1 MPIFE
6 YNGNK
11 VNVNDDQVSEFA
23 KYHPDAITRI
33 ERDGKV
39 YGVRP
44 GDMDAFNA
52 RFTNN
57 QEGEQAS
64 QIYYQP
70 QATTENTENKDT
82 GSFIGDIGERFLSG
96 AASATGSAFNLLD
109 KGASAIN
116 RLTGSEGGFFKGAS
130 DFMKGLAEYTRKKSD
145 RYQGKGFTDLVKE
158 GDYSGALGSA
168 VLDATESAPLSLG
181 IMATGGAGLVGAG
194 ALSASD
200 KYDQLKQENPEM
212 PAFNRYA
219 NSILTGAAES
229 LSEVFGAGTLGKV
242 IKSTLKA
249 GGKKA
254 AADLVKKNFLDKLAT
269 FESKHWITMP
279 ILAEGSEEA
288 ANALAEYVV
297 DNATGVKR
305 DDNIFET
312 MINAAVPGAMGG
324 AQFVPMVGAGKAYG
338 WNKKRK
344 VTNAYNDASK
354 GIEGIFNEQEKA
366 QFDETIHRFQQSKD
380 IPNINTFLN
389 NVYQAKGL
397 NDDQRK
403 AVLDYTNA
411 SMSYNNYV
419 SYVNDRINDEVKRRM
434 EDIDSNLNEDM
445 GTVMQAVV
453 NGDTENPVFVT
464 KGKLYSGEL
473 DDNMNP
479 TIDYDKSDDVIYY
492 RDKDGKIQQCDVR
505 NVSYIENEKTRA
517 NLYAEI
523 MDEVRTQVINE
534 EENDINFAPGD
545 EVVLPDGNTGTIQ
558 SKMEDGSYTVVSN
571 GMTNQY
577 TADQLGRLNE
587 QAEPEPEITAEERA
601 ATRADYPTKDG
612 KIDFDNINDP
622 QMFHDGLLVEFKDDA
637 ESSVDE
643 FIDNLDKELKSAG
656 NMKDPIKKRRKIAE
670 INQKL
675 DFFNQ
680 VKSQFQPKENTTATV
695 ESAEAPVEQT
705 MGDITEQPVETN
717 DVQPEQ
723 SVAKTENSSSEESV
737 FATPYEDRPVDD
749 TIYDLL
755 DGQMDIDEVNQFI
768 EANKKASDKA
778 LKEIEGKKP
787 QVGTDRTEY
796 LRQKSAWQAMMDD
809 AKRKSDYWTE
819 VKNGLDKGSMTD
831 AEQNTLNAYDK
842 QVPLN
847 AHELAARALANGS
860 IKLLREDY
868 QKETGGGNAEANK
881 MFGIFASEQKGGVG
895 IERAGEILTQM
906 DHEAGTNFLDPDDP
920 NAARD
925 VIIDVLSQARTRGD
939 LINYIR
945 DQRQAQQRR
954 EEEAAYNDFAKYT
967 TEAYGMTPEEYQAYE
982 EDFNRSASFLTD
994 EVRAEIDGIVYDSI
1008 KQEIDDYNEVDQQL
1022 NNNDYGENE
1031 QGGVSEESFGGGEIL
1046 PEQRVVPVEAGD
1058 RGVEGEGITG
1068 NDGYNENGVA
1078 SEETEG
1084 IAEERGEE
1092 GVEAKDSEHDT
1103 ALTDNQVSYND
1114 VAEESSVQAAEGIS
1128 PKFSITP
1135 YKYTT
1140 KKGRNLDMRLV
1151 RFDNP
1156 LTDAQKRLAN
1166 EIAKTDKGW
1175 FDRKQSGFLMRSE
1188 YSARKLAE
1196 AVIKANT
1203 PVLSREAGNRQADS
1217 KPKMRYSVNV
1227 DKETGVT
1234 TLTREDISGAI
1245 PVVDASFNVTA
1256 KSPEEMLGILS
1267 NPQNGMKD
1275 ILDKVGV
1282 SLENQIKTRNLDRIV
1297 KENDGLKIK
1306 DVEIISGVDKWDK
1319 TAKNHIKMFLESG
1332 TKEAKIGRSYY
1343 KLLGENNDGSYNIQN
1358 TVDSTRKGVLVRNE
1372 KGKLV
1377 EKKERNVYDIV
1388 VRPVYETSGSS
1399 QSPNNVWKGVTDDL
1413 LVSEEKNGIVRAYPK
1428 HDSLRI
1434 ELIKNT
1440 NNGTQEIRVHTKDNQ
1455 AETPVKVNAVLEKEG
1470 YYVDKDGSSSGFV
1483 SFDNYEDAKRFAAHV
1498 DEVEKQVHASVNKEA
1513 ENTGETSAR
1522 IAEAGSV
1529 VNTNPTDAQKE
1540 AGNYKM
1546 GHVKVAG
1553 FDVTI
1558 ENPAGSVRSGI
1569 DSDGERWENVM
1580 NNTYGYFRGTKG
1592 VDGDHID
1599 VYLSNDIDG
1608 WDGQSVYVIDQYNPD
1623 GSFDEHKVMF
1633 GFNDEENARRDFLA
1647 NYDSGWGDS
1656 RRLDVIPVN
1665 MEDFKKWIDSSH
1677 RKTKP
1682 FAEYASVKAKGNV
1695 SDSGSS
1701 YGSKNKIVSND
1712 RYEELKRRMREKL
1725 GQLNMGI
1732 DPEMLQIGIEMA
1744 VYHIEAGATRFADFS
1759 KAMIGDLGDK
1769 IRPYLKAFYNGARD
1783 LPETTESGLDK
1794 SMTPYDEVR
1803 NFDVVN
1809 LGKPNNSVSD
1819 IIEGVANERNVE
1831 DQVKV
1836 INKENK
1842 KPAQKQG
1849 KKESLQRKKA
1859 VTSRSSNEIGL
1870 FDNIND
1876 KEEVENGLR
1885 SIHELR
1891 PEGLPTDGV
1900 QPEQGLRGIESE
1912 VSQGAGQESR
1922 GSDIEREGRGTVTD
1936 RDRSE
1941 ARLLNQRNNRSERGV
1956 DYAPKSVDARIEAN
1970 IKAIELANELYDSGQ
1985 QATPDQMA
1993 VLRRFSGWGG
2003 LGKAFQKDNPTS
2015 SKLRELLG
2023 DEAYEQAN
2031 LSRNSAYYTPSY
2043 IIDSLWDIAR
2053 NLGFKKGSVLE
2064 GSAGIGN
2071 IIGAMPK
2078 DMSDRSD
2085 IQAVEIDQTT
2095 GKILSLLYPDAN
2107 VEIKGFESTKVENG
2121 SVDLAITNVPFVTG
2135 QHVIDDTGD
2144 KDLSRKFRNIHDFC
2158 IAKNVRKLRE
2168 GGIGIFIS
2176 SNGTLDN
2183 SQKLR
2188 NWVVN
2193 EGKSDFIGAF
2203 RLNKKTFGGTG
2214 VTSDIIIIRKRVNGV
2229 KSSNAIDVSQSD
2241 VERVEEYDTGET
2253 RKVKGKEERI
2263 IKSLPLDYNKYFMEH
2278 PENMAGI
2285 MRFGFE
2291 EKDTYH
2297 PTSKG
2302 LYPSKDKDQEQMLE
2316 DWVKS
2321 FAGMSETME
2330 ERQTEKPSSNT
2341 YEELGKDVKEGSMVL
2356 NTAGKLCVA
2365 SFGNAVPLDLNDN
2378 KIKGHTKKECF
2389 LAYRDV
2395 KRALSELMDYEAN
2408 NEGDEGLKPL
2418 LDKLN
2423 RMFDKFVNT
2432 YGHLHKNTAISFL
2445 KNDIDFQGVLAL
2457 EKYEEKSDENG
2468 KRYSSFEKTDVFRKR
2483 VIDHYKDPVFSNVK
2497 DGIVA
2502 SIYKNGRIDV
2512 PYIASTL
2519 GRSEDEVSK
2528 EIINSGLGFEDPV
2541 SREIEVV
2548 YEYLS
2553 GNVREKLAK
2562 AKEENKDGRYDSNIK
2577 ALEAKVPM
2585 NIPSHLIEFSIGSS
2599 WIDSKLYDDFVKEMT
2614 GVSVRSIN
2622 AGGTWELRKQ
2632 SPVETEKNR
2641 AMGVI
2646 SAICHKT
2653 VLGHELIEAAMQ
2665 NKTITVSETIKISYD
2680 GTTETITDKEAT
2692 QACSNK
2698 IDEIR
2703 QQFKDWA
2710 RERMQTDPDMANKIE
2725 RIYNEKFNNY
2735 VPKSIPEEFIP
2746 DYFPG
2751 ASKVFKMRPHQA
2763 KAIIRGTTQPLL
2775 LAHEVGT
2782 GKTFTMISIAMEMR
2796 RLGTAKKPMIVVQN
2810 ATTGQFVESA
2820 KALYPNAKVLSLSDK
2835 DHTLS
2840 GRQSFYAKIKYND
2853 WDMIVI
2859 PQSVFERIPDS
2870 EERRMAFVKDKIDEK
2885 MVILEQMKKEDEN
2898 SLIVKAAER
2907 EIEQLSDELS
2917 SIGAEIE
2924 NKKKDRDAKKD
2935 ALIKQNASV
2944 MAMEMLDR
2952 EVDDV
2957 ENFDDM
2963 GIDAILVDE
2972 AHEYKHLG
2980 FATAMKRGVKG
2991 VDPSYSKKAQGVYLK
3006 AQSVLERNNGKN
3018 VIFATGTPISNTAAE
3033 IWTFMRYLMPADVM
3047 KEYDIYYFDDFV
3059 RNFGNLQQMLE
3070 FTTSG
3075 NFKEN
3080 NRFAGYVNLPELV
3093 RIWSSV
3099 ADTVRTE
3106 EAEGVKQKIPEMET
3120 GKAQDIYLPQTKALR
3135 SIMKY
3140 VKEELRKYDNMSGK
3154 EKKANSHIPLTM
3166 YGIAKAAAV
3175 DVRLVSEDAADDPN
3189 SKTNE
3194 SVRQTLRSLK
3204 DSDKYKGTVALFADN
3219 YQNKNSGFNLYEDI
3233 KKKLVKAGVPADKIV
3248 IMRSDMTAKKK
3259 LEIFDKVN
3267 SGDIRVIMGS
3277 TFTLGTGVNIQE
3289 RLHTLIH
3296 IDAPNRPMDY
3306 TQRNGRILRQGNIHK
3321 DMGIPV
3327 RVLRFGVED
3336 SLDVTA
3342 YQRLKT
3348 KGAIAESIMRGKE
3361 MMKNSMENRSLEE
3374 DEDVFGDTVAQ
3385 LSGSEYAMLKSQAEK
3400 EVRKLNAKK
3409 KQWEADQ
3416 IYIHNAI
3423 PSMEGRIKEAEDRV
3437 RLNKDRLSKIKGNDG
3452 KIKVNGVTYD
3462 SVDGMAE
3469 FFKTHNKKQK
3479 EDETKIRE
3487 RGTNEVVKRNLSMN
3501 IGGFDFEFTTTLSG
3515 EFRRDKGDLRF
3526 TVGRKATYSC
3536 PELDIENRYIEGGY
3550 IRNGV
3555 ESIVKDVISG
3565 NYFKEWMEN
3574 AKASAER
3581 MKEELGLLKSRKGKP
3596 FQFENDL
3603 KEAITRLDDY
3613 TERMKQELQDKEAK
3627 YQKMDSEVEAATGLS
3642 EAEDDD
3648 VLYRE
3653 GDDVFTDDLST
3664 DEIISSAKADGTYMK
3679 APNGK
3684 PSNLT
3689 PRQWAQVRTKAFKDW
3704 FGDWENNPDS
3714 ASKVV
3719 DENGEPMVVYHGT
3732 NNTFNIF
3739 ETGHGT
3745 KGKGFFFTD
3754 NKEMARS
3761 YGGNVMETFL
3771 NIRDSYEI
3779 DAKGRNWNN
3788 IAFDVLGSNN
3798 DLIKRVKLLR
3808 NKYRRA
3814 LEKGYPKENY
3824 DYIENAY
3831 FKYLDA
3837 YEAIKDSKSILS
3849 RIRKAYYLYKL
3860 KRYTPGTVIIGS
3872 TRDLE
3877 RVLDNGDSMIFRS
3890 VKDWGSSSG
3899 TQSRNAHDVFVVTD
3913 PTQIKSATDNIGAFD
3928 ETNPDIRYREGDNL
3942 DDIESVNERFN
3953 KELERLNEDNAQSV
3967 ILNVGNPGEVLLSAG
3982 ISDMPIRLYGN
3993 KLLKKVRKHGFEVSD
4008 VKDLPMAIN
4017 DPIAVFNNYGNERNR
4032 AVLTELRTSQGNILA
4047 TIEWGKGTDA
4057 EINIITSV
4065 FGKGKSNIID
4075 WINRGLATYINK
4087 AKALEYLR
4095 ISAPI
4100 AEAQDNQELYSA
4112 TKVVKDFVNPTLYD
4126 GNIEEESALLRPVT
4140 DEETLDRLNNEETIK
4155 VYRAMQVIDGK
4166 LYPPMSAKVGGKL
4179 REPINIDE
4187 WEEAE
4192 ERPELATEDGKFIL
4206 NKGNG
4211 SSLKA
4216 AYNPYIHTSRSP
4228 LNDQF
4233 SSAQDRDN
4241 LVVVEVEIPKSE
4253 LTSGY
4258 KAYKAKDPVGEMTW
4272 HSGPVSS
4279 KLKGEKAR
4287 KVILTRWD
4295 KPVRIVPDSEVAR
4308 RIAKLL
4314 EGEDIIM
4321 PSNVVTPSLRAEL
4334 EKLGVPFIET
4344 DNRGKPILNREGD
4357 GSVSDTTYRQ
4367 RMREEAENMG
4377 RVLGVEVKIVEDGS
4391 TLPGKKRKA
4400 KGFFDRATKKVTVV
4414 VGNHKSIGDIQATVL
4429 HEVVGHYGLRG
4440 LLGESF
4446 DDMMDMVYRTIDKA
4460 TRKKIAEAA
4469 IRKHRGDVRVATE
4482 EYLASVAER
4491 GVDRPG
4497 VWSRIKSAIKAFFRS
4512 KGIDLRMSDEDIAYL
4527 LWKSKNRLMDGD
4539 SVPTIIDKVAK
4550 DQEMREELLY
4560 RDGLGFGSLLHTP
4573 KKDRK
4578 GLSGIAHDVMEKIR
4592 NGNPFTHENFIRLQ
4606 EGYQDR
4612 LIRLKEFQDKI
4623 AKETGHDVKDF
4634 EDMYTFE
4641 NQAHSRAQQDIEDFL
4656 RDIME
4661 PVWKLH
4667 DEIARTINKPAG
4679 ENIREIE
4686 TYLMARHGLER
4697 NAVMRDKEI
4706 QRLQDEAAKRIL
4718 DFDKKRQDYQ
4728 DRVDEINDKLNDQV
4742 SKVKVRDFS
4751 GLTAISEEITGNSG
4765 MDEKACEK
4773 YAKDFESKHDTDK
4786 LWKAINK
4793 ATGSTLDK
4801 LLETGQITKELYT
4814 QIKGMY
4820 KYYIPLKEWDGVR
4833 ATDMY
4838 DYVEP
4843 DQDIVSN
4850 PLKQAKGRKT
4860 RAGNV
4865 LANIM
4870 SDYESA
4876 TMLGYKNLCKLR
4888 LLNLARNSGTSELS
4902 VSEQWYTKGYDANG
4916 NEIWEPASATG
4927 FTEDA
4932 AHNAQL
4938 IQDFNDNM
4946 RALQKSGDALLHKDV
4961 LRLGVPVKKWQ
4972 EKQHTVRVK
4981 EAGREILIYFNGDPR
4996 VAQAINGQ
5004 NNVKLDNAILRVA
5017 NRLRKW
5023 MMLNYTARNINFILR
5038 NFARDF
5044 FYVNTM
5050 NFVKYGAAF
5059 EAKYFTNFPKAFAEI
5074 CAVEFKGRKVPE
5086 YESFRKNGGM
5096 TGYVEVMGYDR
5107 YKNEIERLVKKSERA
5122 SNKTVNL
5129 AYKFGDV
5136 FHAIGSYIE
5145 CFNSVIENCS
5155 RYTVYKTAKQTGMSE
5170 LKAIEAAKE
5179 ASVNFNRRG
5188 SGQMG
5193 AVWAQNAYFFFNA
5206 SMQGTENFVS
5216 AAKNNKARAAM
5227 ALGFW
5232 VALGYTMRMIGAALS
5247 GDDDDSYDNLPDY
5260 VRQNNLVLYVL
5271 GTGNKYLMLPLPV
5284 ELRAIFGLGDMLGQ
5298 ASLGQYKGRDFAG
5311 DLALKLTDLLP
5322 KSVEFPDRKRN
5333 DDESAVESMVKNF
5346 SPDAIRPLLDAYW
5359 FNENYFGKRV
5369 TGRNAYNKHVPEW
5382 QKASY
5387 GTSKTIIAASRMMN
5401 ELTGGDYATKG
5412 WSDSM
5417 LTNPS
5422 ALEYLFE
5429 QYLGG
5434 VGKVLTQ
5441 SYKSVEGV
5449 VNGDLAMRN
5458 IPVLSGLTYSTENMI
5473 PRNYTNERYRNYI
5486 DEYEETASRMRKYK
5500 EGMMDGENL
5509 SDAFNDFTN
5518 SDAFRRYMLIG
5529 VFKKQIDNLYDMAKT
5544 VGSDSEE
5551 AKNLNRYAR
5560 ELKGQ
5565 MINEIDKLD
5574 ENEK

>member
-70 QATTENTENKDT
+70 QATENVANKDT
-82 GSFIGDIGERFLSG
+82 GSFLGDAYERIKAGAMDFLSKNQELLG
-96 AASATGSAFNLLD
+96 KAAGTYNDAVNFSKGIKTNTASNNPMLD
-109 KGASAIN
+109 W
-116 RLTGSEGGFFKGAS
+116 SEANKR
-130 DFMKGLAEYTRKKSD
+130 KAEELREASD
-145 RYQGKGFTDLVKE
+145 RYNGKGFFDLAKNGEWGKAAGSAMLSGFESLPQSAAIMAATPFGLGGAMLADMGITSAMDRYKQLSNPSDGTPEWQKEQFKNMPEWKKIVDAGLYGVAEAGSEYLGNAATYRMIANAFKFGGKQAALDTAKKGFIDTMGKFMDKTWFISPAVVEGLEEVGNTYAQYATDK
-158 GDYSGALGSA
+158 ALG
-168 VLDATESAPLSLG
+168 LDWTK
-181 IMATGGAGLVGAG
+181 GGDNEAG
-194 ALSASD
+194 AVF
-200 KYDQLKQENPEM
+200 KQAVD
-212 PAFNRYA
+212 AF
-219 NSILTGAAES
+219 
-229 LSEVFGAGTLGKV
+229 
-242 IKSTLKA
+242 A
-249 GGKKA
+249 GGFA
-254 AADLVKKNFLDKLAT
+254 GGTQFTA
-269 FESKHWITMP
+269 M
-279 ILAEGSEEA
+279 
-288 ANALAEYVV
+288 
-297 DNATGVKR
+297 
-305 DDNIFET
+305 
-312 MINAAVPGAMGG
+312 AVPGHIK
-324 AQFVPMVGAGKAYG
+324 Q
-338 WNKKRK
+338 WNDIRK
-344 VTNAYNDASK
+344 VTNAYSDASK

-366 QFDETIHRFQQSKD
+366 QFDETIHRFQQNG
-380 IPNINTFLN
+380 NINDINMFLF
-389 NVYQAKGL
+389 NVYSAKGL
-397 NDDQRK
+397 SEDQRK

-434 EDIDSNLNEDM
+434 EDIDSNINEDM

-464 KGKLYSGEL
+464 KGKLYSGGL

-492 RDKDGKIQQCDVR
+492 RDKDGKIQQCDVK

-523 MDEVRTQVINE
+523 MDEVRGQVISE

-577 TADQLGRLNE
+577 TADQLVKPNE
-587 QAEPEPEITAEERA
+587 QAESEPEITSEERA
-601 ATRADYPTKDG
+601 ATRADYPTKNG

-622 QMFHDGLLVEFKDDA
+622 QMFHDGLLMEFGDDA

-643 FIDNLDKELKSAG
+643 FIANLDKELKNAG

-670 INQKL
+670 INRKL

-695 ESAEAPVEQT
+695 ESAEAPVEQA

-723 SVAKTENSSSEESV
+723 SVAKTENSSSEKPVS
-737 FATPYEDRPVDD
+737 ATPYEDRPVDD

-755 DGQMDIDEVNQFI
+755 DGQMDIDEVNQFV

-787 QVGTDRTEY
+787 QVGTDRAEY
-796 LRQKSAWQAMMDD
+796 LRQKSVWQALMDD

-819 VKNGLDKGSMTD
+819 VKNGLDKGSITE

-982 EDFNRSASFLTD
+982 DDFMRNVSSFDTEVSA
-994 EVRAEIDGIVYDSI
+994 EVDGMIYDGI
-1008 KQEIDDYNEVDQQL
+1008 KQEIDDYNEVEQQL
-1022 NNNDYGENE
+1022 NNNEYGENE
-1031 QGGVSEESFGGGEIL
+1031 QGGVSGEILGGGEIL
-1046 PEQRVVPVEAGD
+1046 PGQPSVPVETGD
-1058 RGVEGEGITG
+1058 RAVEGTGQAVAYGDVQDEAPQGEAGGTGSGQLGEAKLVNSSYSVSDKKASNGEYFYQDQSGNIDLVNIPQDIFDAIGYSRAPIRLTPSMLDHFVKRHGKETKVTDEKQAIDFIIDVMNNFDHIRQGKDGALVFSIENGRNKTGRRSISILLSSDSGKFYGVVSSGYEGIQKLKNRPLLWGESAKETSPTNAASANVTTG
-1068 NDGYNENGVA
+1068 QSSESGEQSGSASNQSDGQIKLKNGRLLDNATALDESANPSAEQPTNFVGSQSSESKSNINLSNKQAKQTELSENVLSPSDA
-1078 SEETEG
+1078 
-1084 IAEERGEE
+1084 A
-1092 GVEAKDSEHDT
+1092 VKDSQRI
-1103 ALTDNQVSYND
+1103 A
-1114 VAEESSVQAAEGIS
+1114 
-1128 PKFSITP
+1128 
-1135 YKYTT
+1135 
-1140 KKGRNLDMRLV
+1140 
-1151 RFDNP
+1151 NP
-1156 LTDAQKRLAN
+1156 L
-1166 EIAKTDKGW
+1166 
-1175 FDRKQSGFLMRSE
+1175 
-1188 YSARKLAE
+1188 
-1196 AVIKANT
+1196 
-1203 PVLSREAGNRQADS
+1203 
-1217 KPKMRYSVNV
+1217 
-1227 DKETGVT
+1227 
-1234 TLTREDISGAI
+1234 
-1245 PVVDASFNVTA
+1245 
-1256 KSPEEMLGILS
+1256 KS
-1267 NPQNGMKD
+1267 
-1275 ILDKVGV
+1275 
-1282 SLENQIKTRNLDRIV
+1282 
-1297 KENDGLKIK
+1297 
-1306 DVEIISGVDKWDK
+1306 VEIVSGIDNWDK
-1319 TAKNHIKMFLESG
+1319 TSISHIKAFLESG
-1332 TKEAKIGRSYY
+1332 AKEAKVGRSYY
-1343 KLLGENNDGSYNIQN
+1343 RLLGKNDDGSYKIQK
-1358 TVDSTRKGVLVRNE
+1358 TVDTTRKGVLARDE
-1372 KGKLV
+1372 KGRLIEPKD
-1377 EKKERNVYDIV
+1377 RNVYEIV
-1388 VRPVYETSGSS
+1388 AKPVYKTETSSNDS
-1399 QSPNNVWKGVTDDL
+1399 DNYWKWVTDEL
-1413 LVSEEKNGIVRAYPK
+1413 IIGEKDGNGIIRAFPK

-1440 NNGTQEIRVHTKDNQ
+1440 QNGTQEIRVHTKDNQ
-1455 AETPVKVNAVLEKEG
+1455 AETPAKINAILEKEG
-1470 YYVDKDGSSSGFV
+1470 YSVNTDGSSSGFV
-1483 SFDNYEDAKRFAAHV
+1483 SFDNYKDAKRFAAHV
-1498 DEVEKQVHASVNKEA
+1498 DDVERQVHTPNSSYNEANEGNTTGPFGTIYTQFKGKAKEA
-1513 ENTGETSAR
+1513 IEWLKRMGEGEAKAALHHHKIGDISIVWGDAKTGLFKILKKHPEVVDDLQEIIDRMEVVSESENRIKLESETHFAVVSKEFKGEKRDNWLLTAYEKKETSKPAN
-1522 IAEAGSV
+1522 SS
-1529 VNTNPTDAQKE
+1529 
-1540 AGNYKM
+1540 M
-1546 GHVKVAG
+1546 
-1553 FDVTI
+1553 DV
-1558 ENPAGSVRSGI
+1558 
-1569 DSDGERWENVM
+1569 DSNL
-1580 NNTYGYFRGTKG
+1580 KG
-1592 VDGDHID
+1592 KSDDTATR
-1599 VYLSNDIDG
+1599 
-1608 WDGQSVYVIDQYNPD
+1608 QDQ
-1623 GSFDEHKVMF
+1623 
-1633 GFNDEENARRDFLA
+1633 
-1647 NYDSGWGDS
+1647 
-1656 RRLDVIPVN
+1656 
-1665 MEDFKKWIDSSH
+1665 
-1677 RKTKP
+1677 
-1682 FAEYASVKAKGNV
+1682 NV
-1695 SDSGSS
+1695 SDSKDNLIPDNSKANGQKQGSS

-1712 RYEELKRRMREKL
+1712 RYEELKKRMRDKL
-1725 GQLNMGI
+1725 NQLNVGI

-1744 VYHIEAGATRFADFS
+1744 VYHIEAGAVKFTDFS
-1759 KAMIGDLGDK
+1759 KAMITDLGDK
-1769 IRPYLKAFYNGARD
+1769 IRPYLKSFYNGARD
-1783 LPETTESGLDK
+1783 LPEAVDAGLDQ
-1794 SMTPYDEVR
+1794 SMTPYDEVKR
-1803 NFDVVN
+1803 FDIVNFE
-1809 LGKPNNSVSD
+1809 KPGNTAMD
-1819 IIEGVANERNVE
+1819 IIEGVAKEQNVE
-1831 DQVKV
+1831 QEAERIKNTADVDMDATRRLMEENEVATPVKEKTKQEKP
-1836 INKENK
+1836 NKSK
-1842 KPAQKQG
+1842 
-1849 KKESLQRKKA
+1849 KKA
-1859 VTSRSSNEIGL
+1859 VASRKSNERSL
-1870 FDNIND
+1870 FDNESTND

-1885 SIHELR
+1885 PIHELR

-1912 VSQGAGQESR
+1912 TGQGAGQESR
-1922 GSDIEREGRGTVTD
+1922 GSDIEREGYSPD
-1936 RDRSE
+1936 ANRDRSE

-2053 NLGFKKGSVLE
+2053 NLGFKGGRVLE

-2253 RKVKGKEERI
+2253 RKVKGKEERV

-2278 PENMAGI
+2278 PENMAGV

-2321 FAGMSETME
+2321 FAGMSESIKE
-2330 ERQTEKPSSNT
+2330 IQTENPSSNT
-2341 YEELGKDVKEGSMVL
+2341 YEKLGKDVKEGSMLL
-2356 NTAGKLCVA
+2356 NSAGKLCVA

-2389 LAYRDV
+2389 SAYRDV

-2408 NEGDEGLKPL
+2408 NEGDEGLNPL

-2423 RMFDKFVNT
+2423 RAFDRFVKT

-2519 GRSEDEVSK
+2519 GRSEDDVRS
-2528 EIINSGLGFEDPV
+2528 EIIGTGLGFEDPI

-2577 ALEAKVPM
+2577 ALEGKVPM

-2710 RERMQTDPDMANKIE
+2710 RERMQTDPDMSNKIE
-2725 RIYNEKFNNY
+2725 SIYNEKFNNY

-2885 MVILEQMKKEDEN
+2885 MAILEQMKKEDEN
-2898 SLIVKAAER
+2898 SFIVKAAER

-3075 NFKEN
+3075 NFREN

-3106 EAEGVKQKIPEMET
+3106 EAEGVKEKIPAMET

-3140 VKEELRKYDNMSGK
+3140 VKEELREYDNMSGK

-3219 YQNKNSGFNLYEDI
+3219 YQNKKTGFNLYEDI

-3437 RLNKDRLSKIKGNDG
+3437 RLNEDRLSKIKGNDG
-3452 KIKVNGVTYD
+3452 KIKVNGIIYD

-3487 RGTNEVVKRNLSMN
+3487 RGTNEVIKRNLSMN

-3536 PELDIENRYIEGGY
+3536 PELDIDNRYIEGGY

-3555 ESIVKDVISG
+3555 ESIINDVISG
-3565 NYFKEWMEN
+3565 EDFREWMEN

-3596 FQFENDL
+3596 FQFEKDLND
-3603 KEAITRLDDY
+3603 AIARLEDY
-3613 TERMKQELQDKEAK
+3613 TDRMKQELQDKEAK
-3627 YQKMDSEVEAATGLS
+3627 YQKMDGEVEAATGLS
-3642 EAEDDD
+3642 EAEEDD

-3664 DEIISSAKADGTYMK
+3664 DEIISRAKADGTYMK

-3684 PSNLT
+3684 PSKLT

-3704 FGDWENNPDS
+3704 FGNWEKSARIEKLRNSDSASIKGNEIEITGDYKQNKKNALEYGKSLQGEYTNADTGISVQLQRGRKNGGINEVLQHNYKDVPHILSVAAIPQIIEKSIYISSESNNDTAKNPDVVEYQHFVCGLKIGDEDYTVHS
-3714 ASKVV
+3714 LIAVDKRGDRYYDHNLTNVEKTKLLDRINSQAGFVKGFDATSGTEPTTFYGYKGNKLAKLLQTNSSKVV
-3719 DENGEPMVVYHGT
+3719 DENGEPMVVYHSGAQ
-3732 NNTFNIF
+3732 NINAF
-3739 ETGHGT
+3739 SRDFDKKGIGRQLW
-3745 KGKGFFFTD
+3745 GKGFYFSTSKSKD
-3754 NKEMARS
+3754 EWAKRYQSKTGKDAQT
-3761 YGGNVMETFL
+3761 YPVFL
-3771 NIRDSYEI
+3771 NIKNPSYSPIKGEI
-3779 DAKGRNWNN
+3779 TGTDYDGVILQPRKTVDGETDYMF
-3788 IAFDVLGSNN
+3788 IASN
-3798 DLIKRVKLLR
+3798 
-3808 NKYRRA
+3808 
-3814 LEKGYPKENY
+3814 
-3824 DYIENAY
+3824 
-3831 FKYLDA
+3831 
-3837 YEAIKDSKSILS
+3837 
-3849 RIRKAYYLYKL
+3849 
-3860 KRYTPGTVIIGS
+3860 
-3872 TRDLE
+3872 
-3877 RVLDNGDSMIFRS
+3877 
-3890 VKDWGSSSG
+3890 
-3899 TQSRNAHDVFVVTD
+3899 
-3913 PTQIKSATDNIGAFD
+3913 PTQIKSATDNVGTFD
-3928 ETNPDIRYREGDNL
+3928 VTNPDIRYREGSDISN
-3942 DDIESVNERFN
+3942 IESANDN
-3953 KELERLNEDNAQSV
+3953 PYED
-3967 ILNVGNPGEVLLSAG
+3967 
-3982 ISDMPIRLYGN
+3982 
-3993 KLLKKVRKHGFEVSD
+3993 
-4008 VKDLPMAIN
+4008 
-4017 DPIAVFNNYGNERNR
+4017 
-4032 AVLTELRTSQGNILA
+4032 
-4047 TIEWGKGTDA
+4047 GT
-4057 EINIITSV
+4057 
-4065 FGKGKSNIID
+4065 
-4075 WINRGLATYINK
+4075 
-4087 AKALEYLR
+4087 
-4095 ISAPI
+4095 
-4100 AEAQDNQELYSA
+4100 
-4112 TKVVKDFVNPTLYD
+4112 
-4126 GNIEEESALLRPVT
+4126 LLRPVT

-4192 ERPELATEDGKFIL
+4192 ERPELATEDGKFVL

-4344 DNRGKPILNREGD
+4344 DNRGKPILNREGE

-4367 RMREEAENMG
+4367 RMRDEAENMG
-4377 RVLGVEVKIVEDGS
+4377 RALGVEVEIVDDGS
-4391 TLPGKKRKA
+4391 TLPGKKGKA

-4440 LLGESF
+4440 LLGERF

-4460 TRKKIAEAA
+4460 TRKRIAEAA
-4469 IRKHRGDVRVATE
+4469 VRNYRGDVRIATE

-4512 KGIDLRMSDEDIAYL
+4512 MGIDLRMSDEDIAYL

-4539 SVPTIIDKVAK
+4539 SVPTIIDKVTK
-4550 DQEMREELLY
+4550 DQEMREGLLY

-4578 GLSGIAHDVMEKIR
+4578 GLSDIAHDIMGKIR

-4612 LIRLKEFQDKI
+4612 LIRLKEFQDKV

-4656 RDIME
+4656 KDAME
-4661 PVWKLH
+4661 SVWKIH

-4697 NAVMRDKEI
+4697 NAEMRKREIDALRKSGANPSQDDIDKI
-4706 QRLQDEAAKRIL
+4706 NAK
-4718 DFDKKRQDYQ
+4718 
-4728 DRVDEINDKLNDQV
+4728 
-4742 SKVKVRDFS
+4742 DFS
-4751 GLTAISEEITGNSG
+4751 GLTAISEEITGNPG

-4801 LLETGQITKELYT
+4801 LLETGQITKELYS

-4865 LANIM
+4865 LANIA

-4932 AHNAQL
+4932 AHNAQV

-5059 EAKYFTNFPKAFAEI
+5059 EAKYIANFPKAFAEI

-5107 YKNEIERLVKKSERA
+5107 YKNEIERIVKKSEGR
-5122 SNKTVNL
+5122 NL
-5129 AYKFGDV
+5129 KVGDF

-5216 AAKNNKARAAM
+5216 AANKNRARAAM

-5232 VALGYTMRMIGAALS
+5232 VAFGYTMRMIGAALS

-5260 VRQNNLVLYVL
+5260 VRQNNIVLYVP
-5271 GTGNKYLMLPLPV
+5271 GTGNKYIMLPLPV

-5333 DDESAVESMVKNF
+5333 DDESVVESVAKNL

-5369 TGRNAYNKHVPEW
+5369 TGRNAYNRHVPEW
-5382 QKASY
+5382 QKVSY
-5387 GTSKTIIAASRMMN
+5387 GTSKTIINASRMMN

-5458 IPVLSGLTYSTENMI
+5458 VPVLSGLTYSTENMI
-5473 PRNYTNERYRNYI
+5473 PRNYTNERYRSYI

-5500 EGMMDGENL
+5500 EGMMEGENL
-5509 SDAFNDFTN
+5509 SDEFNGFTN

-5529 VFKKQIDNLYDMAKT
+5529 MFKKQIDGLYDMAKT

-5574 ENEK
+5574 KNEK

>member
-116 RLTGSEGGFFKGAS
+116 RWTGSEGGFFKEAS
-130 DFMKGLAEYTRKKSD
+130 NYMKGLAEYTRKKSD

-181 IMATGGAGLVGAG
+181 IMATGGTGLVGAG
-194 ALSASD
+194 VLSASD

-242 IKSTLKA
+242 VKSTLKA

-254 AADLVKKNFLDKLAT
+254 AADLVKKNFLDKLAS

-344 VTNAYNDASK
+344 VTNAYGDASK

-366 QFDETIHRFQQSKD
+366 QFDETIHRFQQNG
-380 IPNINTFLN
+380 NINDINMFLF
-389 NVYQAKGL
+389 NVYAAKGL
-397 NDDQRK
+397 SEDQRK

-434 EDIDSNLNEDM
+434 EDIDSNINEDM

-464 KGKLYSGEL
+464 KGKLYSGDM

-492 RDKDGKIQQCDVR
+492 RDKDGKIQQCDVK

-523 MDEVRTQVINE
+523 MDEVRGQVISE

-571 GMTNQY
+571 GMTNQF
-577 TADQLGRLNE
+577 TADQLGKPDE
-587 QAEPEPEITAEERA
+587 QAEPVPEITADERA
-601 ATRADYPTKDG
+601 ATRMDYPTKDG

-643 FIDNLDKELKSAG
+643 FIANLDKELKNAG

-695 ESAEAPVEQT
+695 ESAEAPVEQA
-705 MGDITEQPVETN
+705 MGGITEQPVGTN

-723 SVAKTENSSSEESV
+723 SVAKTENSSSEEPVS
-737 FATPYEDRPVDD
+737 ATPYEDRPVDD

-755 DGQMDIDEVNQFI
+755 DGQMDIDEVNQFV

-787 QVGTDRTEY
+787 QVGTDRAEY
-796 LRQKSAWQAMMDD
+796 LRQKSAWQALMDD
-809 AKRKSDYWTE
+809 ARRKSDYWTE
-819 VKNGLDKGSMTD
+819 VKNGLDKGSITE

-868 QKETGGGNAEANK
+868 QRETGGGNAEANK

-925 VIIDVLSQARTRGD
+925 VIIDVLSQVRTRGD

-967 TEAYGMTPEEYQAYE
+967 TDAYGMTPEEYQAYE
-982 EDFNRSASFLTD
+982 DDFMRNVSSFD
-994 EVRAEIDGIVYDSI
+994 AEVSSEVDGMIYDGI
-1008 KQEIDDYNEVDQQL
+1008 KQEIDDYNEVEQQL

-1031 QGGVSEESFGGGEIL
+1031 QGGVSEEGYGGGEIL
-1046 PEQRVVPVEAGD
+1046 YGQSSVPVETGD
-1058 RGVEGEGITG
+1058 RAVEGAGQAVAYGDVQDETPQGEAGGAQEERITQQPDENTGVKYSQRIAESEQEVDVNATDAQKEAGNYKKGHLKLKGFDITIENPAGSVRSGVDKNGSRWENRMNNTYGYFKGTQGVDGDHIDVYLSNDMDNWSGDNVYVIDQYNPDGSFDEHKVMFGFDNKDEALSNFLANYSQGWGDSRKLDVTPISMDGFKKWVDSSHRKTKPFASYKAVKALTEEVDQKRTNIREDGTLIDESGNPLILYHGTPDASLSIDRLEAGHARLGEDEPARFNGDGISFTPNESVALDYSDGGKGKVLKANIVLRNPWYTVGNANMSNDEARSFTDRLKREGYDGIINYSSQPMREIGALPAEVIVFDRSSLRPVEDVAKEATVESSEPITG
-1068 NDGYNENGVA
+1068 
-1078 SEETEG
+1078 TE
-1084 IAEERGEE
+1084 R
-1092 GVEAKDSEHDT
+1092 
-1103 ALTDNQVSYND
+1103 
-1114 VAEESSVQAAEGIS
+1114 S
-1128 PKFSITP
+1128 PYAITP

-1140 KKGRNLDMRLV
+1140 QKGKVLDMRLV
-1151 RFDNP
+1151 SFDAP
-1156 LTDAQKRLAN
+1156 LTDEQKKIAN
-1166 EIAKTDKGW
+1166 KIAKEDKGW
-1175 FDRKQSGFLMRSE
+1175 FDRKSSGYLMRSE
-1188 YSARKLAE
+1188 DSARRLAD
-1196 AVIKANT
+1196 AVIKSNES
-1203 PVLSREAGNRQADS
+1203 VGSAGQ
-1217 KPKMRYSVNV
+1217 
-1227 DKETGVT
+1227 
-1234 TLTREDISGAI
+1234 
-1245 PVVDASFNVTA
+1245 TA
-1256 KSPEEMLGILS
+1256 K
-1267 NPQNGMKD
+1267 QNKSD
-1275 ILDKVGV
+1275 YW
-1282 SLENQIKTRNLDRIV
+1282 E
-1297 KENDGLKIK
+1297 
-1306 DVEIISGVDKWDK
+1306 
-1319 TAKNHIKMFLESG
+1319 
-1332 TKEAKIGRSYY
+1332 
-1343 KLLGENNDGSYNIQN
+1343 
-1358 TVDSTRKGVLVRNE
+1358 
-1372 KGKLV
+1372 
-1377 EKKERNVYDIV
+1377 
-1388 VRPVYETSGSS
+1388 
-1399 QSPNNVWKGVTDDL
+1399 GVTDEL
-1413 LVSEEKNGIVRAYPK
+1413 MISEEENGIIRAFPK

-1440 NNGTQEIRVHTKDNQ
+1440 QNGTQEIRVHTKDNQ
-1455 AETPVKVNAVLEKEG
+1455 AETPAKINAILEKEG
-1470 YYVDKDGSSSGFV
+1470 YSVNTDGSSSGFV

-1498 DEVEKQVHASVNKEA
+1498 DEVERQVHTQKSSSD
-1513 ENTGETSAR
+1513 NT
-1522 IAEAGSV
+1522 
-1529 VNTNPTDAQKE
+1529 
-1540 AGNYKM
+1540 
-1546 GHVKVAG
+1546 
-1553 FDVTI
+1553 
-1558 ENPAGSVRSGI
+1558 
-1569 DSDGERWENVM
+1569 
-1580 NNTYGYFRGTKG
+1580 
-1592 VDGDHID
+1592 
-1599 VYLSNDIDG
+1599 
-1608 WDGQSVYVIDQYNPD
+1608 
-1623 GSFDEHKVMF
+1623 
-1633 GFNDEENARRDFLA
+1633 
-1647 NYDSGWGDS
+1647 
-1656 RRLDVIPVN
+1656 
-1665 MEDFKKWIDSSH
+1665 
-1677 RKTKP
+1677 
-1682 FAEYASVKAKGNV
+1682 
-1695 SDSGSS
+1695 

-1712 RYEELKRRMREKL
+1712 RYEELKKRMRDKL
-1725 GQLNMGI
+1725 NQLNVGI

-1744 VYHIEAGATRFADFS
+1744 VYHIEAGAVKFTDFS
-1759 KAMIGDLGDK
+1759 KAMIADLGDK
-1769 IRPYLKAFYNGARD
+1769 IRPYLKSFYNGARD
-1783 LPETTESGLDK
+1783 LPEAVDAGLDQ
-1794 SMTPYDEVR
+1794 SMTPYDEVKR
-1803 NFDVVN
+1803 FDIVNFEKTGN
-1809 LGKPNNSVSD
+1809 TAMD
-1819 IIEGVANERNVE
+1819 IIEGVAKEQNVEQEAERIKNTADDQSVKLSIDDIEPGMRVILKDGRNVLVSVVMHSGE
-1831 DQVKV
+1831 QVGALQFSKPRV
-1836 INKENK
+1836 DRLYSTYRGEMLDISPKDVDMDATRRLMEKNEVTTPVKEKTKQEKPNKSK
-1842 KPAQKQG
+1842 
-1849 KKESLQRKKA
+1849 KKA
-1859 VTSRSSNEIGL
+1859 VASRESNERSL
-1870 FDNIND
+1870 FDNESTND

-1885 SIHELR
+1885 PIHELR

-1900 QPEQGLRGIESE
+1900 QSEQGLRGIESE
-1912 VSQGAGQESR
+1912 TGQGAGQESR
-1922 GSDIEREGRGTVTD
+1922 GSDIEREGYSPD
-1936 RDRSE
+1936 ANRDRSE

-2053 NLGFKKGSVLE
+2053 NLGFKGGRVLE

-2214 VTSDIIIIRKRVNGV
+2214 VTSDIIIIRKRVNGAR
-2229 KSSNAIDVSQSD
+2229 SSNAIDVSQSD

-2278 PENMAGI
+2278 PENMAGV

-2302 LYPSKDKDQEQMLE
+2302 LFPSKDKDQEQMLE

-2321 FAGMSETME
+2321 FAGMRETME
-2330 ERQTEKPSSNT
+2330 ERQTENQSSNT
-2341 YEELGKDVKEGSMVL
+2341 YDKLGKDVKEGSMLL
-2356 NTAGKLCVA
+2356 NSAGKLCVA

-2408 NEGDEGLKPL
+2408 NEGDEGLNPL

-2423 RMFDKFVNT
+2423 RAFDRFVKT

-2483 VIDHYKDPVFSNVK
+2483 VIDHYKDPIFSNVK

-2710 RERMQTDPDMANKIE
+2710 RERMQTDPDMSNKIE
-2725 RIYNEKFNNY
+2725 SIYNEKFNNY

-2885 MVILEQMKKEDEN
+2885 MAILEQMKKEDEN
-2898 SLIVKAAER
+2898 SFIVKAAER

-3075 NFKEN
+3075 NFREN

-3093 RIWSSV
+3093 RMWSSV

-3106 EAEGVKQKIPEMET
+3106 EAEGVKEKIPAMET

-3140 VKEELRKYDNMSGK
+3140 VKEELREYDNMSGK

-3219 YQNKNSGFNLYEDI
+3219 YQNKKTGFNLYEDI

-3437 RLNKDRLSKIKGNDG
+3437 RLNEDRLSKIKGNDG
-3452 KIKVNGVTYD
+3452 KIKVNGIIYD

-3487 RGTNEVVKRNLSMN
+3487 RGTNEVIKRNLSMN

-3555 ESIVKDVISG
+3555 ESIINDVISG
-3565 NYFKEWMEN
+3565 EDFREWMET
-3574 AKASAER
+3574 AKASSER

-3596 FQFENDL
+3596 FQFEKDLND
-3603 KEAITRLDDY
+3603 AIARLEDY
-3613 TERMKQELQDKEAK
+3613 TDRMKQELQDKEAK

-3642 EAEDDD
+3642 EADEDD
-3648 VLYRE
+3648 VL
-3653 GDDVFTDDLST
+3653 
-3664 DEIISSAKADGTYMK
+3664 
-3679 APNGK
+3679 
-3684 PSNLT
+3684 
-3689 PRQWAQVRTKAFKDW
+3689 
-3704 FGDWENNPDS
+3704 
-3714 ASKVV
+3714 
-3719 DENGEPMVVYHGT
+3719 
-3732 NNTFNIF
+3732 
-3739 ETGHGT
+3739 
-3745 KGKGFFFTD
+3745 
-3754 NKEMARS
+3754 
-3761 YGGNVMETFL
+3761 
-3771 NIRDSYEI
+3771 
-3779 DAKGRNWNN
+3779 
-3788 IAFDVLGSNN
+3788 
-3798 DLIKRVKLLR
+3798 
-3808 NKYRRA
+3808 
-3814 LEKGYPKENY
+3814 
-3824 DYIENAY
+3824 
-3831 FKYLDA
+3831 
-3837 YEAIKDSKSILS
+3837 
-3849 RIRKAYYLYKL
+3849 
-3860 KRYTPGTVIIGS
+3860 
-3872 TRDLE
+3872 
-3877 RVLDNGDSMIFRS
+3877 
-3890 VKDWGSSSG
+3890 
-3899 TQSRNAHDVFVVTD
+3899 
-3913 PTQIKSATDNIGAFD
+3913 
-3928 ETNPDIRYREGDNL
+3928 YREGDNL

-3953 KELERLNEDNAQSV
+3953 ERLDELVDNPNQKDR
-3967 ILNVGNPGEVLLSAG
+3967 ILHLGNSSKFLQEGG
-3982 ISDMPIRLYGN
+3982 ISDAEIILEYD
-3993 KLLKKVRKHGFEVSD
+3993 KLVRKSVESYKNRHPYSIED
-4008 VKDLPMAIN
+4008 IKDLPKAISS
-4017 DPIAVFNNYGNERNR
+4017 PIAVFVNTNENNDH
-4032 AVLTELRTSQGNILA
+4032 VILTELKKDGKYFIVAIKTSRQNRKGGVIL
-4047 TIEWGKGTDA
+4047 TVNEIVTLFPKDEKGI
-4057 EINIITSV
+4057 IN
-4065 FGKGKSNIID
+4065 
-4075 WINRGLATYINK
+4075 WINTGKATNIDK
-4087 AKALEYLR
+4087 EKALR
-4095 ISAPI
+4095 FI
-4100 AEAQDNQELYSA
+4100 EALPNHPGTTITNEELYSA
-4112 TKVVKDFVNPTLYD
+4112 TKVVKDFVNPILYD

-4192 ERPELATEDGKFIL
+4192 ERPELATEDGKFVL

-4344 DNRGKPILNREGD
+4344 DNRGKPILNREGE
-4357 GSVSDTTYRQ
+4357 GSVYDTTYRQ
-4367 RMREEAENMG
+4367 RMRDEAENMG
-4377 RVLGVEVKIVEDGS
+4377 RALGVEVEIEEDGS
-4391 TLPGKKRKA
+4391 TLPGKKGKA

-4440 LLGESF
+4440 LLGERF
-4446 DDMMDMVYRTIDKA
+4446 DNMMDMVYRTIDKA
-4460 TRKKIAEAA
+4460 TRKRIAEAA
-4469 IRKHRGDVRVATE
+4469 VRNYRGDVRIATE

-4512 KGIDLRMSDEDIAYL
+4512 MGIDLRMSDEDIAYL

-4539 SVPTIIDKVAK
+4539 SVPAIIDKVAK
-4550 DQEMREELLY
+4550 DQEMREGLLY

-4578 GLSGIAHDVMEKIR
+4578 GLSDIAHDVMGKIR
-4592 NGNPFTHENFIRLQ
+4592 NGNPFTHENFVRLQ

-4612 LIRLKEFQDKI
+4612 LIRLKEFQDKV

-4656 RDIME
+4656 KDAME
-4661 PVWKLH
+4661 SVWKIH

-4697 NAVMRDKEI
+4697 NAEMRKREIDALRKSGANPSKDDIDKI
-4706 QRLQDEAAKRIL
+4706 NAK
-4718 DFDKKRQDYQ
+4718 
-4728 DRVDEINDKLNDQV
+4728 
-4742 SKVKVRDFS
+4742 DFS
-4751 GLTAISEEITGNSG
+4751 GLTAISEEITGSPG
-4765 MDEKACEK
+4765 MDEKACEQF
-4773 YAKDFESKHDTDK
+4773 AKDFESKHDTGK

-4793 ATGSTLDK
+4793 ATNATLDK
-4801 LLETGQITKELYT
+4801 LLETGQITKELYS

-4865 LANIM
+4865 LANIA

-4932 AHNAQL
+4932 AHNAQV

-5059 EAKYFTNFPKAFAEI
+5059 EAKYIANFPKAFSEI

-5107 YKNEIERLVKKSERA
+5107 YKNEIERIVKKSEGR
-5122 SNKTVNL
+5122 NL
-5129 AYKFGDV
+5129 KVGDF

-5145 CFNSVIENCS
+5145 RFNSVIENCS

-5216 AAKNNKARAAM
+5216 AANKNKARAAM

-5260 VRQNNLVLYVL
+5260 VRQNNIVLYVP
-5271 GTGNKYLMLPLPV
+5271 GTGNKYIMLPLPV

-5333 DDESAVESMVKNF
+5333 DDESVVESVAKNL

-5382 QKASY
+5382 QKVSY
-5387 GTSKTIIAASRMMN
+5387 GTSKTIINASRMMN

-5473 PRNYTNERYRNYI
+5473 PRNYTNERYRSYI

-5500 EGMMDGENL
+5500 EGMMEGEDL
-5509 SDAFNDFTN
+5509 SDEFNGFTN

-5529 VFKKQIDNLYDMAKT
+5529 MFKKQIDGLYDMVKT

>member
-145 RYQGKGFTDLVKE
+145 RYQGKGVTDLVKE

-254 AADLVKKNFLDKLAT
+254 AADLVKKNFLDKLAA

-517 NLYAEI
+517 SLYAEI

-577 TADQLGRLNE
+577 TADQLGKPNE

-723 SVAKTENSSSEESV
+723 SVAKTENSSSEEPV

-819 VKNGLDKGSMTD
+819 VKNGLDNGSMTD

-982 EDFNRSASFLTD
+982 DDFMSNASSFDTETSA
-994 EVRAEIDGIVYDSI
+994 EVDGMIYDGI
-1008 KQEIDDYNEVDQQL
+1008 KQEIDDYNEVEQQL
-1022 NNNDYGENE
+1022 NNNEYGENE
-1031 QGGVSEESFGGGEIL
+1031 QGGVSGEILGGGEIL
-1046 PEQRVVPVEAGD
+1046 PGQPSVPVETGD
-1058 RGVEGEGITG
+1058 RAVEGTGQAVAYGDVQDEAPQGEAGGTGSGQLGEAKLVNSSYSVSDKKASNGEYFYQDQSGNIDLVNIPQEIFDAIGYSRAPIRLTPSMLDHFVKRHGKETKVTDENQAIDFIIDVMNNFDHIRQGKDGALVFSIENGRNKTGRRSISILLSSDSGKFYGVVSSGYEGIQKLKNRPLLWGESAKETSPTNAASANVTTG
-1068 NDGYNENGVA
+1068 QSSESGEQSGSASNQSDGQIKLKNGRLLYNATALDESANPSAEQPTNFVGSQSSESKSNINLSNKQAKQTELSENVL
-1078 SEETEG
+1078 SFSD
-1084 IAEERGEE
+1084 AEI
-1092 GVEAKDSEHDT
+1092 KDSQKI
-1103 ALTDNQVSYND
+1103 A
-1114 VAEESSVQAAEGIS
+1114 
-1128 PKFSITP
+1128 
-1135 YKYTT
+1135 
-1140 KKGRNLDMRLV
+1140 
-1151 RFDNP
+1151 NP
-1156 LTDAQKRLAN
+1156 L
-1166 EIAKTDKGW
+1166 
-1175 FDRKQSGFLMRSE
+1175 
-1188 YSARKLAE
+1188 
-1196 AVIKANT
+1196 
-1203 PVLSREAGNRQADS
+1203 
-1217 KPKMRYSVNV
+1217 
-1227 DKETGVT
+1227 
-1234 TLTREDISGAI
+1234 
-1245 PVVDASFNVTA
+1245 
-1256 KSPEEMLGILS
+1256 KS
-1267 NPQNGMKD
+1267 
-1275 ILDKVGV
+1275 
-1282 SLENQIKTRNLDRIV
+1282 
-1297 KENDGLKIK
+1297 
-1306 DVEIISGVDKWDK
+1306 VEIVSGIDNWDK
-1319 TAKNHIKMFLESG
+1319 TSISHVKAFLESG
-1332 TKEAKIGRSYY
+1332 AKEAKVGRSYY
-1343 KLLGENNDGSYNIQN
+1343 RLLGKNDDGSYKIQK
-1358 TVDSTRKGVLVRNE
+1358 TVDTTRKGVLARDE
-1372 KGKLV
+1372 KGRLIEPKD
-1377 EKKERNVYDIV
+1377 RNVYEIV
-1388 VRPVYETSGSS
+1388 ARPVYKTETSS
-1399 QSPNNVWKGVTDDL
+1399 NNSDNYWKEVTDEL
-1413 LVSEEKNGIVRAYPK
+1413 IIGEKDGNGIIRAFPK

-1440 NNGTQEIRVHTKDNQ
+1440 QNGTQEIRVHTKDNQ
-1455 AETPVKVNAVLEKEG
+1455 AETPAKINAILEKEG
-1470 YYVDKDGSSSGFV
+1470 YSVNTDGSSSGFV
-1483 SFDNYEDAKRFAAHV
+1483 SFDNYKDAKRFAAHV
-1498 DEVEKQVHASVNKEA
+1498 DDVERQVHTPNSSYNEANEGNTTGPFGTIYTQFKGKAKEA
-1513 ENTGETSAR
+1513 IEWLKRMGEGEAKAALHHHKIGDISIVWGDAKTGLFKILKKHPEVVDDLQEIIDRMEVVSESENRIKLESETHFAVVSKEFKGEKRDNWLLTAYEKKETSKPAN
-1522 IAEAGSV
+1522 SS
-1529 VNTNPTDAQKE
+1529 
-1540 AGNYKM
+1540 M
-1546 GHVKVAG
+1546 
-1553 FDVTI
+1553 DV
-1558 ENPAGSVRSGI
+1558 
-1569 DSDGERWENVM
+1569 DSNL
-1580 NNTYGYFRGTKG
+1580 KG
-1592 VDGDHID
+1592 KSDDTATR
-1599 VYLSNDIDG
+1599 
-1608 WDGQSVYVIDQYNPD
+1608 QDQ
-1623 GSFDEHKVMF
+1623 
-1633 GFNDEENARRDFLA
+1633 
-1647 NYDSGWGDS
+1647 
-1656 RRLDVIPVN
+1656 
-1665 MEDFKKWIDSSH
+1665 
-1677 RKTKP
+1677 
-1682 FAEYASVKAKGNV
+1682 NV
-1695 SDSGSS
+1695 SDSKDNLIPDNSKANGQKQGSS

-1712 RYEELKRRMREKL
+1712 RYEELKKRMRDKL
-1725 GQLNMGI
+1725 NQLNMGI

-1744 VYHIEAGATRFADFS
+1744 VYHIEAGAVKFTDFS
-1759 KAMIGDLGDK
+1759 KAMIADLGDK
-1769 IRPYLKAFYNGARD
+1769 IRPYLKSFYNGARD
-1783 LPETTESGLDK
+1783 LPEAVDAGLDQ
-1794 SMTPYDEVR
+1794 SMTPYDEVKR
-1803 NFDVVN
+1803 FDIVNFE
-1809 LGKPNNSVSD
+1809 KPGNTAMD
-1819 IIEGVANERNVE
+1819 IIEGVAKEQNVE
-1831 DQVKV
+1831 QEAERIKNTADVDMDATRRLMEENEVATPVKEKTKQEKP
-1836 INKENK
+1836 NKSK
-1842 KPAQKQG
+1842 
-1849 KKESLQRKKA
+1849 KKA
-1859 VTSRSSNEIGL
+1859 VASRKSNERSL
-1870 FDNIND
+1870 FDNESTND

-1885 SIHELR
+1885 PIHELR

-1912 VSQGAGQESR
+1912 TGQGAGQESR

-2423 RMFDKFVNT
+2423 RMFDRFVNT

-3093 RIWSSV
+3093 RMWSSV

-3219 YQNKNSGFNLYEDI
+3219 YQNKNTGFNLYEDI
-3233 KKKLVKAGVPADKIV
+3233 KKKLVKAGVPANKIV

-3423 PSMEGRIKEAEDRV
+3423 PSMEGRIKEAENRV

-3462 SVDGMAE
+3462 SVDSMAE

-3487 RGTNEVVKRNLSMN
+3487 KGTNEVIKRNLSMN

-3642 EAEDDD
+3642 EAEEDDD

-3653 GDDVFTDDLST
+3653 GD
-3664 DEIISSAKADGTYMK
+3664 
-3679 APNGK
+3679 
-3684 PSNLT
+3684 
-3689 PRQWAQVRTKAFKDW
+3689 
-3704 FGDWENNPDS
+3704 NPD
-3714 ASKVV
+3714 V
-3719 DENGEPMVVYHGT
+3719 
-3732 NNTFNIF
+3732 
-3739 ETGHGT
+3739 
-3745 KGKGFFFTD
+3745 
-3754 NKEMARS
+3754 
-3761 YGGNVMETFL
+3761 
-3771 NIRDSYEI
+3771 
-3779 DAKGRNWNN
+3779 
-3788 IAFDVLGSNN
+3788 
-3798 DLIKRVKLLR
+3798 
-3808 NKYRRA
+3808 
-3814 LEKGYPKENY
+3814 
-3824 DYIENAY
+3824 
-3831 FKYLDA
+3831 
-3837 YEAIKDSKSILS
+3837 
-3849 RIRKAYYLYKL
+3849 
-3860 KRYTPGTVIIGS
+3860 
-3872 TRDLE
+3872 
-3877 RVLDNGDSMIFRS
+3877 
-3890 VKDWGSSSG
+3890 
-3899 TQSRNAHDVFVVTD
+3899 
-3913 PTQIKSATDNIGAFD
+3913 
-3928 ETNPDIRYREGDNL
+3928 
-3942 DDIESVNERFN
+3942 IESVNERFN
-3953 KELERLNEDNAQSV
+3953 KDLERWDSGEMSSQEYLSLGIPSGALSGFMPETET
-3967 ILNVGNPGEVLLSAG
+3967 ILRQKVLSKAK
-3982 ISDMPIRLYGN
+3982 N
-3993 KLLKKVRKHGFEVSD
+3993 KHGLNASD
-4008 VKDLPMAIN
+4008 LNNLPSALS
-4017 DPIAVFNNYGNERNR
+4017 DPIFIFKSNDNTVS
-4032 AVLTELRTSQGNILA
+4032 VLTELTSGDGKNIFVA
-4047 TIEWGKGTDA
+4047 IELGVDKQMGHRFLNVNDILTVHGRDI
-4057 EINIITSV
+4057 ENII
-4065 FGKGKSNIID
+4065 NP
-4075 WINRGLATYINK
+4075 INDNNSLVWVNK
-4087 AKALEYLR
+4087 AKGLDWLS
-4095 ISAPI
+4095 SAQSNAQAI
-4100 AEAQDNQELYSA
+4100 TKEALYSA

-4140 DEETLDRLNNEETIK
+4140 DEETLDRLNNEKTIK

-4192 ERPELATEDGKFIL
+4192 ERPELATEDGKFVL

-4377 RVLGVEVKIVEDGS
+4377 RAFGVKVEIVEDGS

-4469 IRKHRGDVRVATE
+4469 IRKYHGDVRIATE

-4656 RDIME
+4656 RDIMK

-4679 ENIREIE
+4679 EAMRDIE
-4686 TYLMARHGLER
+4686 TYMMIKHGLER
-4697 NAVMRDKEI
+4697 NAEMRKREIDAMRKSGANPSKDDIDKI
-4706 QRLQDEAAKRIL
+4706 NAK
-4718 DFDKKRQDYQ
+4718 
-4728 DRVDEINDKLNDQV
+4728 
-4742 SKVKVRDFS
+4742 DFS
-4751 GLTAISEEITGNSG
+4751 GLTAISEEITGNPG

-4820 KYYIPLKEWDGVR
+4820 KYYIPLKEWDGMR

-4902 VSEQWYTKGYDANG
+4902 VSEQWYTKSYDANG

-5004 NNVKLDNAILRVA
+5004 NNVKLNNAILRVA

-5382 QKASY
+5382 QKVSY

>member
-1 MPIFE
+1 MAI
-6 YNGNK
+6 YNIAGRK
-11 VNVNDDQVSEFA
+11 VYVPDGSEDKFMKA
-23 KYHPDAITRI
+23 YPDAVM
-33 ERDGKV
+33 E
-39 YGVRP
+39 
-44 GDMDAFNA
+44 
-52 RFTNN
+52 N
-57 QEGEQAS
+57 QGENTALKAPEPSYEQTANSRGYDQTDQAS
-64 QIYYQP
+64 QVYYQP
-70 QATTENTENKDT
+70 RATENVVNKDT
-82 GSFIGDIGERFLSG
+82 GSFLGDAYERIKAGAMDFLSKNQELLG
-96 AASATGSAFNLLD
+96 KVAGTYNDAVNFSKGIKTNTASNNPMLD
-109 KGASAIN
+109 W
-116 RLTGSEGGFFKGAS
+116 SEANK
-130 DFMKGLAEYTRKKSD
+130 RKSEELREASD
-145 RYQGKGFTDLVKE
+145 RYNGKGFFDLAKNGEWGKAAGSAMLSGFESLPQSAAIMAATPFGLGGAMLADMGITSAMDRYKQLSNPSDGIPEWQKEQFKNMPEWKKIVDAGLYGVAEAGSEYLGNAATYRMIANAFKFGGKQAALDTAKKGFIDTMGKFMDKTWFISPAVVEGLEEVGNTYAQYATDK
-158 GDYSGALGSA
+158 ALG
-168 VLDATESAPLSLG
+168 LDWTK
-181 IMATGGAGLVGAG
+181 GGDNEAG
-194 ALSASD
+194 AVF
-200 KYDQLKQENPEM
+200 KQAVD
-212 PAFNRYA
+212 AF
-219 NSILTGAAES
+219 
-229 LSEVFGAGTLGKV
+229 
-242 IKSTLKA
+242 A
-249 GGKKA
+249 GGFA
-254 AADLVKKNFLDKLAT
+254 GGTQFTA
-269 FESKHWITMP
+269 M
-279 ILAEGSEEA
+279 
-288 ANALAEYVV
+288 
-297 DNATGVKR
+297 
-305 DDNIFET
+305 
-312 MINAAVPGAMGG
+312 AVPGHIK
-324 AQFVPMVGAGKAYG
+324 Q
-338 WNKKRK
+338 WNDTRK
-344 VTNAYNDASK
+344 VTNAYNNASK

-397 NDDQRK
+397 NDNQRK

-411 SMSYNNYV
+411 SMSYNSYV

-545 EVVLPDGNTGTIQ
+545 EVILPDGNTGTIQ

-577 TADQLGRLNE
+577 TADQLGKPNE
-587 QAEPEPEITAEERA
+587 QVEPKPEITAEERA
-601 ATRADYPTKDG
+601 STRTDYPTKNG

-622 QMFHDGLLVEFKDDA
+622 QMFHDGLLMEFGDDA

-643 FIDNLDKELKSAG
+643 FIANLDKELKSAG

-680 VKSQFQPKENTTATV
+680 VKSQFQPKEETTETLETSEPTV
-695 ESAEAPVEQT
+695 EQPVDATQ
-705 MGDITEQPVETN
+705 EQPVESN
-717 DVQPEQ
+717 EAPAQEAV
-723 SVAKTENSSSEESV
+723 
-737 FATPYEDRPVDD
+737 TPYEDRPVDD

-755 DGQMDIDEVNQFI
+755 DGQMDIDEVNQFV
-768 EANKKASDKA
+768 EASKKASDKA
-778 LKEIEGKKP
+778 LNEIEGKKP
-787 QVGTDRTEY
+787 QVGTDRAEY

-819 VKNGLDKGSMTD
+819 VKNGLDKGNITE

-868 QKETGGGNAEANK
+868 QRETGGGNAEANK
-881 MFGIFASEQKGGVG
+881 MFGIFASEQKGGVS

-906 DHEAGTNFLDPDDP
+906 DHEAGTNFLNPDDP

-954 EEEAAYNDFAKYT
+954 EEEAAYNDFAKFT

-982 EDFNRSASFLTD
+982 DDFMRNVSSFNA
-994 EVRAEIDGIVYDSI
+994 EVSSEVDGMIYDGI
-1008 KQEIDDYNEVDQQL
+1008 KQEIDDYNEVEQQL
-1022 NNNDYGENE
+1022 NNNEYGENE
-1031 QGGVSEESFGGGEIL
+1031 QGGVSEEGYGGGEIL
-1046 PEQRVVPVEAGD
+1046 YGQPSVPVETGD
-1058 RGVEGEGITG
+1058 RAVEETGQAVAYGDVQDEAPQGEAGGTGSGQLGEAKLVNSSYSVSDKKASNGEYFYQDQSGNIDLVNIPQEIFDAIGYSRAPIRLTPSMLDHFVKRHGKETKVTDEKQAIDFIIDVMNNFDHIRQGKDGALVFSIENGRNKTGRRSISILLSSDSGKFYGVVSSGYEGIQKLKNRPLLWGESAKETSPTNAASANVTTG
-1068 NDGYNENGVA
+1068 QSSESGEQSGSASNQSDGQMEAYNRHTTDKQSAETVEVSQDKEQSGTDLTSSMITPTTSSGKDNINLSNKQAKQTELSENVLSLSDA
-1078 SEETEG
+1078 AVKDSQK
-1084 IAEERGEE
+1084 IAESEQEVDTEE
-1092 GVEAKDSEHDT
+1092 LPYA
-1103 ALTDNQVSYND
+1103 
-1114 VAEESSVQAAEGIS
+1114 
-1128 PKFSITP
+1128 ITS

-1140 KKGRNLDMRLV
+1140 QKGKVLDMRLV
-1151 RFDNP
+1151 SFDAP
-1156 LTDAQKRLAN
+1156 LTDEQKKIAN
-1166 EIAKTDKGW
+1166 KIAKEDKGW
-1175 FDRKQSGFLMRSE
+1175 FDRKSSGYLMRSE
-1188 YSARKLAE
+1188 DGARRLAE
-1196 AVIKANT
+1196 AVVKANN
-1203 PVLSREAGNRQADS
+1203 P
-1217 KPKMRYSVNV
+1217 
-1227 DKETGVT
+1227 
-1234 TLTREDISGAI
+1234 DIS
-1245 PVVDASFNVTA
+1245 
-1256 KSPEEMLGILS
+1256 
-1267 NPQNGMKD
+1267 
-1275 ILDKVGV
+1275 
-1282 SLENQIKTRNLDRIV
+1282 
-1297 KENDGLKIK
+1297 KED
-1306 DVEIISGVDKWDK
+1306 
-1319 TAKNHIKMFLESG
+1319 
-1332 TKEAKIGRSYY
+1332 
-1343 KLLGENNDGSYNIQN
+1343 YN
-1358 TVDSTRKGVLVRNE
+1358 
-1372 KGKLV
+1372 
-1377 EKKERNVYDIV
+1377 
-1388 VRPVYETSGSS
+1388 
-1399 QSPNNVWKGVTDDL
+1399 
-1413 LVSEEKNGIVRAYPK
+1413 
-1428 HDSLRI
+1428 
-1434 ELIKNT
+1434 
-1440 NNGTQEIRVHTKDNQ
+1440 KDNQ
-1455 AETPVKVNAVLEKEG
+1455 QDKNASES
-1470 YYVDKDGSSSGFV
+1470 KDNLIP
-1483 SFDNYEDAKRFAAHV
+1483 DNNKANGQ
-1498 DEVEKQVHASVNKEA
+1498 KQ
-1513 ENTGETSAR
+1513 
-1522 IAEAGSV
+1522 
-1529 VNTNPTDAQKE
+1529 
-1540 AGNYKM
+1540 
-1546 GHVKVAG
+1546 
-1553 FDVTI
+1553 
-1558 ENPAGSVRSGI
+1558 
-1569 DSDGERWENVM
+1569 
-1580 NNTYGYFRGTKG
+1580 
-1592 VDGDHID
+1592 
-1599 VYLSNDIDG
+1599 
-1608 WDGQSVYVIDQYNPD
+1608 
-1623 GSFDEHKVMF
+1623 
-1633 GFNDEENARRDFLA
+1633 
-1647 NYDSGWGDS
+1647 
-1656 RRLDVIPVN
+1656 
-1665 MEDFKKWIDSSH
+1665 
-1677 RKTKP
+1677 
-1682 FAEYASVKAKGNV
+1682 
-1695 SDSGSS
+1695 GSS

-1712 RYEELKRRMREKL
+1712 RYEELKKRMRDKL
-1725 GQLNMGI
+1725 NQLNVGI

-1744 VYHIEAGATRFADFS
+1744 VYHIEAGAVKFTDFS
-1759 KAMIGDLGDK
+1759 KAMITDLGDK
-1769 IRPYLKAFYNGARD
+1769 IRPYLKSFYNGARD
-1783 LPETTESGLDK
+1783 LPEAVDAGLDQ
-1794 SMTPYDEVR
+1794 SMTPYDEVKR
-1803 NFDVVN
+1803 FDIVNFE
-1809 LGKPNNSVSD
+1809 KPGNTAMD
-1819 IIEGVANERNVE
+1819 IIEGVAKEQNVEQEAERIKNTADDQSAKLSIDDIKPGMRVILKDGRNVLVSVVMHSGE
-1831 DQVKV
+1831 QVGALQFTKPRVDNLYIIYRGEMLNIFPGDVDMDATRRLMEKNEV
-1836 INKENK
+1836 ITPVKEKTKQEKPNKSK
-1842 KPAQKQG
+1842 
-1849 KKESLQRKKA
+1849 KKA
-1859 VTSRSSNEIGL
+1859 VASRKSNERSL
-1870 FDNIND
+1870 FDNESTND
-1876 KEEVENGLR
+1876 KEEVENGLQP
-1885 SIHELR
+1885 IHELR
-1891 PEGLPTDGV
+1891 PGGLPTDGI
-1900 QPEQGLRGIESE
+1900 QPEQGLRGVESE

-1922 GSDIEREGRGTVTD
+1922 GINGVREGYSPD
-1936 RDRSE
+1936 ANRDRSE

-2053 NLGFKKGSVLE
+2053 NLGFKGGRVLE

-2263 IKSLPLDYNKYFMEH
+2263 IKSLPLDYNKYFIEH
-2278 PENMAGI
+2278 PENMAGV

-2321 FAGMSETME
+2321 FSGMSESIKEIQPE
-2330 ERQTEKPSSNT
+2330 EQSSNT
-2341 YEELGKDVKEGSMVL
+2341 YEKLGKDVKEGSMVL

-2365 SFGNAVPLDLNDN
+2365 SFGNAVPLELNDN

-2408 NEGDEGLKPL
+2408 NEGDEGLNPL

-2423 RMFDKFVNT
+2423 RAFDRFVKT

-2519 GRSEDEVSK
+2519 GRSEDDIRS
-2528 EIINSGLGFEDPV
+2528 EIIGTGLGFEDPV

-2653 VLGHELIEAAMQ
+2653 VFGHELIEAAMQ
-2665 NKTITVSETIKISYD
+2665 NKTITVSETRKISYN
-2680 GTTETITDKEAT
+2680 GATETITDKEAT

-2725 RIYNEKFNNY
+2725 SIYNEKFNNY

-2751 ASKVFKMRPHQA
+2751 ASKTFKMRPHQA
-2763 KAIIRGTTQPLL
+2763 KAIILGTTQPLL

-2885 MVILEQMKKEDEN
+2885 MAILEQMKKENEN
-2898 SLIVKAAER
+2898 SFIVKAAER

-3075 NFKEN
+3075 NFREN

-3093 RIWSSV
+3093 RMWSSV

-3219 YQNKNSGFNLYEDI
+3219 YQNKKTGFNLYEDI

-3452 KIKVNGVTYD
+3452 KIKVNGATYA
-3462 SVDGMAE
+3462 SVDDMAE

-3487 RGTNEVVKRNLSMN
+3487 RGTNEVIKRNLSMN

-3536 PELDIENRYIEGGY
+3536 PELNIENRYIEGGY

-3555 ESIVKDVISG
+3555 ESIINDVISG
-3565 NYFKEWMEN
+3565 EDFREWMET
-3574 AKASAER
+3574 AKASSER

-3596 FQFENDL
+3596 FQFEKDLND
-3603 KEAITRLDDY
+3603 AIARLEDY
-3613 TERMKQELQDKEAK
+3613 TDRMKQELQDKEAK

-3642 EAEDDD
+3642 EAEEDDD

-3664 DEIISSAKADGTYMK
+3664 DEIISRAKADGTYMK

-3732 NNTFNIF
+3732 KADFNQFDNGKI
-3739 ETGHGT
+3739 GSNLDYGT
-3745 KGKGFFFTD
+3745 AGYGFYFTESIENAKNIAKNSD
-3754 NKEMARS
+3754 ADGRPKILEC
-3761 YGGNVMETFL
+3761 FL
-3771 NIRDSYEI
+3771 NIR
-3779 DAKGRNWNN
+3779 N
-3788 IAFDVLGSNN
+3788 
-3798 DLIKRVKLLR
+3798 
-3808 NKYRRA
+3808 
-3814 LEKGYPKENY
+3814 PKENISTTELSGERKESIKFTEKVKKKGY
-3824 DYIENAY
+3824 DGIHAESGY
-3831 FKYLDA
+3831 
-3837 YEAIKDSKSILS
+3837 KSNRLNWYV
-3849 RIRKAYYLYKL
+3849 A
-3860 KRYTPGTVIIGS
+3860 
-3872 TRDLE
+3872 
-3877 RVLDNGDSMIFRS
+3877 F
-3890 VKDWGSSSG
+3890 
-3899 TQSRNAHDVFVVTD
+3899 A

-3928 ETNPDIRYREGDNL
+3928 GTNPDIRYREGSDISN
-3942 DDIESVNERFN
+3942 IESANN
-3953 KELERLNEDNAQSV
+3953 NPYED
-3967 ILNVGNPGEVLLSAG
+3967 
-3982 ISDMPIRLYGN
+3982 
-3993 KLLKKVRKHGFEVSD
+3993 
-4008 VKDLPMAIN
+4008 
-4017 DPIAVFNNYGNERNR
+4017 
-4032 AVLTELRTSQGNILA
+4032 
-4047 TIEWGKGTDA
+4047 GT
-4057 EINIITSV
+4057 
-4065 FGKGKSNIID
+4065 
-4075 WINRGLATYINK
+4075 
-4087 AKALEYLR
+4087 
-4095 ISAPI
+4095 
-4100 AEAQDNQELYSA
+4100 
-4112 TKVVKDFVNPTLYD
+4112 
-4126 GNIEEESALLRPVT
+4126 LLRPVT

-4192 ERPELATEDGKFIL
+4192 ERPELATEDGKFVL

-4344 DNRGKPILNREGD
+4344 DNRGKPILNREGE

-4377 RVLGVEVKIVEDGS
+4377 RALGVEVEIVEDGS
-4391 TLPGKKRKA
+4391 TLPGKKGKA

-4414 VGNHKSIGDIQATVL
+4414 VGNHKSIGDIQATIL

-4440 LLGESF
+4440 LLGDRF
-4446 DDMMDMVYRTIDKA
+4446 DEMMDIVYRTIDKDL
-4460 TRKKIAEAA
+4460 RRKIAEAA
-4469 IRKHRGDVRVATE
+4469 VRKYRGDVRVATE

-4497 VWSRIKSAIKAFFRS
+4497 VWNRIKSAIKAFFRS
-4512 KGIDLRMSDEDIAYL
+4512 MGIDLRMSDEDIAYL

-4539 SVPTIIDKVAK
+4539 NVPTIIDKVAK
-4550 DQEMREELLY
+4550 DQEMREGLLY

-4578 GLSGIAHDVMEKIR
+4578 GLSDIAHDVMGKIR

-4612 LIRLKEFQDKI
+4612 MIRLKEFQDKV

-4641 NQAHSRAQQDIEDFL
+4641 NQAHSRAQQDIDDFL
-4656 RDIME
+4656 KDAME
-4661 PVWKLH
+4661 SVWKIH

-4697 NAVMRDKEI
+4697 NAEMRKREI
-4706 QRLQDEAAKRIL
+4706 DALRKSGANPSKDDINKINAK
-4718 DFDKKRQDYQ
+4718 
-4728 DRVDEINDKLNDQV
+4728 
-4742 SKVKVRDFS
+4742 DFS
-4751 GLTAISEEITGNSG
+4751 GLTAISEEITGNPG

-4801 LLETGQITKELYT
+4801 LLETGQITKELYS

-4865 LANIM
+4865 LANIA

-4932 AHNAQL
+4932 AHNAQV

-5004 NNVKLDNAILRVA
+5004 NNVKLDNAVLRVA

-5038 NFARDF
+5038 NFMRDF

-5050 NFVKYGAAF
+5050 NFVKYGAVF

-5107 YKNEIERLVKKSERA
+5107 YKNEIDRLVKRSEGR
-5122 SNKTVNL
+5122 NFHVRDT
-5129 AYKFGDV
+5129 

-5206 SMQGTENFVS
+5206 SIQGTENFIS
-5216 AAKNNKARAAM
+5216 AASKNKARAAM

-5260 VRQNNLVLYVL
+5260 VRQNNLVLYVP
-5271 GTGNKYLMLPLPV
+5271 GTGNKYIMLPLPV
-5284 ELRAIFGLGDMLGQ
+5284 ELRAIFGIGDMLGQ

-5333 DDESAVESMVKNF
+5333 DDESVVESVAKNF

-5382 QKASY
+5382 QKVSH
-5387 GTSKTIIAASRMMN
+5387 GTSKTIINASRIMN

-5458 IPVLSGLTYSTENMI
+5458 IPVVSGLTYSTENMI
-5473 PRNYTNERYRNYI
+5473 PRNYTNERYRSYI

-5500 EGMMDGENL
+5500 EGMMEGEDL
-5509 SDAFNDFTN
+5509 SGAFNSFTN

>member
-1 MPIFE
+1 MAI
-6 YNGNK
+6 YNIAGRK
-11 VNVNDDQVSEFA
+11 VYVPDGSEEKFMKA
-23 KYHPDAITRI
+23 YPDAVM
-33 ERDGKV
+33 E
-39 YGVRP
+39 
-44 GDMDAFNA
+44 
-52 RFTNN
+52 N
-57 QEGEQAS
+57 QGENTALKAPEPSYEQTANSRGYDQTDQAS

-70 QATTENTENKDT
+70 RATENVANKDT
-82 GSFIGDIGERFLSG
+82 GSFLGDAYERIKAGAMDFLSKNQELLG
-96 AASATGSAFNLLD
+96 KAAGTYNDAVNFSKGIKTNTASNNPMLD
-109 KGASAIN
+109 W
-116 RLTGSEGGFFKGAS
+116 SEANKR
-130 DFMKGLAEYTRKKSD
+130 KAEELREASD
-145 RYQGKGFTDLVKE
+145 RYNGKGFFDLAKNGEWGKAAGSAMLSGFESLPQSAAIMAATPFGLGGAMLADMGITSAMDRYKQLSNPSNGTPEWQKEQFKNMPEWKKIVDAGLYGVAEAGSEYLGNAATYRMIANAFKFGGKQAALDTAKKGFIDTMGKFMDKTWFISPAVVEGLEEVGNTYAQYATDK
-158 GDYSGALGSA
+158 ALG
-168 VLDATESAPLSLG
+168 LDWTK
-181 IMATGGAGLVGAG
+181 GGDNEAG
-194 ALSASD
+194 AVF
-200 KYDQLKQENPEM
+200 KQAVD
-212 PAFNRYA
+212 AF
-219 NSILTGAAES
+219 
-229 LSEVFGAGTLGKV
+229 
-242 IKSTLKA
+242 A
-249 GGKKA
+249 GGFA
-254 AADLVKKNFLDKLAT
+254 GGTQFTA
-269 FESKHWITMP
+269 M
-279 ILAEGSEEA
+279 
-288 ANALAEYVV
+288 
-297 DNATGVKR
+297 
-305 DDNIFET
+305 
-312 MINAAVPGAMGG
+312 AVPGHIK
-324 AQFVPMVGAGKAYG
+324 Q
-338 WNKKRK
+338 WNDMRK

-397 NDDQRK
+397 NGDQRK

-434 EDIDSNLNEDM
+434 EDIDNNLNEDM

-523 MDEVRTQVINE
+523 MDEVRTQVVNE

-545 EVVLPDGNTGTIQ
+545 EVILPDGNTGTIQ

-577 TADQLGRLNE
+577 TADQLGKPNE

-601 ATRADYPTKDG
+601 ATRTDYPTKNG

-622 QMFHDGLLVEFKDDA
+622 QMFHDGLLVEFGDDA

-643 FIDNLDKELKSAG
+643 FIANLDKELKSAG
-656 NMKDPIKKRRKIAE
+656 NMKDPIKKRRRIAE

-680 VKSQFQPKENTTATV
+680 VKSQFQPNEETTEALGNM
-695 ESAEAPVEQT
+695 ESPVEQPV
-705 MGDITEQPVETN
+705 DIQQESQPAEQPEVNNEAPAQEA
-717 DVQPEQ
+717 V
-723 SVAKTENSSSEESV
+723 
-737 FATPYEDRPVDD
+737 TPYEDRPVDD

-755 DGQMDIDEVNQFI
+755 DGQMDIDEVNQFV

-778 LKEIEGKKP
+778 LSEIEKKKP
-787 QVGTDRTEY
+787 QVGTDRAEY

-819 VKNGLDKGSMTD
+819 VKNGLDKGSITD

-945 DQRQAQQRR
+945 DQRQLQQRR

-982 EDFNRSASFLTD
+982 DDFMRNVSSFNA
-994 EVRAEIDGIVYDSI
+994 EVSSEVDGMIYDGI
-1008 KQEIDDYNEVDQQL
+1008 KQEIDDYNEVEQQL

-1031 QGGVSEESFGGGEIL
+1031 QGGVSEEGYGGGEIL
-1046 PEQRVVPVEAGD
+1046 YGQPSVPFETGDRAVEGAGQAVTDGDVQDETPQGEAGGAQEERITQQPDENTGVKDSQKIAESEQEVDVNATDAQKEAGNYKKGHLKLKGFDITIENPAGSVRSGVDRNGSRWENRMNNTYGYFKGTQGVDGDHIDVYLSNDMDNWSGDNVYVIDQYNPDGSFDEHKVMFGFDNKDEALSNFLANYSQGWGDSRKLDVTPISMDGFKKWVDSSHRKTKPFASYKAVKALTEEVDQKRTNIREDGTLIDESGNPLTLYHGTPDASLSIDRLEAGHARLGEDEPARFNGDGISFTPNESVALDYSDGGKGKVLKANIVLRNPWYTVGNSNMSNDEARSFTDRLKREGYDGIINYSSQPMREIGALPAEVIVFDRSSLRPVEDVAKEPT
-1058 RGVEGEGITG
+1058 VESSEPITG
-1068 NDGYNENGVA
+1068 
-1078 SEETEG
+1078 TE
-1084 IAEERGEE
+1084 R
-1092 GVEAKDSEHDT
+1092 
-1103 ALTDNQVSYND
+1103 
-1114 VAEESSVQAAEGIS
+1114 S
-1128 PKFSITP
+1128 PYAITP

-1140 KKGRNLDMRLV
+1140 QKGKVLDMRLV
-1151 RFDNP
+1151 SFDAP
-1156 LTDAQKRLAN
+1156 LTDEQKKIAN
-1166 EIAKTDKGW
+1166 KIAKEDKGW
-1175 FDRKQSGFLMRSE
+1175 FDRKSSGYLMRSE
-1188 YSARKLAE
+1188 DSARKLAD
-1196 AVIKANT
+1196 AVIKSSES
-1203 PVLSREAGNRQADS
+1203 VGSAGQ
-1217 KPKMRYSVNV
+1217 
-1227 DKETGVT
+1227 
-1234 TLTREDISGAI
+1234 
-1245 PVVDASFNVTA
+1245 TA
-1256 KSPEEMLGILS
+1256 K
-1267 NPQNGMKD
+1267 QNKSD
-1275 ILDKVGV
+1275 YW
-1282 SLENQIKTRNLDRIV
+1282 E
-1297 KENDGLKIK
+1297 
-1306 DVEIISGVDKWDK
+1306 
-1319 TAKNHIKMFLESG
+1319 
-1332 TKEAKIGRSYY
+1332 
-1343 KLLGENNDGSYNIQN
+1343 
-1358 TVDSTRKGVLVRNE
+1358 
-1372 KGKLV
+1372 
-1377 EKKERNVYDIV
+1377 
-1388 VRPVYETSGSS
+1388 
-1399 QSPNNVWKGVTDDL
+1399 GVTDEL
-1413 LVSEEKNGIVRAYPK
+1413 MISEEENGIIRAFPK

-1440 NNGTQEIRVHTKDNQ
+1440 QNGTQEIRVHTKDNQ
-1455 AETPVKVNAVLEKEG
+1455 AETPAKINAILEKEG
-1470 YYVDKDGSSSGFV
+1470 YSVNTDGSSSGFV

-1498 DEVEKQVHASVNKEA
+1498 DDVERQVHTPNSSSD
-1513 ENTGETSAR
+1513 NT
-1522 IAEAGSV
+1522 
-1529 VNTNPTDAQKE
+1529 
-1540 AGNYKM
+1540 
-1546 GHVKVAG
+1546 
-1553 FDVTI
+1553 
-1558 ENPAGSVRSGI
+1558 
-1569 DSDGERWENVM
+1569 
-1580 NNTYGYFRGTKG
+1580 
-1592 VDGDHID
+1592 
-1599 VYLSNDIDG
+1599 
-1608 WDGQSVYVIDQYNPD
+1608 
-1623 GSFDEHKVMF
+1623 
-1633 GFNDEENARRDFLA
+1633 
-1647 NYDSGWGDS
+1647 
-1656 RRLDVIPVN
+1656 
-1665 MEDFKKWIDSSH
+1665 
-1677 RKTKP
+1677 
-1682 FAEYASVKAKGNV
+1682 
-1695 SDSGSS
+1695 

-1712 RYEELKRRMREKL
+1712 RYEELKKRMRDKL
-1725 GQLNMGI
+1725 NQLNVGI

-1744 VYHIEAGATRFADFS
+1744 VYHIEAGAVKFADFS
-1759 KAMIGDLGDK
+1759 KAMIADLGDK
-1769 IRPYLKAFYNGARD
+1769 IRPYLKSFYNGARD
-1783 LPETTESGLDK
+1783 LPEAVDAGLDQ
-1794 SMTPYDEVR
+1794 SMTPYDEVKR
-1803 NFDVVN
+1803 FDIVNFE
-1809 LGKPNNSVSD
+1809 KPGNTAMD
-1819 IIEGVANERNVE
+1819 IIEGVAKEQNVEQEAERIKNTADDQSIKLSIDDIEPGMRVILKDGRNVLVSVVMHSGE
-1831 DQVKV
+1831 QVGALQFTKPRV
-1836 INKENK
+1836 DNLYIIYRGKMLNISPDDVDMDATRRLMEGNEVTAPAKEKTKQEKPNKSK
-1842 KPAQKQG
+1842 
-1849 KKESLQRKKA
+1849 KKA
-1859 VTSRSSNEIGL
+1859 VASRKSNERSL
-1870 FDNIND
+1870 FDNESTND

-1885 SIHELR
+1885 PIHELR

-1912 VSQGAGQESR
+1912 TGQGAGQESR
-1922 GSDIEREGRGTVTD
+1922 GSDIEREGYSPD
-1936 RDRSE
+1936 ANRDRSE

-2053 NLGFKKGSVLE
+2053 NLGFKGGRVLE

-2253 RKVKGKEERI
+2253 RKVKGKEERV

-2278 PENMAGI
+2278 PENMAGV

-2302 LYPSKDKDQEQMLE
+2302 LFPSKDKDQEQMLE

-2321 FAGMSETME
+2321 FAGMSESIKE
-2330 ERQTEKPSSNT
+2330 IQTENPSSNT
-2341 YEELGKDVKEGSMVL
+2341 YEKLGKDVKEGSMLL
-2356 NTAGKLCVA
+2356 NSAGKLCVA

-2408 NEGDEGLKPL
+2408 NEGDEGLNPL

-2423 RMFDKFVNT
+2423 RAFDRFVKT

-2710 RERMQTDPDMANKIE
+2710 RERMQTDPDMSNKIE
-2725 RIYNEKFNNY
+2725 SIYNEKFNNY

-2885 MVILEQMKKEDEN
+2885 MAILEQMKKEDEN
-2898 SLIVKAAER
+2898 SFIVKAAER

-3075 NFKEN
+3075 NFREN

-3093 RIWSSV
+3093 RMWSSV

-3106 EAEGVKQKIPEMET
+3106 EAEGVKEKIPAMET

-3140 VKEELRKYDNMSGK
+3140 VKEELREYDNMSGK

-3219 YQNKNSGFNLYEDI
+3219 YQNKKTGFNLYEDI

-3437 RLNKDRLSKIKGNDG
+3437 RLNEDRLSKIKGNDG

-3487 RGTNEVVKRNLSMN
+3487 RGTNEVIKRNLSMN

-3555 ESIVKDVISG
+3555 ESIINDVISG
-3565 NYFKEWMEN
+3565 EDFREWMES

-3596 FQFENDL
+3596 FQFEKDLND
-3603 KEAITRLDDY
+3603 AIARLEDY
-3613 TERMKQELQDKEAK
+3613 TDRMKQELQDKEAK

-3642 EAEDDD
+3642 EADEDD
-3648 VLYRE
+3648 VL
-3653 GDDVFTDDLST
+3653 
-3664 DEIISSAKADGTYMK
+3664 
-3679 APNGK
+3679 
-3684 PSNLT
+3684 
-3689 PRQWAQVRTKAFKDW
+3689 
-3704 FGDWENNPDS
+3704 
-3714 ASKVV
+3714 
-3719 DENGEPMVVYHGT
+3719 
-3732 NNTFNIF
+3732 
-3739 ETGHGT
+3739 
-3745 KGKGFFFTD
+3745 
-3754 NKEMARS
+3754 
-3761 YGGNVMETFL
+3761 
-3771 NIRDSYEI
+3771 
-3779 DAKGRNWNN
+3779 
-3788 IAFDVLGSNN
+3788 
-3798 DLIKRVKLLR
+3798 
-3808 NKYRRA
+3808 
-3814 LEKGYPKENY
+3814 
-3824 DYIENAY
+3824 
-3831 FKYLDA
+3831 
-3837 YEAIKDSKSILS
+3837 
-3849 RIRKAYYLYKL
+3849 
-3860 KRYTPGTVIIGS
+3860 
-3872 TRDLE
+3872 
-3877 RVLDNGDSMIFRS
+3877 
-3890 VKDWGSSSG
+3890 
-3899 TQSRNAHDVFVVTD
+3899 
-3913 PTQIKSATDNIGAFD
+3913 
-3928 ETNPDIRYREGDNL
+3928 YREGDNL

-3953 KELERLNEDNAQSV
+3953 ERLDELVDNPNQKDR
-3967 ILNVGNPGEVLLSAG
+3967 ILHLGNSSKFLQEGG
-3982 ISDMPIRLYGN
+3982 ISDAEIILEYD
-3993 KLLKKVRKHGFEVSD
+3993 KLVRKSVESYKNRHPYSIED
-4008 VKDLPMAIN
+4008 IKDLPKAISS
-4017 DPIAVFNNYGNERNR
+4017 PIAVFVNTNGNDDH
-4032 AVLTELRTSQGNILA
+4032 VILTELKKDGKNFIVAIKTSRQNRKGGVIL
-4047 TIEWGKGTDA
+4047 TVNEIVTLFPKDEKGV
-4057 EINIITSV
+4057 IN
-4065 FGKGKSNIID
+4065 
-4075 WINRGLATYINK
+4075 WINTGKATNIDK
-4087 AKALEYLR
+4087 EKALR
-4095 ISAPI
+4095 FI
-4100 AEAQDNQELYSA
+4100 EALPNHPGTTITNEELYSA

-4126 GNIEEESALLRPVT
+4126 GNIEEDSALLRPVT
-4140 DEETLDRLNNEETIK
+4140 DEEILDRLNNEETIK

-4192 ERPELATEDGKFIL
+4192 ERPELATEDGKFVL

-4344 DNRGKPILNREGD
+4344 DNRGKPILNREGE
-4357 GSVSDTTYRQ
+4357 GSVYDTTYRQ
-4367 RMREEAENMG
+4367 RMRDEAENMG
-4377 RVLGVEVKIVEDGS
+4377 RALGVEVEIVDDGS
-4391 TLPGKKRKA
+4391 TLPGKKGKA

-4440 LLGESF
+4440 LLGERF

-4460 TRKKIAEAA
+4460 TRKRIAEAA
-4469 IRKHRGDVRVATE
+4469 VRNYRGDVRIATE

-4512 KGIDLRMSDEDIAYL
+4512 MGIDLRMSDEDIAYL

-4550 DQEMREELLY
+4550 DQEMREGLLY

-4578 GLSGIAHDVMEKIR
+4578 GLSDIAHDIMGKIR

-4612 LIRLKEFQDKI
+4612 LIRLKEFQDKV

-4656 RDIME
+4656 KDAME
-4661 PVWKLH
+4661 SVWKIH

-4697 NAVMRDKEI
+4697 NAEMRKREIDALRKSGANPSKDDIDKI
-4706 QRLQDEAAKRIL
+4706 NAK
-4718 DFDKKRQDYQ
+4718 
-4728 DRVDEINDKLNDQV
+4728 
-4742 SKVKVRDFS
+4742 DFS
-4751 GLTAISEEITGNSG
+4751 GLTAISEEITGNPG

-4773 YAKDFESKHDTDK
+4773 YTKDFESKHDTDK

-5107 YKNEIERLVKKSERA
+5107 YKNEIERLVKRSEGR
-5122 SNKTVNL
+5122 NFHVRDT
-5129 AYKFGDV
+5129 

-5271 GTGNKYLMLPLPV
+5271 GTSNKYLMLPLPV

-5333 DDESAVESMVKNF
+5333 DDEGVVESVAKNF

-5382 QKASY
+5382 QKVSY
-5387 GTSKTIIAASRMMN
+5387 GTSKTIINASRMMN

-5449 VNGDLAMRN
+5449 VNGDLALRN

-5486 DEYEETASRMRKYK
+5486 DEYEETASRMKKYK

>member
-1 MPIFE
+1 MAI
-6 YNGNK
+6 YNIAGRK
-11 VNVNDDQVSEFA
+11 VYVPDGSEDKFMKA
-23 KYHPDAITRI
+23 YPDAVM
-33 ERDGKV
+33 E
-39 YGVRP
+39 
-44 GDMDAFNA
+44 
-52 RFTNN
+52 N
-57 QEGEQAS
+57 QGENTALKAPEPSYEQTANSRGYDQTDQAS
-64 QIYYQP
+64 QVYYQP
-70 QATTENTENKDT
+70 RATENVVNKDT
-82 GSFIGDIGERFLSG
+82 GSFLGDAYERIKAGAMDFLSKNQELLG
-96 AASATGSAFNLLD
+96 KVAGTYNDAVNFSKGIKTNTASNNPMLD
-109 KGASAIN
+109 W
-116 RLTGSEGGFFKGAS
+116 SEANKR
-130 DFMKGLAEYTRKKSD
+130 KAEELREASD
-145 RYQGKGFTDLVKE
+145 RYNGKGFFDLAKNGEWGKAAGSAMLSGFESLPQSAAIMAATPFGLGGAMLADMGITSAMDRYKQLSNPSDGTPEWQKEQFKNMPEWKKIVDAGLYGVAEAGSEYLGNAATYRMIANAFKFGGKQAALDTAKKGFIDTMGKFMDKTWFISPAVVEGLEEVGNTYAQYATDK
-158 GDYSGALGSA
+158 ALG
-168 VLDATESAPLSLG
+168 LDWTK
-181 IMATGGAGLVGAG
+181 GGDNEAG
-194 ALSASD
+194 AVF
-200 KYDQLKQENPEM
+200 KQAVD
-212 PAFNRYA
+212 AF
-219 NSILTGAAES
+219 
-229 LSEVFGAGTLGKV
+229 
-242 IKSTLKA
+242 A
-249 GGKKA
+249 GGFA
-254 AADLVKKNFLDKLAT
+254 GGTQFTA
-269 FESKHWITMP
+269 M
-279 ILAEGSEEA
+279 
-288 ANALAEYVV
+288 
-297 DNATGVKR
+297 
-305 DDNIFET
+305 
-312 MINAAVPGAMGG
+312 AVPGHIK
-324 AQFVPMVGAGKAYG
+324 Q
-338 WNKKRK
+338 WNDTRK
-344 VTNAYNDASK
+344 VTNAYNNASK

-397 NDDQRK
+397 NDNQRK

-411 SMSYNNYV
+411 SMSYNSYV

-523 MDEVRTQVINE
+523 LDEVRTQVVNE

-577 TADQLGRLNE
+577 TADQLGKPNE

-601 ATRADYPTKDG
+601 ATRTDYPTKNG

-622 QMFHDGLLVEFKDDA
+622 QMFHDGLLTEFGDDA

-643 FIDNLDKELKSAG
+643 CIANLDKELKSAG
-656 NMKDPIKKRRKIAE
+656 SMKDPIKKRRKIAE

-680 VKSQFQPKENTTATV
+680 VKSQFQPKEETTETLETSEPTV
-695 ESAEAPVEQT
+695 
-705 MGDITEQPVETN
+705 EQPVDTTQE
-717 DVQPEQ
+717 QPA
-723 SVAKTENSSSEESV
+723 VNSEAPAQDAV
-737 FATPYEDRPVDD
+737 IPYEDRPVDD

-755 DGQMDIDEVNQFI
+755 DGQMDIDEVNQFV

-778 LKEIEGKKP
+778 LSEIEKKKP
-787 QVGTDRTEY
+787 QVGTDRAEY

-819 VKNGLDKGSMTD
+819 VKNGLDKGSITD

-954 EEEAAYNDFAKYT
+954 EEEAAYNDFAKFT

-982 EDFNRSASFLTD
+982 DDFMRNVSSFNA
-994 EVRAEIDGIVYDSI
+994 EVSSEVDGMIYDGI
-1008 KQEIDDYNEVDQQL
+1008 KQEIDDYNEVEQQL
-1022 NNNDYGENE
+1022 NNNEYGENE
-1031 QGGVSEESFGGGEIL
+1031 QGGVSEEGYGGGEIL
-1046 PEQRVVPVEAGD
+1046 YGQPSVPVETGD
-1058 RGVEGEGITG
+1058 RAVEETGQAVAYGDVQDEAPQGEAGGTGSGQLGEAKLVNSSYSVSDKKASNGEYFYQDQSGNIDLVNIPQEIFDAIGYSRAPIRLTPSMLDHFVKRHGKETKVTDEKQAIDFIIDVMNNFDHIRQGKDGALVFSIENGRNKTGRRSISILLSSDSGKFYGVVSSGYEGIQKLKNRPLLWGESAKETSPTNAASANVTTG
-1068 NDGYNENGVA
+1068 QSSESGEQSGSASNQSDGQMEAYNRHTTDKQSAETVEVSQDKEQSGTDLTSSMITPTTSSGKDNINLSNKQAKQTELSENVLPLSDA
-1078 SEETEG
+1078 
-1084 IAEERGEE
+1084 A
-1092 GVEAKDSEHDT
+1092 VKDSQKISESEQEVDT
-1103 ALTDNQVSYND
+1103 
-1114 VAEESSVQAAEGIS
+1114 EELPYA
-1128 PKFSITP
+1128 ITS

-1140 KKGRNLDMRLV
+1140 QKGKVLDMRLV
-1151 RFDNP
+1151 SFDAP
-1156 LTDAQKRLAN
+1156 LTDEQKKIAN
-1166 EIAKTDKGW
+1166 KIAKEDKGW
-1175 FDRKQSGFLMRSE
+1175 FDRKSSGYLMRSE
-1188 YSARKLAE
+1188 DGARRLAE
-1196 AVIKANT
+1196 AVVKANN
-1203 PVLSREAGNRQADS
+1203 P
-1217 KPKMRYSVNV
+1217 
-1227 DKETGVT
+1227 
-1234 TLTREDISGAI
+1234 DIS
-1245 PVVDASFNVTA
+1245 
-1256 KSPEEMLGILS
+1256 
-1267 NPQNGMKD
+1267 
-1275 ILDKVGV
+1275 
-1282 SLENQIKTRNLDRIV
+1282 
-1297 KENDGLKIK
+1297 KED
-1306 DVEIISGVDKWDK
+1306 
-1319 TAKNHIKMFLESG
+1319 
-1332 TKEAKIGRSYY
+1332 
-1343 KLLGENNDGSYNIQN
+1343 YN
-1358 TVDSTRKGVLVRNE
+1358 
-1372 KGKLV
+1372 
-1377 EKKERNVYDIV
+1377 
-1388 VRPVYETSGSS
+1388 
-1399 QSPNNVWKGVTDDL
+1399 
-1413 LVSEEKNGIVRAYPK
+1413 
-1428 HDSLRI
+1428 
-1434 ELIKNT
+1434 
-1440 NNGTQEIRVHTKDNQ
+1440 KDNQ
-1455 AETPVKVNAVLEKEG
+1455 QDKNASES
-1470 YYVDKDGSSSGFV
+1470 KDNLIP
-1483 SFDNYEDAKRFAAHV
+1483 DNNKANGQ
-1498 DEVEKQVHASVNKEA
+1498 KQ
-1513 ENTGETSAR
+1513 
-1522 IAEAGSV
+1522 
-1529 VNTNPTDAQKE
+1529 
-1540 AGNYKM
+1540 
-1546 GHVKVAG
+1546 
-1553 FDVTI
+1553 
-1558 ENPAGSVRSGI
+1558 
-1569 DSDGERWENVM
+1569 
-1580 NNTYGYFRGTKG
+1580 
-1592 VDGDHID
+1592 
-1599 VYLSNDIDG
+1599 
-1608 WDGQSVYVIDQYNPD
+1608 
-1623 GSFDEHKVMF
+1623 
-1633 GFNDEENARRDFLA
+1633 
-1647 NYDSGWGDS
+1647 
-1656 RRLDVIPVN
+1656 
-1665 MEDFKKWIDSSH
+1665 
-1677 RKTKP
+1677 
-1682 FAEYASVKAKGNV
+1682 
-1695 SDSGSS
+1695 GSS

-1712 RYEELKRRMREKL
+1712 RYEELKKRMRDKL
-1725 GQLNMGI
+1725 NQLNVGI

-1744 VYHIEAGATRFADFS
+1744 VYHIEAGAVKFTDFS
-1759 KAMIGDLGDK
+1759 KAMITDLGDK
-1769 IRPYLKAFYNGARD
+1769 IRPYLKSFYNGARD
-1783 LPETTESGLDK
+1783 LPEAVDAGLDQ
-1794 SMTPYDEVR
+1794 SMTPYDEVKR
-1803 NFDVVN
+1803 FDIVNFE
-1809 LGKPNNSVSD
+1809 KPGNTAMD
-1819 IIEGVANERNVE
+1819 IIEGVAKEQNVEQEAERIKNTADDQSAKLSIDDIKPGMRVILKDGRNVLVSVVMHSGE
-1831 DQVKV
+1831 QVGALQFTKPRVDNLYIIYRGEMLNIFPGDVDMDATRRLMEKNEV
-1836 INKENK
+1836 ITPVKEKTKQEKPNKSK
-1842 KPAQKQG
+1842 
-1849 KKESLQRKKA
+1849 KKA
-1859 VTSRSSNEIGL
+1859 VALRKSNERSL
-1870 FDNIND
+1870 FDNESTND
-1876 KEEVENGLR
+1876 KEEVENGLQP
-1885 SIHELR
+1885 IHELR
-1891 PEGLPTDGV
+1891 PGGLPTDGI
-1900 QPEQGLRGIESE
+1900 QPEQGLRGVESE

-1922 GSDIEREGRGTVTD
+1922 GINGVREGYSPD
-1936 RDRSE
+1936 ANRDRSE

-2003 LGKAFQKDNPTS
+2003 LGKAFQRDNPTS

-2053 NLGFKKGSVLE
+2053 NLGFKGGRVLE

-2078 DMSDRSD
+2078 GMSDRSD
-2085 IQAVEIDQTT
+2085 IHAVEIDQTT

-2278 PENMAGI
+2278 PENMAGV

-2302 LYPSKDKDQEQMLE
+2302 LFPSKDKDQEQMLE

-2321 FAGMSETME
+2321 FAGMSESIKE
-2330 ERQTEKPSSNT
+2330 IQTENPSSNT
-2341 YEELGKDVKEGSMVL
+2341 YEKLGKDVKEGSMLL
-2356 NTAGKLCVA
+2356 NSAGKLCVA

-2378 KIKGHTKKECF
+2378 KIKGHTKNECF

-2408 NEGDEGLKPL
+2408 NEGDEGLNPL

-2423 RMFDKFVNT
+2423 RMFDRFVNT

-2665 NKTITVSETIKISYD
+2665 NKTITVSETRKISYN

-2725 RIYNEKFNNY
+2725 SIYNEKLNNY

-2751 ASKVFKMRPHQA
+2751 ASKTFKMRPHQA
-2763 KAIIRGTTQPLL
+2763 KAIILGTTQPLL

-2885 MVILEQMKKEDEN
+2885 MAILEQMKKEDEN
-2898 SLIVKAAER
+2898 SFIVKAAER

-3070 FTTSG
+3070 FATSG
-3075 NFKEN
+3075 NFREN
-3080 NRFAGYVNLPELV
+3080 NRFAGYFNLPELV

-3106 EAEGVKQKIPEMET
+3106 EAEGVKEKIPAMET

-3219 YQNKNSGFNLYEDI
+3219 YQNKKTGFNLYEDI

-3437 RLNKDRLSKIKGNDG
+3437 RLNEDRLSKIKGNDG
-3452 KIKVNGVTYD
+3452 KIKVNGIIYD

-3487 RGTNEVVKRNLSMN
+3487 RGTNEVIKRNLSMN

-3555 ESIVKDVISG
+3555 ESIINDVISG
-3565 NYFKEWMEN
+3565 EDFREWMET
-3574 AKASAER
+3574 AKASSER

-3596 FQFENDL
+3596 FQFEKDLND
-3603 KEAITRLDDY
+3603 AIARLEDY
-3613 TERMKQELQDKEAK
+3613 TDRMKQELQDKEAK

-3642 EAEDDD
+3642 DAEEEDD

-3664 DEIISSAKADGTYMK
+3664 DEIVSRAKADGTYMK

-3684 PSNLT
+3684 PSKLT

-3704 FGDWENNPDS
+3704 FGDWEKSARIEKLRNSDSVSIKGDEIEITDDYKQNKRNALEYGKKLRATYVNKDTGVSITLGKSGVKEVLNHDYKDKEQIQSIAAIPQIIENSIYIESANNEDTDVNKDVSRYHYYVCGLNIGGVDYTVRAVIAEQPNGDRYYDHKLTRIEKGKLLDS
-3714 ASKVV
+3714 LSGIPTPGFNQGISLVSDSKDKRLSSILQTNSSKVV
-3719 DENGEPMVVYHGT
+3719 DENGEPIVVYHGT
-3732 NNTFNIF
+3732 DKDITSFEMNDGSMGRGVYFTSNWDEAAEYAMDKQGIDNIDDVDESKIYECF
-3739 ETGHGT
+3739 VDVRD
-3745 KGKGFFFTD
+3745 D
-3754 NKEMARS
+3754 NQITHSRFSSEDI
-3761 YGGNVMETFL
+3761 E
-3771 NIRDSYEI
+3771 
-3779 DAKGRNWNN
+3779 
-3788 IAFDVLGSNN
+3788 VL
-3798 DLIKRVKLLR
+3798 
-3808 NKYRRA
+3808 
-3814 LEKGYPKENY
+3814 
-3824 DYIENAY
+3824 
-3831 FKYLDA
+3831 
-3837 YEAIKDSKSILS
+3837 
-3849 RIRKAYYLYKL
+3849 
-3860 KRYTPGTVIIGS
+3860 
-3872 TRDLE
+3872 
-3877 RVLDNGDSMIFRS
+3877 
-3890 VKDWGSSSG
+3890 
-3899 TQSRNAHDVFVVTD
+3899 VTD
-3913 PTQIKSATDNIGAFD
+3913 PTQIKSATDNVGAFD
-3928 ETNPDIRYREGDNL
+3928 GANPDIRYREGDNL

-3953 KELERLNEDNAQSV
+3953 ERLDELVDNPNQKDR
-3967 ILNVGNPGEVLLSAG
+3967 ILHLGNSSKFLQEGG
-3982 ISDMPIRLYGN
+3982 ISDAEIILEYD
-3993 KLLKKVRKHGFEVSD
+3993 KLVRKSVESYKNRHPYSIED
-4008 VKDLPMAIN
+4008 IKDLPKAIN
-4017 DPIAVFNNYGNERNR
+4017 SPIAVFVNTNGNNDH
-4032 AVLTELRTSQGNILA
+4032 VILTELKKDGKNFIVAIKTSRQNRKGGVILTVNEIVTLFPKDEKGIINWINTGKATNIDKEKALRF
-4047 TIEWGKGTDA
+4047 IEALPNHPGTT
-4057 EINIITSV
+4057 ITS
-4065 FGKGKSNIID
+4065 
-4075 WINRGLATYINK
+4075 
-4087 AKALEYLR
+4087 E
-4095 ISAPI
+4095 
-4100 AEAQDNQELYSA
+4100 ELDSA

-4192 ERPELATEDGKFIL
+4192 ERPDLATEDGKFVL

-4295 KPVRIVPDSEVAR
+4295 KPVRIVPDTEVAK

-4344 DNRGKPILNREGD
+4344 DNRGKPILNREGE

-4367 RMREEAENMG
+4367 RMRDEAENMG
-4377 RVLGVEVKIVEDGS
+4377 RALGVEVEIVDDGS
-4391 TLPGKKRKA
+4391 TLPGKKGKA

-4446 DDMMDMVYRTIDKA
+4446 DDMMDIVYRTIDKV

-4578 GLSGIAHDVMEKIR
+4578 GLSDIAHDVMEKIR

-4612 LIRLKEFQDKI
+4612 LIRLREFQDKV

-4718 DFDKKRQDYQ
+4718 DLDKKRPDYQ

-4751 GLTAISEEITGNSG
+4751 GLTAISEEITGNPG

-4801 LLETGQITKELYT
+4801 LLETGQITKELYS

-4865 LANIM
+4865 LANIA

-4888 LLNLARNSGTSELS
+4888 LLNLARNSGTGELS

-4932 AHNAQL
+4932 AHNAQV

-4981 EAGREILIYFNGDPR
+4981 EAGKEILIYFNGDPR

-5038 NFARDF
+5038 NFMRDF

-5050 NFVKYGAAF
+5050 NFVKYGAVF

-5122 SNKTVNL
+5122 GNRAVNL

-5179 ASVNFNRRG
+5179 ASVNCNRRG

-5206 SMQGTENFVS
+5206 SIQGTQNFVS
-5216 AAKNNKARAAM
+5216 AANNNRARAAM

-5260 VRQNNLVLYVL
+5260 VRQNNLVFYVP
-5271 GTGNKYLMLPLPV
+5271 GTGNKYIMLPLPV

-5333 DDESAVESMVKNF
+5333 DDESVVESVAKNF

-5382 QKASY
+5382 QKVSH
-5387 GTSKTIIAASRMMN
+5387 GTSKTIINASRIMN

-5449 VNGDLAMRN
+5449 VNGDLAMSN
-5458 IPVLSGLTYSTENMI
+5458 VPVVSGLTYSTENMI

-5500 EGMMDGENL
+5500 EGMMGGEDL
-5509 SDAFNDFTN
+5509 SDAFNSFTN

>member
-70 QATTENTENKDT
+70 QDTENVVNKDT
-82 GSFIGDIGERFLSG
+82 GSFLGDAYERIKAGAMDFLSKNQELLG
-96 AASATGSAFNLLD
+96 KVAGTYNDAVNFSKGIKTNTASNNPMLD
-109 KGASAIN
+109 W
-116 RLTGSEGGFFKGAS
+116 SEANKR
-130 DFMKGLAEYTRKKSD
+130 KAEELREASD
-145 RYQGKGFTDLVKE
+145 RYNGKGFFDLAKNGEWGKAAGSAMLSGFESLPQSAAIMAATPFGLGGAALADMGITSAMDRYKQLSNPSDGTPEWQKEQFKNMPEWKKIVDASLYGVAEAGSEYLGNAATYRMIANAFKFGGKQAALDTATKGFIDTMGKFMDKTWFISPAVVEGLEEVGNTYAQYATDK
-158 GDYSGALGSA
+158 ALG
-168 VLDATESAPLSLG
+168 LDWTK
-181 IMATGGAGLVGAG
+181 GGDNEAG
-194 ALSASD
+194 AVF
-200 KYDQLKQENPEM
+200 KQAVD
-212 PAFNRYA
+212 AF
-219 NSILTGAAES
+219 
-229 LSEVFGAGTLGKV
+229 
-242 IKSTLKA
+242 A
-249 GGKKA
+249 GGFA
-254 AADLVKKNFLDKLAT
+254 GGTQFTA
-269 FESKHWITMP
+269 I
-279 ILAEGSEEA
+279 
-288 ANALAEYVV
+288 
-297 DNATGVKR
+297 
-305 DDNIFET
+305 
-312 MINAAVPGAMGG
+312 AVPGHIK
-324 AQFVPMVGAGKAYG
+324 Q
-338 WNKKRK
+338 WNDTRK
-344 VTNAYNDASK
+344 VTNAYNNASK

-366 QFDETIHRFQQSKD
+366 QFDETIHRFQQNKD
-380 IPNINTFLN
+380 IKNINTFLN

-397 NDDQRK
+397 NEDQRK
-403 AVLDYTNA
+403 AMVNYTNA

-419 SYVNDRINDEVKRRM
+419 SYVDDRINDEVKRRM

-523 MDEVRTQVINE
+523 MDEVRTQVVNE

-577 TADQLGRLNE
+577 TADQLGKPNE

-601 ATRADYPTKDG
+601 ATRTDYPTKNG

-622 QMFHDGLLVEFKDDA
+622 QMFHDGLLTEFGDDA

-643 FIDNLDKELKSAG
+643 FIANLDKELKSAG
-656 NMKDPIKKRRKIAE
+656 SMKDPIKKRRKIAE

-680 VKSQFQPKENTTATV
+680 VKSQFQPKEETTETLETSEPTV
-695 ESAEAPVEQT
+695 
-705 MGDITEQPVETN
+705 EQPVDTTQE
-717 DVQPEQ
+717 QPA
-723 SVAKTENSSSEESV
+723 VNSEAPAQEAV
-737 FATPYEDRPVDD
+737 TPYEDRPVDD

-755 DGQMDIDEVNQFI
+755 DGQMDIDEVNQFV

-778 LKEIEGKKP
+778 LSEIEKKKP
-787 QVGTDRTEY
+787 QVGTDRAEY

-819 VKNGLDKGSMTD
+819 VKNGLDKGNITD

-881 MFGIFASEQKGGVG
+881 MFGIFASEQKGGVS

-954 EEEAAYNDFAKYT
+954 EEEAAYNDFAKFA

-982 EDFNRSASFLTD
+982 DDFMRNVSSFNA
-994 EVRAEIDGIVYDSI
+994 EVSSEVDGMIYDGI
-1008 KQEIDDYNEVDQQL
+1008 KQEIDDYNEVEQQL
-1022 NNNDYGENE
+1022 NNNEYGENE
-1031 QGGVSEESFGGGEIL
+1031 QGGVSEEGYGGGEIL
-1046 PEQRVVPVEAGD
+1046 PGQPSVPVETGD
-1058 RGVEGEGITG
+1058 RAVEGEGQA
-1068 NDGYNENGVA
+1068 VA
-1078 SEETEG
+1078 YGDVQDEAPQGEAG
-1084 IAEERGEE
+1084 GAQEER
-1092 GVEAKDSEHDT
+1092 
-1103 ALTDNQVSYND
+1103 
-1114 VAEESSVQAAEGIS
+1114 
-1128 PKFSITP
+1128 ITQQP
-1135 YKYTT
+1135 
-1140 KKGRNLDMRLV
+1140 D
-1151 RFDNP
+1151 
-1156 LTDAQKRLAN
+1156 
-1166 EIAKTDKGW
+1166 
-1175 FDRKQSGFLMRSE
+1175 
-1188 YSARKLAE
+1188 
-1196 AVIKANT
+1196 
-1203 PVLSREAGNRQADS
+1203 
-1217 KPKMRYSVNV
+1217 
-1227 DKETGVT
+1227 
-1234 TLTREDISGAI
+1234 
-1245 PVVDASFNVTA
+1245 
-1256 KSPEEMLGILS
+1256 
-1267 NPQNGMKD
+1267 
-1275 ILDKVGV
+1275 
-1282 SLENQIKTRNLDRIV
+1282 
-1297 KENDGLKIK
+1297 
-1306 DVEIISGVDKWDK
+1306 
-1319 TAKNHIKMFLESG
+1319 
-1332 TKEAKIGRSYY
+1332 
-1343 KLLGENNDGSYNIQN
+1343 
-1358 TVDSTRKGVLVRNE
+1358 
-1372 KGKLV
+1372 
-1377 EKKERNVYDIV
+1377 
-1388 VRPVYETSGSS
+1388 
-1399 QSPNNVWKGVTDDL
+1399 
-1413 LVSEEKNGIVRAYPK
+1413 
-1428 HDSLRI
+1428 
-1434 ELIKNT
+1434 
-1440 NNGTQEIRVHTKDNQ
+1440 
-1455 AETPVKVNAVLEKEG
+1455 
-1470 YYVDKDGSSSGFV
+1470 
-1483 SFDNYEDAKRFAAHV
+1483 
-1498 DEVEKQVHASVNKEA
+1498 
-1513 ENTGETSAR
+1513 ENTGVKDSQR
-1522 IAEAGSV
+1522 IVESEQEV
-1529 VNTNPTDAQKE
+1529 DVNPTDAQKE
-1540 AGNYKM
+1540 AGNYKK
-1546 GHVKVAG
+1546 GHLKLKG
-1553 FDVTI
+1553 FDITI
-1558 ENPAGSVRSGI
+1558 ENPAGSVRSGV
-1569 DSDGERWENVM
+1569 DRNGSRWENRM
-1580 NNTYGYFRGTKG
+1580 NNTYGYFKGTQG

-1599 VYLSNDIDG
+1599 VYLSNDMDNWSG
-1608 WDGQSVYVIDQYNPD
+1608 DNVYVIDQYNPD

-1633 GFNDEENARRDFLA
+1633 GFDNKDEALSNFLA
-1647 NYDSGWGDS
+1647 NYSQGWGDS
-1656 RRLDVIPVN
+1656 RKLDVTPIS
-1665 MEDFKKWIDSSH
+1665 MDGFKKWVDSSH

-1682 FAEYASVKAKGNV
+1682 FAEYKAVKALTEEVDQKRTNIREDGTLIDESGNPLTLYHGTPDASLSIDRLEAGHARLGEDEPARFNGDGISFTPNESVALDYSDGGKGKVFKANIVLRNPWYTVGNANMSNDEARSFTDRLKREGYDGIINYSSQPMREIGALPAEVIVFDRSSLRPVEDVAKEPAVESSEPITGTERSPYAITPYKYTTQKGKVLDMRLV
-1695 SDSGSS
+1695 SFDSPLTDEQKKIANKIAKEDKGWFDRKSSGYLMRSEDSARRLAEAVVKANNPDISKEDYNKDNQQDKNASESRDNLIPDNNKANGQKQGSS

-1712 RYEELKRRMREKL
+1712 RYEELKKRMRDKL
-1725 GQLNMGI
+1725 NQLNVGI

-1744 VYHIEAGATRFADFS
+1744 VYHIEAGAVKFTDFS
-1759 KAMIGDLGDK
+1759 KAMITDLGDK
-1769 IRPYLKAFYNGARD
+1769 IRPYLKSFYNGARD
-1783 LPETTESGLDK
+1783 LPEAVDAGLDQ
-1794 SMTPYDEVR
+1794 SMTPYDEVKR
-1803 NFDVVN
+1803 FDIVNFE
-1809 LGKPNNSVSD
+1809 KPGNTAMD
-1819 IIEGVANERNVE
+1819 IIEGVAKEQNVEQEAERIKNTADDQSAKLSIDDIEPGMRVILKDGRNVLVSVVMNSGE
-1831 DQVKV
+1831 QVGALQFTKPRV
-1836 INKENK
+1836 DRLYSTYRGEMLDISPKDVDMDATRRLMAKNEVTTPVKEKTKQEKPNKSK
-1842 KPAQKQG
+1842 
-1849 KKESLQRKKA
+1849 KKA
-1859 VTSRSSNEIGL
+1859 VASRKSNERSL
-1870 FDNIND
+1870 FDNESTND
-1876 KEEVENGLR
+1876 KEEVENGLQP
-1885 SIHELR
+1885 IHELR
-1891 PEGLPTDGV
+1891 PGGLPTDGI
-1900 QPEQGLRGIESE
+1900 QPEQGLRGVESE
-1912 VSQGAGQESR
+1912 VSKGAGQESR
-1922 GSDIEREGRGTVTD
+1922 GVNGVREGYSPD
-1936 RDRSE
+1936 ANRDRSE

-2053 NLGFKKGSVLE
+2053 NLGFKGGRVLE

-2121 SVDLAITNVPFVTG
+2121 SVDMAITNVPFVTG

-2214 VTSDIIIIRKRVNGV
+2214 VTSDISIIRKRVNGV

-2278 PENMAGI
+2278 PENMAGV

-2302 LYPSKDKDQEQMLE
+2302 LFPSKDKDQEQMLE

-2321 FAGMSETME
+2321 FAGMSETIE
-2330 ERQTEKPSSNT
+2330 ERQTENPSSNT
-2341 YEELGKDVKEGSMVL
+2341 YEKLGKDVKEGSMLL
-2356 NTAGKLCVA
+2356 NSAGKLCVA

-2408 NEGDEGLKPL
+2408 NEGDEGLNPL

-2423 RMFDKFVNT
+2423 RAFDRFVKT

-2519 GRSEDEVSK
+2519 GRSEDDVRS
-2528 EIINSGLGFEDPV
+2528 EIIGTGLGFEDPV

-2562 AKEENKDGRYDSNIK
+2562 AKEDNKDGRYDSNIK

-2725 RIYNEKFNNY
+2725 SIYNEKFNNY

-2751 ASKVFKMRPHQA
+2751 ASKTFKMRPHQA
-2763 KAIIRGTTQPLL
+2763 KAIILGTTQPLL

-2870 EERRMAFVKDKIDEK
+2870 EERRMAVVKDKIDEK
-2885 MVILEQMKKEDEN
+2885 MAILEQMKKENEN
-2898 SLIVKAAER
+2898 SFIVKAAER

-2917 SIGAEIE
+2917 SIGSEIE

-3093 RIWSSV
+3093 RMWSSV

-3219 YQNKNSGFNLYEDI
+3219 YQNKNTGFNLYEDI

-3416 IYIHNAI
+3416 IYIHNAL

-3487 RGTNEVVKRNLSMN
+3487 RGTNEVIKRNLSMN

-3555 ESIVKDVISG
+3555 ESIINDVISG
-3565 NYFKEWMEN
+3565 EDFREWMEN

-3596 FQFENDL
+3596 FQFEKDLND
-3603 KEAITRLDDY
+3603 AIARLEDY
-3613 TERMKQELQDKEAK
+3613 TDRMKQELQDKEAK

-3642 EAEDDD
+3642 EAEEDD
-3648 VLYRE
+3648 VL
-3653 GDDVFTDDLST
+3653 
-3664 DEIISSAKADGTYMK
+3664 
-3679 APNGK
+3679 
-3684 PSNLT
+3684 
-3689 PRQWAQVRTKAFKDW
+3689 
-3704 FGDWENNPDS
+3704 
-3714 ASKVV
+3714 
-3719 DENGEPMVVYHGT
+3719 
-3732 NNTFNIF
+3732 
-3739 ETGHGT
+3739 
-3745 KGKGFFFTD
+3745 
-3754 NKEMARS
+3754 
-3761 YGGNVMETFL
+3761 
-3771 NIRDSYEI
+3771 
-3779 DAKGRNWNN
+3779 
-3788 IAFDVLGSNN
+3788 
-3798 DLIKRVKLLR
+3798 
-3808 NKYRRA
+3808 
-3814 LEKGYPKENY
+3814 
-3824 DYIENAY
+3824 
-3831 FKYLDA
+3831 
-3837 YEAIKDSKSILS
+3837 
-3849 RIRKAYYLYKL
+3849 
-3860 KRYTPGTVIIGS
+3860 
-3872 TRDLE
+3872 
-3877 RVLDNGDSMIFRS
+3877 
-3890 VKDWGSSSG
+3890 
-3899 TQSRNAHDVFVVTD
+3899 
-3913 PTQIKSATDNIGAFD
+3913 
-3928 ETNPDIRYREGDNL
+3928 YREGDNL

-3953 KELERLNEDNAQSV
+3953 ERLNELVADPNQKDRVLHLGMASQFLTDGGIANAEI
-3967 ILNVGNPGEVLLSAG
+3967 ILEY
-3982 ISDMPIRLYGN
+3982 D
-3993 KLLKKVRKHGFEVSD
+3993 KLVRKSVESYKNRHPYSIED
-4008 VKDLPMAIN
+4008 IKDLPKSIN
-4017 DPIAVFNNYGNERNR
+4017 SPIAVFVNTNGNNDH
-4032 AVLTELRTSQGNILA
+4032 VILTELKKDGKNFIVAIKTSRQNRKGGVILSVNEIVTLFPKDEKGIINWINTGKATNIDKEKALRF
-4047 TIEWGKGTDA
+4047 IEALPNHPGTT
-4057 EINIITSV
+4057 ITS
-4065 FGKGKSNIID
+4065 
-4075 WINRGLATYINK
+4075 
-4087 AKALEYLR
+4087 E
-4095 ISAPI
+4095 
-4100 AEAQDNQELYSA
+4100 ELDSA

-4192 ERPELATEDGKFIL
+4192 ERPELATEDGKFVL

-4295 KPVRIVPDSEVAR
+4295 KPVRIVPDTEVAK

-4344 DNRGKPILNREGD
+4344 DNRGKPILNREGE

-4367 RMREEAENMG
+4367 RMRDEAENMG
-4377 RVLGVEVKIVEDGS
+4377 RALGVEVEIVEDGS
-4391 TLPGKKRKA
+4391 TLTGKKGKA

-4440 LLGESF
+4440 LLGERF

-4460 TRKKIAEAA
+4460 TRKRIAEAA
-4469 IRKHRGDVRVATE
+4469 VRNYRGDVRVATE

-4497 VWSRIKSAIKAFFRS
+4497 VWNRIKSAIKAFFRS
-4512 KGIDLRMSDEDIAYL
+4512 MGIDLRMSDEDIAYL

-4573 KKDRK
+4573 KADRK
-4578 GLSGIAHDVMEKIR
+4578 GLSDIAHDMMEKIR
-4592 NGNPFTHENFIRLQ
+4592 SGNPFTHENFIRLQ

-4612 LIRLKEFQDKI
+4612 LIRLKEFQDKVV
-4623 AKETGHDVKDF
+4623 KETGHDVKDF

-4661 PVWKLH
+4661 PVWRLH

-4679 ENIREIE
+4679 EAMRDIE
-4686 TYLMARHGLER
+4686 TYMMIKHGLER

-4718 DFDKKRQDYQ
+4718 DLDKKRPDYQ

-4751 GLTAISEEITGNSG
+4751 GLTAISEEITGNPG

-4801 LLETGQITKELYT
+4801 LLETGQITKELYS

-4865 LANIM
+4865 LANIA

-4927 FTEDA
+4927 FTEDP
-4932 AHNAQL
+4932 AHNAQV

-4981 EAGREILIYFNGDPR
+4981 AAGREILIYFNGDPR

-5038 NFARDF
+5038 NFMRDF

-5206 SMQGTENFVS
+5206 SIQGTENFIS
-5216 AAKNNKARAAM
+5216 AASKNKARAAM

-5260 VRQNNLVLYVL
+5260 VRQNNLVLYVP
-5271 GTGNKYLMLPLPV
+5271 GTGNKYIMLPLPV
-5284 ELRAIFGLGDMLGQ
+5284 ELRVIFGLGDMLGQ

-5333 DDESAVESMVKNF
+5333 DDESVVESVAKNF

-5382 QKASY
+5382 QKVSH
-5387 GTSKTIIAASRMMN
+5387 GTSKTIINASRIMN

-5458 IPVLSGLTYSTENMI
+5458 VPVVSGLTYSTENMI

-5486 DEYEETASRMRKYK
+5486 DEYEETASRMKKYK

>member
-11 VNVNDDQVSEFA
+11 VNVNDDQVNEFA

-70 QATTENTENKDT
+70 QATTESAENKDT

-116 RLTGSEGGFFKGAS
+116 RWTGSEGGFFKEAS
-130 DFMKGLAEYTRKKSD
+130 NYMKGLAEYTRNKSD

-194 ALSASD
+194 VLSASD

-242 IKSTLKA
+242 VKSTLKA

-254 AADLVKKNFLDKLAT
+254 AADLVKKNFLDKLAS

-344 VTNAYNDASK
+344 VTNAYSDASK

-366 QFDETIHRFQQSKD
+366 QFDETIHRFQQNG
-380 IPNINTFLN
+380 NINDINMFLF
-389 NVYQAKGL
+389 NVYSAKGL
-397 NDDQRK
+397 SENQRK

-434 EDIDSNLNEDM
+434 EDIDGNINEDM

-464 KGKLYSGEL
+464 KGKLYSGEM

-492 RDKDGKIQQCDVR
+492 RDKDGKIQQCDVK

-523 MDEVRTQVINE
+523 MDEVRGQVISE

-571 GMTNQY
+571 GMTNQF
-577 TADQLGRLNE
+577 TADQLGKPDE
-587 QAEPEPEITAEERA
+587 QAEPVPEITADERA
-601 ATRADYPTKDG
+601 ATRMDYPTKDG

-643 FIDNLDKELKSAG
+643 FIANLDKELKNAG

-680 VKSQFQPKENTTATV
+680 VKSQFQPKENTTETV
-695 ESAEAPVEQT
+695 ESAEAPVEQD
-705 MGDITEQPVETN
+705 MGDITEQPVGTN

-723 SVAKTENSSSEESV
+723 YVAKTENSSSEESV
-737 FATPYEDRPVDD
+737 SATPYEDRPVDD

-755 DGQMDIDEVNQFI
+755 DGQMDIDEVNQFV

-787 QVGTDRTEY
+787 QVGTDRAEY
-796 LRQKSAWQAMMDD
+796 LRQKSAWQALMDD
-809 AKRKSDYWTE
+809 ARRKSDYWTE
-819 VKNGLDKGSMTD
+819 VKNGLDKGSITE

-868 QKETGGGNAEANK
+868 QRETGGGNAEANK

-982 EDFNRSASFLTD
+982 ESSQRDFANMPEEAIRT
-994 EVRAEIDGIVYDSI
+994 IDGEIYDDI
-1008 KQEIDDYNEVDQQL
+1008 KREQEEYEYVQQQL
-1022 NNNDYGENE
+1022 NNNNSNDN
-1031 QGGVSEESFGGGEIL
+1031 GGVQERGEGGGSIL
-1046 PEQRVVPVEAGD
+1046 REEQPVEVSAGD
-1058 RGVEGEGITG
+1058 RGIESERRAGQ
-1068 NDGYNENGVA
+1068 DGYNQDEPAQEEAGGTEEEQVNRLSDEEISTIIDEMEN
-1078 SEETEG
+1078 
-1084 IAEERGEE
+1084 
-1092 GVEAKDSEHDT
+1092 
-1103 ALTDNQVSYND
+1103 
-1114 VAEESSVQAAEGIS
+1114 
-1128 PKFSITP
+1128 
-1135 YKYTT
+1135 
-1140 KKGRNLDMRLV
+1140 
-1151 RFDNP
+1151 
-1156 LTDAQKRLAN
+1156 LA
-1166 EIAKTDKGW
+1166 TDKP
-1175 FDRKQSGFLMRSE
+1175 SVE
-1188 YSARKLAE
+1188 YS
-1196 AVIKANT
+1196 
-1203 PVLSREAGNRQADS
+1203 
-1217 KPKMRYSVNV
+1217 
-1227 DKETGVT
+1227 KE
-1234 TLTREDISGAI
+1234 E
-1245 PVVDASFNVTA
+1245 
-1256 KSPEEMLGILS
+1256 
-1267 NPQNGMKD
+1267 
-1275 ILDKVGV
+1275 
-1282 SLENQIKTRNLDRIV
+1282 
-1297 KENDGLKIK
+1297 
-1306 DVEIISGVDKWDK
+1306 WDK
-1319 TAKNHIKMFLESG
+1319 RFKNPI
-1332 TKEAKIGRSYY
+1332 
-1343 KLLGENNDGSYNIQN
+1343 
-1358 TVDSTRKGVLVRNE
+1358 
-1372 KGKLV
+1372 
-1377 EKKERNVYDIV
+1377 
-1388 VRPVYETSGSS
+1388 
-1399 QSPNNVWKGVTDDL
+1399 
-1413 LVSEEKNGIVRAYPK
+1413 
-1428 HDSLRI
+1428 
-1434 ELIKNT
+1434 
-1440 NNGTQEIRVHTKDNQ
+1440 
-1455 AETPVKVNAVLEKEG
+1455 ETPVGRVRMGEHQFGKLHPDGNNNHQDRRSWIGIIYNTLTSPNIIVEQYDNVDGAERDYKYVFVKSFLTSSGESVTYFTSVTVKKGDMEVVITNHFKKYKDIRKLLKEG
-1470 YYVDKDGSSSGFV
+1470 KLCFSSISPSGIQTEPNRASASVTTSETDNNPGVSENKNSIPTANKQAKQTELSENVLSSS
-1483 SFDNYEDAKRFAAHV
+1483 DAEFK
-1498 DEVEKQVHASVNKEA
+1498 DSQ
-1513 ENTGETSAR
+1513 R
-1522 IAEAGSV
+1522 IAESEQEV
-1529 VNTNPTDAQKE
+1529 DVNPTDAQKE
-1540 AGNYKM
+1540 AGNYKK
-1546 GHVKVAG
+1546 GHLKLKG
-1553 FDVTI
+1553 FDITI
-1558 ENPAGSVRSGI
+1558 ENPAGSVRSGV
-1569 DSDGERWENVM
+1569 DRNGSRWENRM
-1580 NNTYGYFRGTKG
+1580 NNTYGYFKGTQG

-1599 VYLSNDIDG
+1599 VYLSNDMDNWSG
-1608 WDGQSVYVIDQYNPD
+1608 DNVYVIDQYNPD

-1633 GFNDEENARRDFLA
+1633 GFDNKDEALSNFLA
-1647 NYDSGWGDS
+1647 NYSQGWGDS
-1656 RRLDVIPVN
+1656 RKLDVTPIS
-1665 MEDFKKWIDSSH
+1665 MDGFKEWVDSSH

-1682 FAEYASVKAKGNV
+1682 FASYKAVKALTEEVDQKRTNIREDGTLIDESGNPLTLYHGTPDASLSIDRLEAGHARLGEDEPARFNGDGISFTPNESVALDYSDGGKGKVLKANIVLRNPWYTVGNSNMSNDEARSFTDRLKREGYDGIINYSSQPMREIGALPAEVIVFDRSSLRPVEDVAKEPAVESSEPITGTERSPYAITPYKYTTQKGKVLDMRLVSFDAPLTDEQKKIANKIAKEDKGWFDRKSSGYLMRSEDSARGLAEAVVKANNPDISKEDYNKDNQQDKNVSESRDNLIPDNSKAKSEETPTGNSKYSDDAYDEWTNGIKYEDAKFPAGISDENKVEKKQKAGNKTDGVSVKVAFNGNDLHV
-1695 SDSGSS
+1695 QIKTLHKSNDKEIVFKDATKYGASDITYVIDRGIGTTNDGARLAGDAILELYGKRKLRRGSS
-1701 YGSKNKIVSND
+1701 FYRPITSPF
-1712 RYEELKRRMREKL
+1712 
-1725 GQLNMGI
+1725 I
-1732 DPEMLQIGIEMA
+1732 DEDA
-1744 VYHIEAGATRFADFS
+1744 
-1759 KAMIGDLGDK
+1759 
-1769 IRPYLKAFYNGARD
+1769 
-1783 LPETTESGLDK
+1783 
-1794 SMTPYDEVR
+1794 
-1803 NFDVVN
+1803 
-1809 LGKPNNSVSD
+1809 KPNNSPKSPIVEDGTTFKNNIAGGNAVARVVGSTIENGERKYLVRYATGLEEMDAKLLAGEETLPEDELRQRIEDGRFGTMDSQESKEKNEKPKERPKEKIEDVGEKIGGARKDIIRATADRIDINGETFSKIFPKFDFKKLIQSGLDPKLASGLKFIYDHSKESFKSKKRSRGEIAALNETRFIANYTKGYLLGDTSVDYSDKGWVFTTYGKELYQFNTELYNKLHEVLGDDMFDIDLGKYFIDVVPDSDGSKGKSSAVFYRDGKPIDVKYIVKVGDTKLFTKDEHDDAVKLFLDKVKSSVNYKKANPYKLLVYYFPRKKGSYYIGTKIGGKVVALTPEGNEYNYSYIDEHRAELQAAAERMASEMKDNAKSGENKKWKPEMNLGNMRDRVGMDYREGRSVSAKELMDKFGFRGIEFGNYVTQKERQQYLNECYDAFLDMADILGISPKAISIDGKLALAVGARGTGKAIAHYEPSKHVINLTKVKSAGTLAHEWWHAMDFHFGRKSSPAPSTDYRYDEDTRVEVRKSIESLMGKIQDSDYYKRSRLLDNRIGGKDYYSTNTELAARAFQDYITKRLIDKGQINDFLSHYTLAGDWNGEMETYPYPIESEADWIRASFDNLFSIIEEKEIDGNTVLYQKADIARRVSEDEANLRDALVDRLRQSGIDVIDNAEEGQKVLEEANAPARMQAKRRLLDTAPLIQEEGSSADISSSDGAKILRNLDDLASLLENVSSWRKSILSD
-1819 IIEGVANERNVE
+1819 IANALGAKSKGSGSRYATFKTKKGVDVTIRLGSHNANTASFDNNNEANGISIVISNRANNGIKNYGNAHLVEFFYPEIALRRADGKPLAEIVRSIKQALYSGEFNDPTGIAERQEVNAGTRFFRTPSGEAYGYTVNGKIYIDPRIATSETPIHEYAHLWASALRSSNQEEWKNVVDLMKGTPVWEEVRRSYPELTTDDEIADEVLAQYSGRRGAEKLREAMKKASETKGGLIEKANAIAAIQNVKDALNRFWRKVADFFGVHFTTAEEVA
-1831 DQVKV
+1831 DKV
-1836 INKENK
+1836 LSDLLNGVNPTALATKKRQLDKINKEN
-1842 KPAQKQG
+1842 PMLDDYHTG
-1849 KKESLQRKKA
+1849 IRSIDDILTFREA
-1859 VTSRSSNEIGL
+1859 VEQARREGNEGGWETLSAYPDVSNETLERAIESGK
-1870 FDNIND
+1870 IT
-1876 KEEVENGLR
+1876 VY
-1885 SIHELR
+1885 SSHPI
-1891 PEGLPTDGV
+1891 TDGV
-1900 QPEQGLRGIESE
+1900 FI
-1912 VSQGAGQESR
+1912 
-1922 GSDIEREGRGTVTD
+1922 
-1936 RDRSE
+1936 
-1941 ARLLNQRNNRSERGV
+1941 
-1956 DYAPKSVDARIEAN
+1956 
-1970 IKAIELANELYDSGQ
+1970 
-1985 QATPDQMA
+1985 
-1993 VLRRFSGWGG
+1993 
-2003 LGKAFQKDNPTS
+2003 
-2015 SKLRELLG
+2015 
-2023 DEAYEQAN
+2023 
-2031 LSRNSAYYTPSY
+2031 TPS
-2043 IIDSLWDIAR
+2043 R
-2053 NLGFKKGSVLE
+2053 
-2064 GSAGIGN
+2064 
-2071 IIGAMPK
+2071 M
-2078 DMSDRSD
+2078 
-2085 IQAVEIDQTT
+2085 QA
-2095 GKILSLLYPDAN
+2095 
-2107 VEIKGFESTKVENG
+2107 
-2121 SVDLAITNVPFVTG
+2121 
-2135 QHVIDDTGD
+2135 
-2144 KDLSRKFRNIHDFC
+2144 
-2158 IAKNVRKLRE
+2158 
-2168 GGIGIFIS
+2168 
-2176 SNGTLDN
+2176 
-2183 SQKLR
+2183 
-2188 NWVVN
+2188 
-2193 EGKSDFIGAF
+2193 
-2203 RLNKKTFGGTG
+2203 
-2214 VTSDIIIIRKRVNGV
+2214 
-2229 KSSNAIDVSQSD
+2229 
-2241 VERVEEYDTGET
+2241 EEYAGGGRVYQKEVNVDDVAWITTDEGQLA
-2253 RKVKGKEERI
+2253 KVKGDK
-2263 IKSLPLDYNKYFMEH
+2263 LPL
-2278 PENMAGI
+2278 
-2285 MRFGFE
+2285 R
-2291 EKDTYH
+2291 
-2297 PTSKG
+2297 
-2302 LYPSKDKDQEQMLE
+2302 LQKDQE
-2316 DWVKS
+2316 
-2321 FAGMSETME
+2321 
-2330 ERQTEKPSSNT
+2330 
-2341 YEELGKDVKEGSMVL
+2341 
-2356 NTAGKLCVA
+2356 
-2365 SFGNAVPLDLNDN
+2365 
-2378 KIKGHTKKECF
+2378 I
-2389 LAYRDV
+2389 
-2395 KRALSELMDYEAN
+2395 
-2408 NEGDEGLKPL
+2408 
-2418 LDKLN
+2418 
-2423 RMFDKFVNT
+2423 
-2432 YGHLHKNTAISFL
+2432 
-2445 KNDIDFQGVLAL
+2445 
-2457 EKYEEKSDENG
+2457 
-2468 KRYSSFEKTDVFRKR
+2468 
-2483 VIDHYKDPVFSNVK
+2483 
-2497 DGIVA
+2497 
-2502 SIYKNGRIDV
+2502 
-2512 PYIASTL
+2512 
-2519 GRSEDEVSK
+2519 
-2528 EIINSGLGFEDPV
+2528 
-2541 SREIEVV
+2541 
-2548 YEYLS
+2548 
-2553 GNVREKLAK
+2553 
-2562 AKEENKDGRYDSNIK
+2562 
-2577 ALEAKVPM
+2577 
-2585 NIPSHLIEFSIGSS
+2585 
-2599 WIDSKLYDDFVKEMT
+2599 
-2614 GVSVRSIN
+2614 
-2622 AGGTWELRKQ
+2622 
-2632 SPVETEKNR
+2632 
-2641 AMGVI
+2641 
-2646 SAICHKT
+2646 
-2653 VLGHELIEAAMQ
+2653 
-2665 NKTITVSETIKISYD
+2665 
-2680 GTTETITDKEAT
+2680 
-2692 QACSNK
+2692 
-2698 IDEIR
+2698 
-2703 QQFKDWA
+2703 
-2710 RERMQTDPDMANKIE
+2710 
-2725 RIYNEKFNNY
+2725 
-2735 VPKSIPEEFIP
+2735 
-2746 DYFPG
+2746 
-2751 ASKVFKMRPHQA
+2751 
-2763 KAIIRGTTQPLL
+2763 
-2775 LAHEVGT
+2775 
-2782 GKTFTMISIAMEMR
+2782 
-2796 RLGTAKKPMIVVQN
+2796 
-2810 ATTGQFVESA
+2810 
-2820 KALYPNAKVLSLSDK
+2820 
-2835 DHTLS
+2835 
-2840 GRQSFYAKIKYND
+2840 
-2853 WDMIVI
+2853 
-2859 PQSVFERIPDS
+2859 
-2870 EERRMAFVKDKIDEK
+2870 
-2885 MVILEQMKKEDEN
+2885 
-2898 SLIVKAAER
+2898 
-2907 EIEQLSDELS
+2907 
-2917 SIGAEIE
+2917 
-2924 NKKKDRDAKKD
+2924 
-2935 ALIKQNASV
+2935 
-2944 MAMEMLDR
+2944 
-2952 EVDDV
+2952 
-2957 ENFDDM
+2957 
-2963 GIDAILVDE
+2963 
-2972 AHEYKHLG
+2972 
-2980 FATAMKRGVKG
+2980 
-2991 VDPSYSKKAQGVYLK
+2991 
-3006 AQSVLERNNGKN
+3006 
-3018 VIFATGTPISNTAAE
+3018 
-3033 IWTFMRYLMPADVM
+3033 
-3047 KEYDIYYFDDFV
+3047 
-3059 RNFGNLQQMLE
+3059 
-3070 FTTSG
+3070 
-3075 NFKEN
+3075 
-3080 NRFAGYVNLPELV
+3080 
-3093 RIWSSV
+3093 
-3099 ADTVRTE
+3099 
-3106 EAEGVKQKIPEMET
+3106 
-3120 GKAQDIYLPQTKALR
+3120 
-3135 SIMKY
+3135 
-3140 VKEELRKYDNMSGK
+3140 
-3154 EKKANSHIPLTM
+3154 
-3166 YGIAKAAAV
+3166 
-3175 DVRLVSEDAADDPN
+3175 
-3189 SKTNE
+3189 
-3194 SVRQTLRSLK
+3194 
-3204 DSDKYKGTVALFADN
+3204 
-3219 YQNKNSGFNLYEDI
+3219 
-3233 KKKLVKAGVPADKIV
+3233 
-3248 IMRSDMTAKKK
+3248 
-3259 LEIFDKVN
+3259 
-3267 SGDIRVIMGS
+3267 
-3277 TFTLGTGVNIQE
+3277 
-3289 RLHTLIH
+3289 
-3296 IDAPNRPMDY
+3296 
-3306 TQRNGRILRQGNIHK
+3306 
-3321 DMGIPV
+3321 
-3327 RVLRFGVED
+3327 
-3336 SLDVTA
+3336 
-3342 YQRLKT
+3342 
-3348 KGAIAESIMRGKE
+3348 
-3361 MMKNSMENRSLEE
+3361 
-3374 DEDVFGDTVAQ
+3374 
-3385 LSGSEYAMLKSQAEK
+3385 
-3400 EVRKLNAKK
+3400 
-3409 KQWEADQ
+3409 
-3416 IYIHNAI
+3416 
-3423 PSMEGRIKEAEDRV
+3423 
-3437 RLNKDRLSKIKGNDG
+3437 
-3452 KIKVNGVTYD
+3452 
-3462 SVDGMAE
+3462 
-3469 FFKTHNKKQK
+3469 
-3479 EDETKIRE
+3479 
-3487 RGTNEVVKRNLSMN
+3487 
-3501 IGGFDFEFTTTLSG
+3501 
-3515 EFRRDKGDLRF
+3515 
-3526 TVGRKATYSC
+3526 
-3536 PELDIENRYIEGGY
+3536 
-3550 IRNGV
+3550 
-3555 ESIVKDVISG
+3555 
-3565 NYFKEWMEN
+3565 
-3574 AKASAER
+3574 
-3581 MKEELGLLKSRKGKP
+3581 
-3596 FQFENDL
+3596 
-3603 KEAITRLDDY
+3603 
-3613 TERMKQELQDKEAK
+3613 
-3627 YQKMDSEVEAATGLS
+3627 
-3642 EAEDDD
+3642 
-3648 VLYRE
+3648 
-3653 GDDVFTDDLST
+3653 
-3664 DEIISSAKADGTYMK
+3664 DEIISRAKAEGTYMK

-3704 FGDWENNPDS
+3704 FGDWEKSARIEKLRNSDSVSIKGDEIEITDDYKQNKRNALEYGKRLRATYVNKDTGVSITLGKSGVKEVLNHDYKNKEQIQSIAAIPQIIENSIYIESANNEDTDVNKDVSRYHYYVCGLNIGGVDYTVRAVIAEQSNGDRYYDHKLTRIEKGKLLDS
-3714 ASKVV
+3714 LSGIPTPGFNQRISLVSDSKDKRLSSILQTNSSKVV

-3732 NNTFNIF
+3732 DKDITSFEMNDGSMGRGVYFTSNWDEAAEYAMDKQGIDNIDDVDESKIYECF
-3739 ETGHGT
+3739 VDVRD
-3745 KGKGFFFTD
+3745 D
-3754 NKEMARS
+3754 NQITHSRFSSEDI
-3761 YGGNVMETFL
+3761 E
-3771 NIRDSYEI
+3771 
-3779 DAKGRNWNN
+3779 
-3788 IAFDVLGSNN
+3788 VL
-3798 DLIKRVKLLR
+3798 
-3808 NKYRRA
+3808 
-3814 LEKGYPKENY
+3814 
-3824 DYIENAY
+3824 
-3831 FKYLDA
+3831 
-3837 YEAIKDSKSILS
+3837 
-3849 RIRKAYYLYKL
+3849 
-3860 KRYTPGTVIIGS
+3860 
-3872 TRDLE
+3872 
-3877 RVLDNGDSMIFRS
+3877 
-3890 VKDWGSSSG
+3890 
-3899 TQSRNAHDVFVVTD
+3899 VTD
-3913 PTQIKSATDNIGAFD
+3913 PTQIKSATDNVGAFD
-3928 ETNPDIRYREGDNL
+3928 GANPDIRYREGDNL

-3953 KELERLNEDNAQSV
+3953 ERLDELVDNPNQKDR
-3967 ILNVGNPGEVLLSAG
+3967 ILHLGNSSKFLQEGG
-3982 ISDMPIRLYGN
+3982 ISDAEIILEYD
-3993 KLLKKVRKHGFEVSD
+3993 KLVRKSVESYKNRHPYSIED
-4008 VKDLPMAIN
+4008 IKDLPKAISS
-4017 DPIAVFNNYGNERNR
+4017 PIAVFVNTNGNNDH
-4032 AVLTELRTSQGNILA
+4032 VILTELKKDGKNFIVAIKTSRQNR
-4047 TIEWGKGTDA
+4047 KGGVVLTVN
-4057 EINIITSV
+4057 EIVTLFPKDEKGII
-4065 FGKGKSNIID
+4065 N
-4075 WINRGLATYINK
+4075 WINTGKATNIDK
-4087 AKALEYLR
+4087 EKALR
-4095 ISAPI
+4095 FI
-4100 AEAQDNQELYSA
+4100 EALPNHPGTTITNEELDSA

-4192 ERPELATEDGKFIL
+4192 ERPELATEDGKFVL

-4344 DNRGKPILNREGD
+4344 DNRGKPILNREGE
-4357 GSVSDTTYRQ
+4357 GSVYDTTYRQ
-4367 RMREEAENMG
+4367 RMRDEAENMG
-4377 RVLGVEVKIVEDGS
+4377 RALGVEVEIVDDGS
-4391 TLPGKKRKA
+4391 TLPGKKGKA

-4440 LLGESF
+4440 LLGERF

-4460 TRKKIAEAA
+4460 TRKRIAEAA
-4469 IRKHRGDVRVATE
+4469 VRNYRGDVRIATE

-4512 KGIDLRMSDEDIAYL
+4512 MGIDLRMSDEDIAYL

-4550 DQEMREELLY
+4550 DQEMREGLLY

-4578 GLSGIAHDVMEKIR
+4578 GLSDIAHDIMGKIR

-4612 LIRLKEFQDKI
+4612 LIRLKEFQDKV

-4656 RDIME
+4656 KDAME
-4661 PVWKLH
+4661 SVWKIH

-4697 NAVMRDKEI
+4697 NAEMRKREIDALRKSGANPSQDDIDKI
-4706 QRLQDEAAKRIL
+4706 NAK
-4718 DFDKKRQDYQ
+4718 
-4728 DRVDEINDKLNDQV
+4728 
-4742 SKVKVRDFS
+4742 DFS
-4751 GLTAISEEITGNSG
+4751 GLTAISEEITGNPG

-4801 LLETGQITKELYT
+4801 LLETGQITKELYS

-4865 LANIM
+4865 LANIA

-4932 AHNAQL
+4932 AHNAQV

-5059 EAKYFTNFPKAFAEI
+5059 EAKYIANFPKAFAEI

-5107 YKNEIERLVKKSERA
+5107 YKNEIERLVKRSEGR
-5122 SNKTVNL
+5122 NFHVR
-5129 AYKFGDV
+5129 DI

-5145 CFNSVIENCS
+5145 RFNSVIENCS

-5206 SMQGTENFVS
+5206 SIQGTENFMS
-5216 AAKNNKARAAM
+5216 AANKNRARAAM

-5232 VALGYTMRMIGAALS
+5232 VAFGYTMRMIGAALS

-5260 VRQNNLVLYVL
+5260 VRQNNIVLYVP
-5271 GTGNKYLMLPLPV
+5271 GTGNKYIMLPLPV

-5333 DDESAVESMVKNF
+5333 DDESVVESVAKNL

-5382 QKASY
+5382 QKVSY
-5387 GTSKTIIAASRMMN
+5387 GTSKTIINASRMMN

-5449 VNGDLAMRN
+5449 VNGDLALRN

-5473 PRNYTNERYRNYI
+5473 PRNYTNERYRSYI

-5500 EGMMDGENL
+5500 EGMMEGEDL
-5509 SDAFNDFTN
+5509 SDEFNGFTN

-5529 VFKKQIDNLYDMAKT
+5529 MFKKQIDGLYDMAKT

>member
-1 MPIFE
+1 MAI
-6 YNGNK
+6 YNIAGRK
-11 VNVNDDQVSEFA
+11 VYVPDGSEDKFMKA
-23 KYHPDAITRI
+23 YPDAVM
-33 ERDGKV
+33 E
-39 YGVRP
+39 
-44 GDMDAFNA
+44 
-52 RFTNN
+52 N
-57 QEGEQAS
+57 QGENTALKAPEPSYEQTDQAS
-64 QIYYQP
+64 QVYYQP
-70 QATTENTENKDT
+70 RATENVVNKDT
-82 GSFIGDIGERFLSG
+82 GSFLGDAYERIKAGAMDFLSKNQELLG
-96 AASATGSAFNLLD
+96 KVAGTYNDAVNFSKGIKTNTASNNPMLD
-109 KGASAIN
+109 W
-116 RLTGSEGGFFKGAS
+116 SEANKR
-130 DFMKGLAEYTRKKSD
+130 KAEELREASD
-145 RYQGKGFTDLVKE
+145 RYNGKGFFDLAKNGEWGKAAGSAMLSGFESLPQSAAIMAATPFGLGGAMLADMGITSAMDRYKQLSNPSDGTPEWQKEQFKNMPEWKKIVDAGLYGVAEAGSEYLGNAATYRMIANAFKFGGKQAALDTAKKGFIDTMGKFMDKTWFISPAVVEGLEEVGNTYAQYATDK
-158 GDYSGALGSA
+158 ALG
-168 VLDATESAPLSLG
+168 LDWTK
-181 IMATGGAGLVGAG
+181 GGDNEAG
-194 ALSASD
+194 AVF
-200 KYDQLKQENPEM
+200 KQAVD
-212 PAFNRYA
+212 AF
-219 NSILTGAAES
+219 
-229 LSEVFGAGTLGKV
+229 
-242 IKSTLKA
+242 A
-249 GGKKA
+249 GGFA
-254 AADLVKKNFLDKLAT
+254 GGTQFTA
-269 FESKHWITMP
+269 M
-279 ILAEGSEEA
+279 
-288 ANALAEYVV
+288 
-297 DNATGVKR
+297 
-305 DDNIFET
+305 
-312 MINAAVPGAMGG
+312 AVPGHIK
-324 AQFVPMVGAGKAYG
+324 Q
-338 WNKKRK
+338 WNDTRK

-397 NDDQRK
+397 NGDQRK

-434 EDIDSNLNEDM
+434 EDIDNNLNEDM

-517 NLYAEI
+517 KLYAEI
-523 MDEVRTQVINE
+523 MDEVRGQVINE

-577 TADQLGRLNE
+577 TVDQLGKPNE
-587 QAEPEPEITAEERA
+587 QAEPEITAEERA

-622 QMFHDGLLVEFKDDA
+622 QMFHDGLLVEFGDDA
-637 ESSVDE
+637 ESSVYE
-643 FIDNLDKELKSAG
+643 FIANLDKELKSAG
-656 NMKDPIKKRRKIAE
+656 NMKDPIKKRRRIAE

-680 VKSQFQPKENTTATV
+680 VKSQFQPNEETTEALGNM
-695 ESAEAPVEQT
+695 ESPVEQPV
-705 MGDITEQPVETN
+705 DIQQESQPAEQPAVNNEAPAQ
-717 DVQPEQ
+717 DAV
-723 SVAKTENSSSEESV
+723 
-737 FATPYEDRPVDD
+737 TPYEDRPVDD

-755 DGQMDIDEVNQFI
+755 DGQMDIDEVNQFV

-778 LKEIEGKKP
+778 LSEIEKKKP
-787 QVGTDRTEY
+787 QVGTDRAEY

-920 NAARD
+920 NAARN

-982 EDFNRSASFLTD
+982 DDFMSNASSFDTETSA
-994 EVRAEIDGIVYDSI
+994 EVDGMIYDGI
-1008 KQEIDDYNEVDQQL
+1008 KQEIDDYNEVEQQL

-1031 QGGVSEESFGGGEIL
+1031 QGGVSEEGFGGGEIL
-1046 PEQRVVPVEAGD
+1046 YGQPSVPFETGDRAVEGAGQAVAYGDVQDETPQGEAG
-1058 RGVEGEGITG
+1058 G
-1068 NDGYNENGVA
+1068 A
-1078 SEETEG
+1078 Q
-1084 IAEERGEE
+1084 EER
-1092 GVEAKDSEHDT
+1092 
-1103 ALTDNQVSYND
+1103 
-1114 VAEESSVQAAEGIS
+1114 
-1128 PKFSITP
+1128 ITQQP
-1135 YKYTT
+1135 
-1140 KKGRNLDMRLV
+1140 D
-1151 RFDNP
+1151 
-1156 LTDAQKRLAN
+1156 
-1166 EIAKTDKGW
+1166 
-1175 FDRKQSGFLMRSE
+1175 
-1188 YSARKLAE
+1188 
-1196 AVIKANT
+1196 
-1203 PVLSREAGNRQADS
+1203 
-1217 KPKMRYSVNV
+1217 
-1227 DKETGVT
+1227 
-1234 TLTREDISGAI
+1234 
-1245 PVVDASFNVTA
+1245 
-1256 KSPEEMLGILS
+1256 
-1267 NPQNGMKD
+1267 
-1275 ILDKVGV
+1275 
-1282 SLENQIKTRNLDRIV
+1282 
-1297 KENDGLKIK
+1297 
-1306 DVEIISGVDKWDK
+1306 
-1319 TAKNHIKMFLESG
+1319 
-1332 TKEAKIGRSYY
+1332 
-1343 KLLGENNDGSYNIQN
+1343 
-1358 TVDSTRKGVLVRNE
+1358 
-1372 KGKLV
+1372 
-1377 EKKERNVYDIV
+1377 
-1388 VRPVYETSGSS
+1388 
-1399 QSPNNVWKGVTDDL
+1399 
-1413 LVSEEKNGIVRAYPK
+1413 
-1428 HDSLRI
+1428 
-1434 ELIKNT
+1434 
-1440 NNGTQEIRVHTKDNQ
+1440 
-1455 AETPVKVNAVLEKEG
+1455 
-1470 YYVDKDGSSSGFV
+1470 
-1483 SFDNYEDAKRFAAHV
+1483 
-1498 DEVEKQVHASVNKEA
+1498 
-1513 ENTGETSAR
+1513 ENTGVKDSQK
-1522 IAEAGSV
+1522 IAESEQEV
-1529 VNTNPTDAQKE
+1529 DVNATDAQKE
-1540 AGNYKM
+1540 AGNYKK
-1546 GHVKVAG
+1546 GHLKLKG
-1553 FDVTI
+1553 FDITI
-1558 ENPAGSVRSGI
+1558 ENPAGSVRSGV
-1569 DSDGERWENVM
+1569 DRNGSRWENRM
-1580 NNTYGYFRGTKG
+1580 NNTYGYFKGTQG

-1599 VYLSNDIDG
+1599 VYLSNDMDNWSG
-1608 WDGQSVYVIDQYNPD
+1608 DNVYVIDQYNPD

-1633 GFNDEENARRDFLA
+1633 GFDNKDEALSNFLA
-1647 NYDSGWGDS
+1647 NYSQGWGDS
-1656 RRLDVIPVN
+1656 RKLDVTPIS
-1665 MEDFKKWIDSSH
+1665 MDGFKKWVDSSH

-1682 FAEYASVKAKGNV
+1682 FASYKAVKALTEEVDQKRTNIREDGTLIDESGNPLTLYHGTPDASLSIDRLEAGHARLGEDEPARFNGDGISFTPNESVALDYSDGGKGKVFKANIVLRNPWYTVGNANMSNDEARSFTDRLKREGYDGIINYSSQPMREIGALPAEVIVFDRSSLRPVEDVAKESAVESSEPITGTERSPYAITPYKYTTQKGKVIDMRLV
-1695 SDSGSS
+1695 SFDAPLTDEQKKIANKIAKEDKGWFDRKSSGYLMRSEDSARRLAEAVVKANNPDISKEDYNKDNQQDKNASESRDNLIPDNNKANGQKQGSS

-1712 RYEELKRRMREKL
+1712 RYEELKKRMRDKL
-1725 GQLNMGI
+1725 NQLNVGI

-1744 VYHIEAGATRFADFS
+1744 VYHIEAGAVKFTDFS
-1759 KAMIGDLGDK
+1759 KAMIADLGDK
-1769 IRPYLKAFYNGARD
+1769 IRPYLKSFYNGARD
-1783 LPETTESGLDK
+1783 LPEAVDAGLDQ
-1794 SMTPYDEVR
+1794 SMTPYDEVKR
-1803 NFDVVN
+1803 FDIVNFE
-1809 LGKPNNSVSD
+1809 KPGNTAMD
-1819 IIEGVANERNVE
+1819 IIEGVAKEQNVEQEAERIKNTADDQSAKLSIDDIEPGMRVILKDGRNVLVSVVMHSGE
-1831 DQVKV
+1831 QVGALQFTKPRV
-1836 INKENK
+1836 DRLYSIYRGEMLDISPKDVDMDATRRLMEENK
-1842 KPAQKQG
+1842 VATPVKEKTKQEKPNKS
-1849 KKESLQRKKA
+1849 KKKA
-1859 VTSRSSNEIGL
+1859 VVSRKSNERSL
-1870 FDNIND
+1870 FDNESTND

-1885 SIHELR
+1885 PIHELR
-1891 PEGLPTDGV
+1891 PGGLPTDGI
-1900 QPEQGLRGIESE
+1900 QPEQGLRGVESE
-1912 VSQGAGQESR
+1912 VSKGAGQESR
-1922 GSDIEREGRGTVTD
+1922 GVNGVREGYSPD
-1936 RDRSE
+1936 ANRDRSE

-2053 NLGFKKGSVLE
+2053 NLGFKGGRVLE

-2078 DMSDRSD
+2078 GMSDRSD
-2085 IQAVEIDQTT
+2085 IHAVEIDQTT

-2278 PENMAGI
+2278 PENMAGV

-2302 LYPSKDKDQEQMLE
+2302 LFPSKDKDQEQMLE

-2321 FAGMSETME
+2321 FAGMSETIKE
-2330 ERQTEKPSSNT
+2330 IQTENPSSNT
-2341 YEELGKDVKEGSMVL
+2341 YEKLGKDVKEGSMVL

-2378 KIKGHTKKECF
+2378 KIKGHTKNECF

-2408 NEGDEGLKPL
+2408 NEGDEGLNPL

-2423 RMFDKFVNT
+2423 RAFDRFVKT

-2519 GRSEDEVSK
+2519 GRSEDDVRS
-2528 EIINSGLGFEDPV
+2528 EIIGTGLGFEDPV

-2562 AKEENKDGRYDSNIK
+2562 AKEDNKDGRYDSNIK
-2577 ALEAKVPM
+2577 ALEGKVPM

-2653 VLGHELIEAAMQ
+2653 VFGHELIEAAMQ
-2665 NKTITVSETIKISYD
+2665 NKTITVSETRKISYN

-2725 RIYNEKFNNY
+2725 SIYNEKFNNY

-2751 ASKVFKMRPHQA
+2751 ASKTFKMRPHQA
-2763 KAIIRGTTQPLL
+2763 KAIILGTTQPLL

-2885 MVILEQMKKEDEN
+2885 MAILEQMKKENEN
-2898 SLIVKAAER
+2898 SFIVKAAER

-3093 RIWSSV
+3093 RMWSSV

-3140 VKEELRKYDNMSGK
+3140 VKEELRRYDNMGGK

-3175 DVRLVSEDAADDPN
+3175 DARLVSEDAADDPN

-3219 YQNKNSGFNLYEDI
+3219 YQNKNTGFNLYEDI
-3233 KKKLVKAGVPADKIV
+3233 KRKLVKAGVPADKIV

-3416 IYIHNAI
+3416 IYIHNAL

-3487 RGTNEVVKRNLSMN
+3487 RGTNEVIKRNLSIN
-3501 IGGFDFEFTTTLSG
+3501 IGGLDFEFTTTLSG

-3555 ESIVKDVISG
+3555 ESIINDVISG
-3565 NYFKEWMEN
+3565 EDFREWMEN
-3574 AKASAER
+3574 AKVSAER

-3596 FQFENDL
+3596 FQFEKDLND
-3603 KEAITRLDDY
+3603 AIARLEDY
-3613 TERMKQELQDKEAK
+3613 TDRMKRELQDKEAK

-3642 EAEDDD
+3642 EAEEDD
-3648 VLYRE
+3648 VL
-3653 GDDVFTDDLST
+3653 
-3664 DEIISSAKADGTYMK
+3664 
-3679 APNGK
+3679 
-3684 PSNLT
+3684 
-3689 PRQWAQVRTKAFKDW
+3689 
-3704 FGDWENNPDS
+3704 
-3714 ASKVV
+3714 
-3719 DENGEPMVVYHGT
+3719 
-3732 NNTFNIF
+3732 
-3739 ETGHGT
+3739 
-3745 KGKGFFFTD
+3745 
-3754 NKEMARS
+3754 
-3761 YGGNVMETFL
+3761 
-3771 NIRDSYEI
+3771 
-3779 DAKGRNWNN
+3779 
-3788 IAFDVLGSNN
+3788 
-3798 DLIKRVKLLR
+3798 
-3808 NKYRRA
+3808 
-3814 LEKGYPKENY
+3814 
-3824 DYIENAY
+3824 
-3831 FKYLDA
+3831 
-3837 YEAIKDSKSILS
+3837 
-3849 RIRKAYYLYKL
+3849 
-3860 KRYTPGTVIIGS
+3860 
-3872 TRDLE
+3872 
-3877 RVLDNGDSMIFRS
+3877 
-3890 VKDWGSSSG
+3890 
-3899 TQSRNAHDVFVVTD
+3899 
-3913 PTQIKSATDNIGAFD
+3913 
-3928 ETNPDIRYREGDNL
+3928 YREGDNL

-3953 KELERLNEDNAQSV
+3953 ERLDELVDNPNQKDR
-3967 ILNVGNPGEVLLSAG
+3967 ILHLGNSSKFLQEGG
-3982 ISDMPIRLYGN
+3982 ISDAEIILEYD
-3993 KLLKKVRKHGFEVSD
+3993 KLVRKSVESYKNRHPYSIED
-4008 VKDLPMAIN
+4008 IKDLPKAISS
-4017 DPIAVFNNYGNERNR
+4017 PIAVFVNTNGNNDH
-4032 AVLTELRTSQGNILA
+4032 VILTELKKDGKNFIVAIKTSRQNRKGGVIL
-4047 TIEWGKGTDA
+4047 TVNEIVTLFPKDEKGI
-4057 EINIITSV
+4057 IN
-4065 FGKGKSNIID
+4065 
-4075 WINRGLATYINK
+4075 WINTGKATNIDK
-4087 AKALEYLR
+4087 EKALR
-4095 ISAPI
+4095 FI
-4100 AEAQDNQELYSA
+4100 EALPNHPGTTITNEELDSA

-4126 GNIEEESALLRPVT
+4126 GNIEEDSALLRPVT

-4192 ERPELATEDGKFIL
+4192 ERPELATEDGKFVL

-4295 KPVRIVPDSEVAR
+4295 KPVRIVPDTEVAK

-4344 DNRGKPILNREGD
+4344 DNRGKPILNREGE
-4357 GSVSDTTYRQ
+4357 GSVSDTNYRQ
-4367 RMREEAENMG
+4367 RMRDEAENMG
-4377 RVLGVEVKIVEDGS
+4377 RSLGVEVEIVDDGS
-4391 TLPGKKRKA
+4391 TLPGKKGKA

-4440 LLGESF
+4440 LLGERF

-4460 TRKKIAEAA
+4460 TRKRIAEAA
-4469 IRKHRGDVRVATE
+4469 VRNYRGDVRVATE

-4497 VWSRIKSAIKAFFRS
+4497 VWNRIKSAIKAFFRS
-4512 KGIDLRMSDEDIAYL
+4512 MGIDIRMSDEDIAYL

-4573 KKDRK
+4573 KADRK

-4612 LIRLKEFQDKI
+4612 LIRLREFQDKV

-4667 DEIARTINKPAG
+4667 DEIARAINKPAG

-4686 TYLMARHGLER
+4686 TYLMVRHGLER
-4697 NAVMRDKEI
+4697 NAEMRKREIDALRKSGANPSKDDIDKI
-4706 QRLQDEAAKRIL
+4706 NAK
-4718 DFDKKRQDYQ
+4718 
-4728 DRVDEINDKLNDQV
+4728 
-4742 SKVKVRDFS
+4742 DFS
-4751 GLTAISEEITGNSG
+4751 GLTAISEEITGNPG

-4801 LLETGQITKELYT
+4801 LLETGQITKELYS

-4865 LANIM
+4865 LANIA

-4927 FTEDA
+4927 FTEDP
-4932 AHNAQL
+4932 AHNAQV

-4981 EAGREILIYFNGDPR
+4981 EAGKEILIYFNGDPR

-5038 NFARDF
+5038 NFMRDF

-5050 NFVKYGAAF
+5050 NFVKYGAVF

-5107 YKNEIERLVKKSERA
+5107 YKNEIERLIKKSERA

-5206 SMQGTENFVS
+5206 SIQGTENFIS
-5216 AAKNNKARAAM
+5216 AASKNKARVAM

-5260 VRQNNLVLYVL
+5260 VRQNNLVLYVP
-5271 GTGNKYLMLPLPV
+5271 GTGNKYIMLPLPV

-5333 DDESAVESMVKNF
+5333 DDESVVESVAKNF

-5382 QKASY
+5382 QKVSH
-5387 GTSKTIIAASRMMN
+5387 GTSKTIINASRIMN

-5458 IPVLSGLTYSTENMI
+5458 VPVVSGLTYSTENMI

-5486 DEYEETASRMRKYK
+5486 DEYEETASRMKKYK

>member
-11 VNVNDDQVSEFA
+11 VNVNEDQVNEFA

-70 QATTENTENKDT
+70 QATENVANKDT
-82 GSFIGDIGERFLSG
+82 GSFLGDAYERIKAGAMDFLSKNQELLG
-96 AASATGSAFNLLD
+96 KAAGTYNDAVNFSKGIKTNTASNNPMLD
-109 KGASAIN
+109 W
-116 RLTGSEGGFFKGAS
+116 SEANKR
-130 DFMKGLAEYTRKKSD
+130 KAEELREASD
-145 RYQGKGFTDLVKE
+145 RYNGKGFFDLAKNGEWGKAAGSAMLSGFESLPQSAAIMAATPFGLGGAMLADMGITSAMDRYKQLSNPSDGTPEWQKEQFKNMPEWKKIVDAGLYGVAEAGSEYLGNAATYRMIANAFKFGGKQAALDTAKKGFIDTMGKFMDKTWFISPAVVEGLEEVGNTYAQYATDK
-158 GDYSGALGSA
+158 ALG
-168 VLDATESAPLSLG
+168 LDWTK
-181 IMATGGAGLVGAG
+181 GGDNEAG
-194 ALSASD
+194 AVF
-200 KYDQLKQENPEM
+200 KQAVD
-212 PAFNRYA
+212 AF
-219 NSILTGAAES
+219 
-229 LSEVFGAGTLGKV
+229 
-242 IKSTLKA
+242 A
-249 GGKKA
+249 GGFA
-254 AADLVKKNFLDKLAT
+254 GGTQFTA
-269 FESKHWITMP
+269 M
-279 ILAEGSEEA
+279 
-288 ANALAEYVV
+288 
-297 DNATGVKR
+297 
-305 DDNIFET
+305 
-312 MINAAVPGAMGG
+312 AVPGHIK
-324 AQFVPMVGAGKAYG
+324 Q
-338 WNKKRK
+338 WNDIRK
-344 VTNAYNDASK
+344 VTNAYSDASK

-366 QFDETIHRFQQSKD
+366 QFDETIHRFQQNG
-380 IPNINTFLN
+380 NINDINMFLF
-389 NVYQAKGL
+389 NVYSAKGL
-397 NDDQRK
+397 SENQRK

-434 EDIDSNLNEDM
+434 EDIDSNINEDM

-464 KGKLYSGEL
+464 KGKLYSGGL

-492 RDKDGKIQQCDVR
+492 RDKDGKIQQCDVK

-523 MDEVRTQVINE
+523 MDEVRGQVISE
-534 EENDINFAPGD
+534 EENDINFATGD

-577 TADQLGRLNE
+577 TADQLVKPNE
-587 QAEPEPEITAEERA
+587 QAESEPEITSEERA
-601 ATRADYPTKDG
+601 ATRADYPTKNG

-622 QMFHDGLLVEFKDDA
+622 QMFHDGLLMEFGDDA

-643 FIDNLDKELKSAG
+643 FIANLDKELKNAG

-695 ESAEAPVEQT
+695 ESAEAPVEQA

-723 SVAKTENSSSEESV
+723 SVAKTENSSSEKPVS
-737 FATPYEDRPVDD
+737 ATPYEDRPVDD

-755 DGQMDIDEVNQFI
+755 DGQMDIDEVNQFV

-787 QVGTDRTEY
+787 QVGTDRAEY
-796 LRQKSAWQAMMDD
+796 LRQKSVWQALMDD

-819 VKNGLDKGSMTD
+819 VKNGLDKGSITE

-982 EDFNRSASFLTD
+982 DDFMRNVSSFDTEVSA
-994 EVRAEIDGIVYDSI
+994 EVDGMIYDGI
-1008 KQEIDDYNEVDQQL
+1008 KQEIDDYNEVEQQL

-1031 QGGVSEESFGGGEIL
+1031 QGGVSEEGYGGGEIL
-1046 PEQRVVPVEAGD
+1046 YGQPSVPVETGD
-1058 RGVEGEGITG
+1058 RAVEGAGQA
-1068 NDGYNENGVA
+1068 VA
-1078 SEETEG
+1078 YGDVQDETPQGEAG
-1084 IAEERGEE
+1084 GAQEER
-1092 GVEAKDSEHDT
+1092 
-1103 ALTDNQVSYND
+1103 
-1114 VAEESSVQAAEGIS
+1114 
-1128 PKFSITP
+1128 ITQQP
-1135 YKYTT
+1135 
-1140 KKGRNLDMRLV
+1140 D
-1151 RFDNP
+1151 
-1156 LTDAQKRLAN
+1156 
-1166 EIAKTDKGW
+1166 
-1175 FDRKQSGFLMRSE
+1175 
-1188 YSARKLAE
+1188 
-1196 AVIKANT
+1196 
-1203 PVLSREAGNRQADS
+1203 
-1217 KPKMRYSVNV
+1217 
-1227 DKETGVT
+1227 
-1234 TLTREDISGAI
+1234 
-1245 PVVDASFNVTA
+1245 
-1256 KSPEEMLGILS
+1256 
-1267 NPQNGMKD
+1267 
-1275 ILDKVGV
+1275 
-1282 SLENQIKTRNLDRIV
+1282 
-1297 KENDGLKIK
+1297 
-1306 DVEIISGVDKWDK
+1306 
-1319 TAKNHIKMFLESG
+1319 
-1332 TKEAKIGRSYY
+1332 
-1343 KLLGENNDGSYNIQN
+1343 
-1358 TVDSTRKGVLVRNE
+1358 
-1372 KGKLV
+1372 
-1377 EKKERNVYDIV
+1377 
-1388 VRPVYETSGSS
+1388 
-1399 QSPNNVWKGVTDDL
+1399 
-1413 LVSEEKNGIVRAYPK
+1413 
-1428 HDSLRI
+1428 
-1434 ELIKNT
+1434 
-1440 NNGTQEIRVHTKDNQ
+1440 
-1455 AETPVKVNAVLEKEG
+1455 
-1470 YYVDKDGSSSGFV
+1470 
-1483 SFDNYEDAKRFAAHV
+1483 
-1498 DEVEKQVHASVNKEA
+1498 
-1513 ENTGETSAR
+1513 ENTGVKDSQK
-1522 IAEAGSV
+1522 IAESEQEV
-1529 VNTNPTDAQKE
+1529 DVNATDAQKE
-1540 AGNYKM
+1540 AGNYKK
-1546 GHVKVAG
+1546 GHLKLKG
-1553 FDVTI
+1553 FDITI
-1558 ENPAGSVRSGI
+1558 ENPAGSVRSGV
-1569 DSDGERWENVM
+1569 DRNGSRWENRM
-1580 NNTYGYFRGTKG
+1580 NNTYGYFKGTQG

-1599 VYLSNDIDG
+1599 VYLSNDMDNWSG
-1608 WDGQSVYVIDQYNPD
+1608 DNVYVIDQYNPD

-1633 GFNDEENARRDFLA
+1633 GFDNKDEALSNFLA
-1647 NYDSGWGDS
+1647 NYSQGWGDS
-1656 RRLDVIPVN
+1656 RKLDVTPIS
-1665 MEDFKKWIDSSH
+1665 MDGFKKWVDSSH

-1682 FAEYASVKAKGNV
+1682 FASYKAVKALTEEVDQKRTNIREDGTLIDESGNPLILYHGTPDASLSIDRLEAGHARWGEDEPARFNGDGISFTPNESVALDYSDGGKGKVLKANIVLRNPWYTVGNANMSNDEARSFTDRLKREGYDGIINYSSQPMREIGALPAEVIVFDRSSLRPVEDAAKEPAVESSEPITGTERSPYAITPYKYTTQKGNV
-1695 SDSGSS
+1695 LDMRLVSFDAPLTDEQKKIANKIAKEDKGWFDRKSSGYLMRSEDSAMRLAEAVVKANNPDISKEDYNKDNQQDKNASDSRDNLIPDNNKANGQKQGSS

-1712 RYEELKRRMREKL
+1712 RYEELKKRMRDKL
-1725 GQLNMGI
+1725 NQLNVGI

-1744 VYHIEAGATRFADFS
+1744 VYHIEAGAVKFTDFS
-1759 KAMIGDLGDK
+1759 KAMITDLGDK
-1769 IRPYLKAFYNGARD
+1769 IRPYLKSFYNGARD
-1783 LPETTESGLDK
+1783 LPEAVDAGLDQ
-1794 SMTPYDEVR
+1794 SMTPYDEVKR
-1803 NFDVVN
+1803 FDIVNFEKTGN
-1809 LGKPNNSVSD
+1809 TAMD
-1819 IIEGVANERNVE
+1819 IIEGVAKEQNVEQEAERIKNTADDQSVKLSIDDIEPGMRVILKDGRNVLVSVVMHSGE
-1831 DQVKV
+1831 QVGAAQFTKPRV
-1836 INKENK
+1836 DNLYIIYRGEMLNIFPDDVDMDATRRLMEGNEVTAPAKEKTKQEKPNKSK
-1842 KPAQKQG
+1842 
-1849 KKESLQRKKA
+1849 KKA
-1859 VTSRSSNEIGL
+1859 VASRKSNERSL
-1870 FDNIND
+1870 FDNESTND

-1885 SIHELR
+1885 PIHELR

-1900 QPEQGLRGIESE
+1900 RPEQGLRGIESE
-1912 VSQGAGQESR
+1912 TGQGAGQESR
-1922 GSDIEREGRGTVTD
+1922 GSDIEREGYSPD
-1936 RDRSE
+1936 ANRDRSE

-2053 NLGFKKGSVLE
+2053 NLGFKGGRVLE

-2253 RKVKGKEERI
+2253 RKVKGKEERV

-2278 PENMAGI
+2278 PENMAGV

-2321 FAGMSETME
+2321 FAGMSESIKE
-2330 ERQTEKPSSNT
+2330 IQTENPSSNT
-2341 YEELGKDVKEGSMVL
+2341 YEKLGKDVKEGSMLL
-2356 NTAGKLCVA
+2356 NSAGKLCVA

-2389 LAYRDV
+2389 SAYRDV

-2408 NEGDEGLKPL
+2408 NEGDEGLNPL

-2423 RMFDKFVNT
+2423 RAFDRFVKT

-2577 ALEAKVPM
+2577 ALEGKVPM

-2710 RERMQTDPDMANKIE
+2710 RERMQTDPDMSNKIE
-2725 RIYNEKFNNY
+2725 SIYNEKFNNY

-2885 MVILEQMKKEDEN
+2885 MAILEQMKKEDEN
-2898 SLIVKAAER
+2898 SFIVKAAER

-3075 NFKEN
+3075 NFREN

-3106 EAEGVKQKIPEMET
+3106 EAEGVKEKIPAMET

-3140 VKEELRKYDNMSGK
+3140 VKEELREYDNMSGK

-3219 YQNKNSGFNLYEDI
+3219 YQNKKTGFNLYEDI

-3437 RLNKDRLSKIKGNDG
+3437 RLNEDRLSKIKGNDG
-3452 KIKVNGVTYD
+3452 KIKVNGIIYD

-3487 RGTNEVVKRNLSMN
+3487 RGTNEVIKRNLSMN

-3555 ESIVKDVISG
+3555 ESIINDVISG
-3565 NYFKEWMEN
+3565 EDFREWMEN

-3596 FQFENDL
+3596 FQFEKDLND
-3603 KEAITRLDDY
+3603 AIARLEDY
-3613 TERMKQELQDKEAK
+3613 TDRMKQELQDKEAK

-3642 EAEDDD
+3642 EDEEDD

-3653 GDDVFTDDLST
+3653 GD
-3664 DEIISSAKADGTYMK
+3664 
-3679 APNGK
+3679 
-3684 PSNLT
+3684 NL
-3689 PRQWAQVRTKAFKDW
+3689 
-3704 FGDWENNPDS
+3704 G
-3714 ASKVV
+3714 
-3719 DENGEPMVVYHGT
+3719 
-3732 NNTFNIF
+3732 
-3739 ETGHGT
+3739 
-3745 KGKGFFFTD
+3745 
-3754 NKEMARS
+3754 
-3761 YGGNVMETFL
+3761 
-3771 NIRDSYEI
+3771 
-3779 DAKGRNWNN
+3779 
-3788 IAFDVLGSNN
+3788 
-3798 DLIKRVKLLR
+3798 
-3808 NKYRRA
+3808 
-3814 LEKGYPKENY
+3814 
-3824 DYIENAY
+3824 
-3831 FKYLDA
+3831 
-3837 YEAIKDSKSILS
+3837 
-3849 RIRKAYYLYKL
+3849 
-3860 KRYTPGTVIIGS
+3860 
-3872 TRDLE
+3872 
-3877 RVLDNGDSMIFRS
+3877 
-3890 VKDWGSSSG
+3890 
-3899 TQSRNAHDVFVVTD
+3899 
-3913 PTQIKSATDNIGAFD
+3913 
-3928 ETNPDIRYREGDNL
+3928 
-3942 DDIESVNERFN
+3942 DIESVNERFN

-4112 TKVVKDFVNPTLYD
+4112 AKVVKDFVNPILYD

-4140 DEETLDRLNNEETIK
+4140 DEETLDKLNNEETIK

-4192 ERPELATEDGKFIL
+4192 ERPELATEDGKFVL

-4321 PSNVVTPSLRAEL
+4321 PSNVVTPSLRTEL

-4344 DNRGKPILNREGD
+4344 DNRGKPILNREGE

-4367 RMREEAENMG
+4367 RMRDEAENMG
-4377 RVLGVEVKIVEDGS
+4377 RALGVEVEIVEDGS
-4391 TLPGKKRKA
+4391 TLPGKKGKA

-4440 LLGESF
+4440 LLGERF

-4460 TRKKIAEAA
+4460 TRKRIAEAA
-4469 IRKHRGDVRVATE
+4469 VRNYRGDVRIATE

-4512 KGIDLRMSDEDIAYL
+4512 MGIDLRMSDEDIAYL

-4550 DQEMREELLY
+4550 DQEMREGLLY

-4578 GLSGIAHDVMEKIR
+4578 GLSDIAHDIMGKIR

-4612 LIRLKEFQDKI
+4612 LIRLKEFQDKV

-4656 RDIME
+4656 KDAME
-4661 PVWKLH
+4661 SVWKIH

-4697 NAVMRDKEI
+4697 NAEMRKREIDALRKSGANPSKDDIDKI
-4706 QRLQDEAAKRIL
+4706 NAK
-4718 DFDKKRQDYQ
+4718 
-4728 DRVDEINDKLNDQV
+4728 
-4742 SKVKVRDFS
+4742 DFS
-4751 GLTAISEEITGNSG
+4751 GLTAISEEITGNPG

-4801 LLETGQITKELYT
+4801 LLETGQITKELYS

-4865 LANIM
+4865 LANIA

-4888 LLNLARNSGTSELS
+4888 LLNMARNSGTSELS

-4932 AHNAQL
+4932 AHNAQV

-5059 EAKYFTNFPKAFAEI
+5059 EAKYIANFPKAFAEI

-5107 YKNEIERLVKKSERA
+5107 YKNEIERIVKKSEGR
-5122 SNKTVNL
+5122 NL
-5129 AYKFGDV
+5129 KVGDF

-5145 CFNSVIENCS
+5145 RFNSVIENCS

-5216 AAKNNKARAAM
+5216 AANKNRARAAM

-5232 VALGYTMRMIGAALS
+5232 VAFGYTMRMIGAALS

-5260 VRQNNLVLYVL
+5260 VRQNNIVLYVP
-5271 GTGNKYLMLPLPV
+5271 GTGNKYIMLPLPV

-5333 DDESAVESMVKNF
+5333 DDESVVESVAKNL

-5369 TGRNAYNKHVPEW
+5369 TGRNAYNRHVPEW
-5382 QKASY
+5382 QKVSY
-5387 GTSKTIIAASRMMN
+5387 GTSKTIINASRMMN

-5458 IPVLSGLTYSTENMI
+5458 VPVLSGLTYSTENMI
-5473 PRNYTNERYRNYI
+5473 PRNYTNERYRSYI

-5500 EGMMDGENL
+5500 EGMMEGENL
-5509 SDAFNDFTN
+5509 SDEFNGFTN

-5529 VFKKQIDNLYDMAKT
+5529 MFKKQIDGLYDMAKT

-5574 ENEK
+5574 KNEK

>member
-11 VNVNDDQVSEFA
+11 VNVNDDQVNEFA
-23 KYHPDAITRI
+23 KYHPDAITKI

-70 QATTENTENKDT
+70 QATTESAENKDT

-116 RLTGSEGGFFKGAS
+116 RWTGSEGGFFKEAS
-130 DFMKGLAEYTRKKSD
+130 NFMKGLAEYTRKKSD

-181 IMATGGAGLVGAG
+181 IMATGGTGLVGAG
-194 ALSASD
+194 VLSASD

-242 IKSTLKA
+242 VKSTLKA

-254 AADLVKKNFLDKLAT
+254 AADLVKKNFLDKLAS

-344 VTNAYNDASK
+344 VTNAYSDASK

-366 QFDETIHRFQQSKD
+366 QFDETIHRFQQNG
-380 IPNINTFLN
+380 NINDINMFLF
-389 NVYQAKGL
+389 NVYSAKGL
-397 NDDQRK
+397 SEDQRK

-434 EDIDSNLNEDM
+434 EDIDSNINEDM

-464 KGKLYSGEL
+464 KGKLYSGDM

-492 RDKDGKIQQCDVR
+492 RDKDGKIQQCDVK

-523 MDEVRTQVINE
+523 MDEVRGQVISD

-571 GMTNQY
+571 GMTNQF
-577 TADQLGRLNE
+577 TADQLGKPDE
-587 QAEPEPEITAEERA
+587 QAEPVPEITADERA
-601 ATRADYPTKDG
+601 ATRMDYPTKDG

-643 FIDNLDKELKSAG
+643 FIANLDKELKNAG

-680 VKSQFQPKENTTATV
+680 VKSQFQPKENTTETV
-695 ESAEAPVEQT
+695 ESAEAPVEQA

-717 DVQPEQ
+717 DVQPGQ
-723 SVAKTENSSSEESV
+723 SVAKTENSLSEEPVS
-737 FATPYEDRPVDD
+737 ATPYEDRPVDD

-755 DGQMDIDEVNQFI
+755 DGQMDIDEVNQFV

-787 QVGTDRTEY
+787 QVGTDRAEY

-809 AKRKSDYWTE
+809 ARRKSDYWTE
-819 VKNGLDKGSMTD
+819 VKNGLDKGSITE

-868 QKETGGGNAEANK
+868 QRETGGGNAEANK

-925 VIIDVLSQARTRGD
+925 VIIDVLSQVRTRGD

-982 EDFNRSASFLTD
+982 DDFMRNVSSFNA
-994 EVRAEIDGIVYDSI
+994 EVSSEVDGMIYDGI
-1008 KQEIDDYNEVDQQL
+1008 KQEIDDYNEVEQQL

-1031 QGGVSEESFGGGEIL
+1031 QGGVSEEGYGGGEIL
-1046 PEQRVVPVEAGD
+1046 YGQPSVPFETGDRAVEGAGQAVTDGDVQDETPQGEAGGAQEERITQQPDENTGVKDSQKIAESEQEVDVNATDAQKEAGNYKKGHLKLKGFDITIENPAGSVRSGVDRNGSRWENRMDNTYGYFKGTQGVDGDHIDVYLSNDMDNWSGDNVYVIDQYNPDGSFDEHKVMFGFDNKDEALSNFLANYSQGWGDSRKLDVTPISMDGFKKWVDSSHRKTKPFASYKAVKALTEEVDQERTNIREDGTLIDENGNPLTLYHGTPDASLSIDRLEAGHARLGEDEPARFNGDGISFTPNESVALDYSDGGKGKVLKANIVLRNPWYTVGNANMSNDEARSFTDRLKREGYDGIIIYSSQPMREIGALPAEVIVFDRSSLRPVEDVAKEPA
-1058 RGVEGEGITG
+1058 VESSEPITG
-1068 NDGYNENGVA
+1068 
-1078 SEETEG
+1078 TE
-1084 IAEERGEE
+1084 R
-1092 GVEAKDSEHDT
+1092 
-1103 ALTDNQVSYND
+1103 
-1114 VAEESSVQAAEGIS
+1114 S
-1128 PKFSITP
+1128 PYAITS

-1140 KKGRNLDMRLV
+1140 QKGKVLDMRLV
-1151 RFDNP
+1151 SFDAP
-1156 LTDAQKRLAN
+1156 LTDEQKKIAN
-1166 EIAKTDKGW
+1166 KIAKEDKGW
-1175 FDRKQSGFLMRSE
+1175 FDRKSSGYLMRSE
-1188 YSARKLAE
+1188 DSARRLAD
-1196 AVIKANT
+1196 AVIKSSES
-1203 PVLSREAGNRQADS
+1203 VGSAGQ
-1217 KPKMRYSVNV
+1217 
-1227 DKETGVT
+1227 
-1234 TLTREDISGAI
+1234 
-1245 PVVDASFNVTA
+1245 TA
-1256 KSPEEMLGILS
+1256 K
-1267 NPQNGMKD
+1267 QNKSD
-1275 ILDKVGV
+1275 YW
-1282 SLENQIKTRNLDRIV
+1282 E
-1297 KENDGLKIK
+1297 
-1306 DVEIISGVDKWDK
+1306 
-1319 TAKNHIKMFLESG
+1319 
-1332 TKEAKIGRSYY
+1332 
-1343 KLLGENNDGSYNIQN
+1343 
-1358 TVDSTRKGVLVRNE
+1358 
-1372 KGKLV
+1372 
-1377 EKKERNVYDIV
+1377 
-1388 VRPVYETSGSS
+1388 
-1399 QSPNNVWKGVTDDL
+1399 GVTDEL
-1413 LVSEEKNGIVRAYPK
+1413 MISEEENGIIRAFPK

-1440 NNGTQEIRVHTKDNQ
+1440 QNGTQEIRVHTKDNQ
-1455 AETPVKVNAVLEKEG
+1455 AETPAKINAILEKEG
-1470 YYVDKDGSSSGFV
+1470 YSVNTDGSSSGFV

-1498 DEVEKQVHASVNKEA
+1498 DDVERQVHTPNSSSD
-1513 ENTGETSAR
+1513 NT
-1522 IAEAGSV
+1522 
-1529 VNTNPTDAQKE
+1529 
-1540 AGNYKM
+1540 
-1546 GHVKVAG
+1546 
-1553 FDVTI
+1553 
-1558 ENPAGSVRSGI
+1558 
-1569 DSDGERWENVM
+1569 
-1580 NNTYGYFRGTKG
+1580 
-1592 VDGDHID
+1592 
-1599 VYLSNDIDG
+1599 
-1608 WDGQSVYVIDQYNPD
+1608 
-1623 GSFDEHKVMF
+1623 
-1633 GFNDEENARRDFLA
+1633 
-1647 NYDSGWGDS
+1647 
-1656 RRLDVIPVN
+1656 
-1665 MEDFKKWIDSSH
+1665 
-1677 RKTKP
+1677 
-1682 FAEYASVKAKGNV
+1682 
-1695 SDSGSS
+1695 

-1712 RYEELKRRMREKL
+1712 RYEELKKRMRDKL
-1725 GQLNMGI
+1725 NQLNVGI

-1744 VYHIEAGATRFADFS
+1744 VYHIEAGAVKFTDFS
-1759 KAMIGDLGDK
+1759 KAMIADLGDK
-1769 IRPYLKAFYNGARD
+1769 IRPYLKSFYNGARD
-1783 LPETTESGLDK
+1783 LPEAVDAGLDQ
-1794 SMTPYDEVR
+1794 SMTPYDEVKR
-1803 NFDVVN
+1803 FDIVNFE
-1809 LGKPNNSVSD
+1809 KPGNTAMD
-1819 IIEGVANERNVE
+1819 IIEGVAKEQNVEQEAERIKNTADDQSIKLSIDDIEPGMRVILKDGRNVLVSVVMHSGE
-1831 DQVKV
+1831 QVGALQFTKPRV
-1836 INKENK
+1836 DNLYIIYRGEMLNISPDDVDMDATRRLMEGNEVTAPVKEKTKQEKPNKSK
-1842 KPAQKQG
+1842 
-1849 KKESLQRKKA
+1849 KKA
-1859 VTSRSSNEIGL
+1859 VASRKSNERSL
-1870 FDNIND
+1870 FDNESTND

-1885 SIHELR
+1885 PIHELR

-1912 VSQGAGQESR
+1912 TGQGAGQESR
-1922 GSDIEREGRGTVTD
+1922 GSDIEREGYSPD
-1936 RDRSE
+1936 ANRDRSE

-1970 IKAIELANELYDSGQ
+1970 IKAIELADELYDSGQ

-2053 NLGFKKGSVLE
+2053 NLGFKGGRVLE

-2095 GKILSLLYPDAN
+2095 GKILSLLYTDAN

-2253 RKVKGKEERI
+2253 RKVKGKEERV

-2278 PENMAGI
+2278 PENMAGV

-2321 FAGMSETME
+2321 FAGMSESIKE
-2330 ERQTEKPSSNT
+2330 IQTENPSSNT
-2341 YEELGKDVKEGSMVL
+2341 YEKLGKDVKEGSMLL
-2356 NTAGKLCVA
+2356 NSAGKLCVA

-2389 LAYRDV
+2389 SAYRDV

-2408 NEGDEGLKPL
+2408 NEGDEGLNPL

-2423 RMFDKFVNT
+2423 RAFDRFVKT

-2519 GRSEDEVSK
+2519 GRSEDDVRS
-2528 EIINSGLGFEDPV
+2528 EIIGTGLGFEDPI

-2577 ALEAKVPM
+2577 ALEGKVPM

-2710 RERMQTDPDMANKIE
+2710 RERMQTDPDMSNKIE
-2725 RIYNEKFNNY
+2725 SIYNEKFNNY

-2885 MVILEQMKKEDEN
+2885 MAILEQMKKEDEN
-2898 SLIVKAAER
+2898 SFIVKAAER

-3075 NFKEN
+3075 NFREN

-3093 RIWSSV
+3093 RMWSSV

-3106 EAEGVKQKIPEMET
+3106 EAEGVKEKIPAMET

-3140 VKEELRKYDNMSGK
+3140 VKEELREYDNMSGK

-3219 YQNKNSGFNLYEDI
+3219 YQNKKTGFNLYEDI

-3348 KGAIAESIMRGKE
+3348 KGAIAESIMRGKD

-3437 RLNKDRLSKIKGNDG
+3437 RLNEDRLSKIKGNDG
-3452 KIKVNGVTYD
+3452 KIKVNGVTYA
-3462 SVDGMAE
+3462 SVDDMAE

-3487 RGTNEVVKRNLSMN
+3487 RGTNEVIKRNLSMN

-3555 ESIVKDVISG
+3555 ESIINDVISG
-3565 NYFKEWMEN
+3565 EDFREWMES

-3596 FQFENDL
+3596 FQFEKDLND
-3603 KEAITRLDDY
+3603 AIARLEDY
-3613 TERMKQELQDKEAK
+3613 TDRMKQELQDKEAK

-3642 EAEDDD
+3642 EAEEDD

-3653 GDDVFTDDLST
+3653 GD
-3664 DEIISSAKADGTYMK
+3664 
-3679 APNGK
+3679 
-3684 PSNLT
+3684 NL
-3689 PRQWAQVRTKAFKDW
+3689 
-3704 FGDWENNPDS
+3704 G
-3714 ASKVV
+3714 
-3719 DENGEPMVVYHGT
+3719 
-3732 NNTFNIF
+3732 
-3739 ETGHGT
+3739 
-3745 KGKGFFFTD
+3745 
-3754 NKEMARS
+3754 
-3761 YGGNVMETFL
+3761 
-3771 NIRDSYEI
+3771 
-3779 DAKGRNWNN
+3779 
-3788 IAFDVLGSNN
+3788 
-3798 DLIKRVKLLR
+3798 
-3808 NKYRRA
+3808 
-3814 LEKGYPKENY
+3814 
-3824 DYIENAY
+3824 
-3831 FKYLDA
+3831 
-3837 YEAIKDSKSILS
+3837 
-3849 RIRKAYYLYKL
+3849 
-3860 KRYTPGTVIIGS
+3860 
-3872 TRDLE
+3872 
-3877 RVLDNGDSMIFRS
+3877 
-3890 VKDWGSSSG
+3890 
-3899 TQSRNAHDVFVVTD
+3899 
-3913 PTQIKSATDNIGAFD
+3913 
-3928 ETNPDIRYREGDNL
+3928 
-3942 DDIESVNERFN
+3942 DIESVNERFN

-4192 ERPELATEDGKFIL
+4192 ERPELATEDGKFVL

-4216 AYNPYIHTSRSP
+4216 AYNLYIHTSRSP

-4321 PSNVVTPSLRAEL
+4321 PSNVVTPSLRTEL

-4344 DNRGKPILNREGD
+4344 DNRGKPILNREGE

-4367 RMREEAENMG
+4367 RMRDEAENMG
-4377 RVLGVEVKIVEDGS
+4377 RALGVEVEIVEDGS
-4391 TLPGKKRKA
+4391 TLPGKKGKA

-4440 LLGESF
+4440 LLGERF

-4460 TRKKIAEAA
+4460 TRKRIAEAA
-4469 IRKHRGDVRVATE
+4469 VRNYRGDVRIATE

-4512 KGIDLRMSDEDIAYL
+4512 MGIDLRMSDEDIAYL

-4550 DQEMREELLY
+4550 DQEMREGLLY

-4578 GLSGIAHDVMEKIR
+4578 GLSDIAHDVMGKIR
-4592 NGNPFTHENFIRLQ
+4592 NGNPFTHENFVRLQ

-4612 LIRLKEFQDKI
+4612 LIRLKEFQDKV

-4656 RDIME
+4656 KDAME
-4661 PVWKLH
+4661 SVWKIH

-4697 NAVMRDKEI
+4697 NAEMRKREIDALRKSGANLSKDDIDKI
-4706 QRLQDEAAKRIL
+4706 NAK
-4718 DFDKKRQDYQ
+4718 
-4728 DRVDEINDKLNDQV
+4728 
-4742 SKVKVRDFS
+4742 DFS
-4751 GLTAISEEITGNSG
+4751 GLTAISEEITGNPG

-4801 LLETGQITKELYT
+4801 LLETGQITKELYS

-4865 LANIM
+4865 LANIA

-4932 AHNAQL
+4932 AHNAQV

-5059 EAKYFTNFPKAFAEI
+5059 ETKYIANFPKAFAEI

-5107 YKNEIERLVKKSERA
+5107 YKNEIERLVKKSEGR
-5122 SNKTVNL
+5122 NL
-5129 AYKFGDV
+5129 KVGDF

-5145 CFNSVIENCS
+5145 RFNSVIENCS

-5216 AAKNNKARAAM
+5216 AANKNRARAAM

-5260 VRQNNLVLYVL
+5260 VRQNNIVLYVP
-5271 GTGNKYLMLPLPV
+5271 GTGNKYIMLPLPV

-5333 DDESAVESMVKNF
+5333 DDESVVESVAKNL

-5382 QKASY
+5382 QKVSY
-5387 GTSKTIIAASRMMN
+5387 GTSKTIINASRMMN

-5473 PRNYTNERYRNYI
+5473 PRNYTNERYRSYI

-5500 EGMMDGENL
+5500 EGMMEGEDL
-5509 SDAFNDFTN
+5509 SDEFNGFTN

-5529 VFKKQIDNLYDMAKT
+5529 MFKKQIDGLYDMAKT